1 MKKFRFLLTAILFAI
16 VLCAVSACGKDI
28 VKLSFETNGG
38 SSIETVEVKKGESYE
53 LPVPTR
59 TGFEFDGWFTDA
71 NFSGSAVTSVVA
83 ENDATYYAK
92 WTQLYTVTLDLDGG
106 SLSATSLYLKAGANL
121 YNAVKELA
129 PSKANHQFAG
139 WFKGEDALTESAV
152 MPSENVTLKAKYK
165 VAYTVELYLQD
176 KDDET
181 KYVKADSDVTAYDW
195 AGTQVSPEIDV
206 TGFERN
212 VGHEGEVAS
221 KTLSENA
228 SENVFKLYFDRKTLF
243 VFFDAGEEF
252 DDVSFEVKYGE
263 EITVPVNF
271 ESEGRLLVGWTA
283 DGGETIYKTNIIYSL
298 LRNSIQDGSVDTEP
312 ESFIPDDDM
321 AFEAVWSVGLVD
333 MFEGED
339 YIFLD
344 PDDAEVVYLYRGG
357 EYFIG
362 ELNAKNNEFRIRNSK
377 DDIVITGKVNE
388 NGTFVFQDNG
398 NSGMTYDLFVSGVGV
413 NSDVFLQ
420 IDRFDGISY
429 VEKDEK
435 GIITVERKGYYTV
448 DENGIY
454 TTHFDD
460 GGDNF
465 NFIVGTA
472 GTSKAFQIRNEDEYA
487 LGRDNG
493 GLVRFAINDGKLVYY
508 TEVYQMLLDGFGTA
522 VMNMGS
528 STSAYRYTYDTETQ
542 LITLRTSMGIVAGV
556 LQIRND
562 SSVPGYMLYD
572 ESTNKTFESET
583 SQATLMLDGLY
594 SATYFDGTTTLKGVY
609 QVVGTSVLGGSIIR
623 FYSEEGAVGSEPAT
637 FTFIIRSVTVETGDT
652 GENGKPITE
661 TKYYFEKKHNSYG
674 EYYYRDSDPEVLY
687 WYSPLLAVNDGAE
700 GKATLYGR
708 TKQSEY
714 VKISEGTIVF
724 DENTKTYMYTADKYF
739 DVEEELVTEPY
750 DLQTVVSFVF
760 NTAVLQTSKGN
771 VGVTYWYSVTT
782 KGIDGSDN
790 TTTELPTATYTSGD
804 ASIFLVGGFIVYNS
818 TDGSFTAVYTVSGN
832 ILTVSTFQGTM
843 YLELD
848 EENNTFIVL
857 QHAPYTA
864 KEIIQG
870 NKYTSNQTLAF
881 DGKGGAVYT
890 VKEGENETVY
900 EGTVEKSSEFT
911 SVNNSEIWVFTSN
924 DSTLTFKFIRLYA
937 SNNNLFSRY
946 NETFSGDYRAEDGSR
961 LKLDGF
967 SYMAEY
973 FNSDDGTTVKSS
985 YFVVDNE
992 ENVVCMIIDNAYRYF
1007 DIKDNK
1013 QFTARGAEYGTYI
1026 LMDNQNATGV
1036 YVKLDGYGKL
1046 SVFTISD
1053 EEEQYIDENGT
1064 YTSDGYEFTLT
1075 YKNGSENT
1083 TLVGK
1088 RGVIQISSSYYNVF
1102 VVSHKEVAR
1111 IYVNETDFSVLVLDE
1126 NGGAVRYN
1134 KMGEREVGEY
1144 IIITNNMLYYASTQV
1159 EDACIYIYDN
1169 EKGVATP
1176 FNFPERGYYT
1186 SDLGASLQFTKYGF
1200 AVFNGTTRYYY
1211 NVENDEV
1218 VIYRRANAGETG
1230 VVTNEYGFVEEQFGT
1245 FAETVEYNDV
1255 TYIRNNGFAVLFGR
1269 EEATKEKY
1277 PVPLEKEGEED
1288 YKKPLEDLTFTPN
1301 GLTSFNVSGKVKID
1315 GKEFDCTVTREE
1327 NGTMYVTVQ
1336 YFRFYI
1342 SVTFN
1347 GDRNTYK
1354 VTAMEHRRTLPSCTY
1369 LNMYYLYAMLF
1380 GQSLANSWGEIA
1392 IITDYDE
1399 TGVAAEN
1406 SYIKGTF
1413 GENALMY
1420 DLDGKILSFNTADYT
1435 YDEETKIYTVNFEGA
1450 DGYDYHLYFAIGS
1463 TYVGYGY
1470 NVYAMTREETVE
1482 SEDGYKVVFERVI
1495 ASDANL
1501 AQGAFYSIKLFK
1513 KDGDGGDYVE
1523 VESATNI
1530 YAPSLSKVYYVLRE
1544 KTEDGKI
1551 TSTTYYTIEITEKT
1565 DAGVGS
1571 DEEEKNPYILSLIDT
1586 VTVSCETVETIYS
1599 EDGKS
1604 FVDFSS
1610 TNGILLMSLTVKDE
1624 KTEKET
1630 TYLYLVTECK
1640 YDESNGVYTVVT
1652 SAQKTFKV
1660 KFSGEEGSKTAEIT
1674 EVVEEEQPEE
1684 SEQQPVEEQ
1693 ELAA

>member
-59 TGFEFDGWFTDA
+59 TGYEFDGWFTDE
-71 NFSGSAVTSVVA
+71 NFSGSAVTSTTP
-83 ENDATYYAK
+83 ESNLTFYAK

-106 SLSATSLYLKAGANL
+106 SLSTTSLSLKAGVNL

-129 PSKANHQFAG
+129 PSKANHQFGG
-139 WFKGEDALTESAV
+139 WFKGDDALSESAV

-176 KDDET
+176 IEDET
-181 KYVKADSDVTAYDW
+181 KYVKADNDVTGYDW
-195 AGTQVSPEIDV
+195 AGTQVSPDEKV
-206 TGFERN
+206 EGFDR
-212 VGHEGEVAS
+212 VIGHESEIAS
-221 KTLSENA
+221 KTLSANA
-228 SENVFKLYFDRKTLF
+228 SANVFKLYFDRKTLF
-243 VFFDAGEEF
+243 VFFDAGEDF
-252 DDVSFEVKYGE
+252 DDISFEVKYGE
-263 EITVPVNF
+263 EVTVPVNF
-271 ESEGRLLVGWTA
+271 ESEGKLLVGWTA
-283 DGGETIYKTNIIYSL
+283 DGGETIYKTNVIYSL
-298 LRNSIQDGSVDTEP
+298 LRNLAQVSDTEP
-312 ESFIPDDDM
+312 ESFIPQDDM
-321 AFEAVWSVGLVD
+321 VFEAVWSVGLVD

-362 ELNAKNNEFRIRNSK
+362 SLNTKNNEFRIRNL
-377 DDIVITGKVNE
+377 DEDIVITGKVNE

-398 NSGMTYDLFVSGVGV
+398 NSNMTYDLFVSGVGV
-413 NSDVFLQ
+413 NSDIFLQ

-435 GIITVERKGYYTV
+435 GIITVERQGYYTV
-448 DENGIY
+448 DESGIY
-454 TTHFDD
+454 TAHFSD
-460 GGDNF
+460 GGDDF

-472 GTSKAFQIRNEDEYA
+472 GGTDAFQIRNEEEYA

-493 GLVRFAINDGKLVYY
+493 GLVRFAINDGQLVYF
-508 TEVYQMLLDGFGTA
+508 TSVYQMLLDGFGTA
-522 VMNMGS
+522 VINMGT

-556 LQIRND
+556 FQIM
-562 SSVPGYMLYD
+562 SGTSVQGYVIYD
-572 ESTNKTFESET
+572 ESSDKTYESEN
-583 SQATLMLDGLY
+583 SQATFTMDGLY

-623 FYSEEGAVGSEPAT
+623 FYSEQGAVGSNPAT
-637 FTFIIRSVTVETGDT
+637 FTFIVKDVEVDT
-652 GENGKPITE
+652 GAVGDNDNPITE

-790 TTTELPTATYTSGD
+790 TTTKLPTATYTSGD
-804 ASIFLVGGFIVYNS
+804 ASIFLVGGFIMYNS

-832 ILTVSTFQGTM
+832 ILTVSTSQGTM

-890 VKEGENETVY
+890 VKDGETETVY

-911 SVNNSEIWVFTSN
+911 AVDGSDIWVFTSS
-924 DSTLTFKFIRLYA
+924 DEALTFKFIRLYA

-946 NETFSGDYRAEDGSR
+946 NETYNGDYRAENGSR

-985 YFVVDNE
+985 YFISE
-992 ENVVCMIIDNAYRYF
+992 SNVVCMIIDNAYRYF

-1036 YVKLDGYGKL
+1036 YVELDGYGKL
-1046 SVFTISD
+1046 SVFTIGNDS
-1053 EEEQYIDENGT
+1053 EKNYIDDNGT
-1064 YTSDGYEFTLT
+1064 YTSDGYEFTLV
-1075 YKNGSENT
+1075 YQDGSENT
-1083 TLVGK
+1083 TIVGK

-1144 IIITNNMLYYASTQV
+1144 IIITDNMLYYASTQV

-1200 AVFNGTTRYYY
+1200 AVFNGATRYYY
-1211 NVENDEV
+1211 NVVNDIV

-1269 EEATKEKY
+1269 DEATKDKY
-1277 PVPLEKEGEED
+1277 PVPISKQGEED
-1288 YKKPLEDLTFTPN
+1288 YKMPLEDLTFTPS
-1301 GLTSFNVSGKVKID
+1301 GKVSFNVSGKVKID
-1315 GKEFDCTVTREE
+1315 GSEFSCTVTRTDD
-1327 NGTMYVTVQ
+1327 GTMYVTVQ

-1342 SVTFN
+1342 NVTFN
-1347 GDRNTYK
+1347 GDRNTYE
-1354 VTAMEHRRTLPSCTY
+1354 VTAMEHRRTLPSCYY
-1369 LNMYYLYAMLF
+1369 LNMYYLYYMLF
-1380 GQSLANSWGEIA
+1380 GQTLVNNVGEIA

-1399 TGVAAEN
+1399 YGVAAEK
-1406 SYIKGTF
+1406 SYIQGTF
-1413 GENALMY
+1413 GEGSLMY
-1420 DLDGKILSFNTADYT
+1420 GVDGEILSFNTDDYV
-1435 YDEETKIYTVNFEGA
+1435 YDEETKIYTVNFKGV

-1463 TYVGYGY
+1463 TYVGSGY

-1482 SEDGYKVVFERVI
+1482 SADGYKVVFERVI
-1495 ASDANL
+1495 ATDTSL

-1513 KDGDGGDYVE
+1513 DDVE
-1523 VESATNI
+1523 IESAANI
-1530 YAPSLSKVYYVLRE
+1530 YATSLSKVYYVLRE
-1544 KTEDGKI
+1544 KTDDGKI

-1565 DAGVGS
+1565 DTGVGS

-1599 EDGKS
+1599 EDGLS
-1604 FVDFSS
+1604 FVDLSP
-1610 TNGILLMSLTVKDE
+1610 TKGILLISNTVKDE
-1624 KTEKET
+1624 ETENET
-1630 TYLYLVTECK
+1630 TYLYLITESV
-1640 YDESNGVYTVVT
+1640 YDDVAGVYTVKN
-1652 SAQKTFKV
+1652 SAGKTFTV
-1660 KFSGEEGSKTAEIT
+1660 KISGEEGSKTAEIT

>member
-59 TGFEFDGWFTDA
+59 TGYEFDGWFTDE
-71 NFSGSAVTSVVA
+71 NFSGSAVTSTTP
-83 ENDATYYAK
+83 ESNLTFYAK

-106 SLSATSLYLKAGANL
+106 SLSTTSLSLKAGVNL

-129 PSKANHQFAG
+129 PSKANHQFGG
-139 WFKGEDALTESAV
+139 WFKGDDALSESAV

-176 KDDET
+176 IEDET
-181 KYVKADSDVTAYDW
+181 KYVKADNDVTGYDW
-195 AGTQVSPEIDV
+195 AGTQVSPDEKV
-206 TGFERN
+206 EGFDR
-212 VGHEGEVAS
+212 VIGHESEIAS
-221 KTLSENA
+221 KTLSANA
-228 SENVFKLYFDRKTLF
+228 SANVFKLYFDRKTLF
-243 VFFDAGEEF
+243 VFFDAGEDF
-252 DDVSFEVKYGE
+252 DDISFEVKYGE
-263 EITVPVNF
+263 EVTVPVNF
-271 ESEGRLLVGWTA
+271 ESEGKLLVGWTA
-283 DGGETIYKTNIIYSL
+283 DGGETIYKTNVIYSL
-298 LRNSIQDGSVDTEP
+298 LRNLAQVSDTEP
-312 ESFIPDDDM
+312 ESFIPQDDM
-321 AFEAVWSVGLVD
+321 VFEAVWSVGLVD

-362 ELNAKNNEFRIRNSK
+362 SLNTKNNEFRIRNL
-377 DDIVITGKVNE
+377 DEDIVITGKVNE

-398 NSGMTYDLFVSGVGV
+398 NSNMTYDLFVSGVGV
-413 NSDVFLQ
+413 NSDIFLQ

-435 GIITVERKGYYTV
+435 GIITVERQGYYTV
-448 DENGIY
+448 DESGIY
-454 TTHFDD
+454 TAHFSD
-460 GGDNF
+460 GGDDF

-472 GTSKAFQIRNEDEYA
+472 GGTDAFQIRNEEEYA

-493 GLVRFAINDGKLVYY
+493 GLVRFAINDGQLVYF
-508 TEVYQMLLDGFGTA
+508 TSVYQMLLDGFGTA
-522 VMNMGS
+522 VINMGT

-556 LQIRND
+556 FQIM
-562 SSVPGYMLYD
+562 SGTSVQGYVIYD
-572 ESTNKTFESET
+572 ESSDKTYESEN
-583 SQATLMLDGLY
+583 SQATFTMDGLY

-623 FYSEEGAVGSEPAT
+623 FYSEQGAVGSNPAT
-637 FTFIIRSVTVETGDT
+637 FTFIVKDVEVDT
-652 GENGKPITE
+652 GAVGDNDNPITE

-771 VGVTYWYSVTT
+771 EGVTYWYSVTT

-790 TTTELPTATYTSGD
+790 TTTKLPTATYTSGD

-832 ILTVSTFQGTM
+832 ILTVSTSQGTM

-890 VKEGENETVY
+890 VKDGETETVY

-911 SVNNSEIWVFTSN
+911 AVDGSDIWVFTSS
-924 DSTLTFKFIRLYA
+924 DEALTFKFIRLYA

-946 NETFSGDYRAEDGSR
+946 NETYNGDYRAENGSR

-985 YFVVDNE
+985 YFISE
-992 ENVVCMIIDNAYRYF
+992 SNVVCMIIDNAYRYF

-1036 YVKLDGYGKL
+1036 YVELDGYGKL
-1046 SVFTISD
+1046 SVFTIGNDS
-1053 EEEQYIDENGT
+1053 EKNYIDDNGT
-1064 YTSDGYEFTLT
+1064 YTSDGYEFTLV
-1075 YKNGSENT
+1075 YQDGSENT
-1083 TLVGK
+1083 TIVGK

-1144 IIITNNMLYYASTQV
+1144 IIITDNMLYYASTQV

-1200 AVFNGTTRYYY
+1200 AVFNGATRYYY
-1211 NVENDEV
+1211 NVVNDIV

-1269 EEATKEKY
+1269 DEATKEKY
-1277 PVPLEKEGEED
+1277 PVPLEKEGEEN

-1392 IITDYDE
+1392 IITEYDE
-1399 TGVAAEN
+1399 YGVAAEN

-1413 GENALMY
+1413 GVSALMY
-1420 DLDGKILSFNTADYT
+1420 DLNGNILSFNTADYV
-1435 YDEETKIYTVNFEGA
+1435 YDEETKIYTVNFEGE

-1463 TYVGYGY
+1463 TYLGYGY

-1482 SEDGYKVVFERVI
+1482 SADGYKVVFERVI
-1495 ASDANL
+1495 ATDTSL

-1513 KDGDGGDYVE
+1513 DDVE
-1523 VESATNI
+1523 IESAANI
-1530 YAPSLSKVYYVLRE
+1530 YATSLSKVYYVLRE
-1544 KTEDGKI
+1544 KTDDGKI

-1565 DAGVGS
+1565 DTGVGS

-1599 EDGKS
+1599 EDGLS
-1604 FVDFSS
+1604 FVDLSP
-1610 TNGILLMSLTVKDE
+1610 TKGILLISITVKDE
-1624 KTEKET
+1624 ETENET
-1630 TYLYLVTECK
+1630 TYLYLITESV
-1640 YDESNGVYTVVT
+1640 YDDVAGVYKVKN
-1652 SAQKTFKV
+1652 SAGKTFTV
-1660 KFSGEEGSKTAEIT
+1660 KISGEEGSKTAEIT

>member
-106 SLSATSLYLKAGANL
+106 SLSATSLHLKAGANL

-176 KDDET
+176 IEDET
-181 KYVKADSDVTAYDW
+181 KYVKADNDVTGYDW
-195 AGTQVSPEIDV
+195 AGTQVSPDEKV
-206 TGFERN
+206 EGFDR
-212 VGHEGEVAS
+212 VIGHESEIAS
-221 KTLSENA
+221 KTLSANA
-228 SENVFKLYFDRKTLF
+228 SANVFKLYFDRKTLF
-243 VFFDAGEEF
+243 VFFDAGEDF
-252 DDVSFEVKYGE
+252 DDISFEVKYGE
-263 EITVPVNF
+263 EVTVPVNF
-271 ESEGRLLVGWTA
+271 ESEGKLLVGWTA
-283 DGGETIYKTNIIYSL
+283 DGGETIYKTNVIYSL
-298 LRNSIQDGSVDTEP
+298 LRNLAQVSDTEP
-312 ESFIPDDDM
+312 ESFIPQDDM
-321 AFEAVWSVGLVD
+321 VFEAVWSVGLVD

-362 ELNAKNNEFRIRNSK
+362 SLNTKNNEFRIRNL
-377 DDIVITGKVNE
+377 DEDIVITGKVNE

-398 NSGMTYDLFVSGVGV
+398 NSNMTYDLFVSGVGV
-413 NSDVFLQ
+413 NSDIFLQ

-435 GIITVERKGYYTV
+435 GIITVERQGYYTV
-448 DENGIY
+448 DESGIY
-454 TTHFDD
+454 TAHFSD
-460 GGDNF
+460 GGDDF

-472 GTSKAFQIRNEDEYA
+472 GGTDAFQIRNEEEYA

-493 GLVRFAINDGKLVYY
+493 GLVRFAINDGQLVYF
-508 TEVYQMLLDGFGTA
+508 TSVYQMLLDGFGTA
-522 VMNMGS
+522 VINMGT

-556 LQIRND
+556 FQIM
-562 SSVPGYMLYD
+562 SGTSVQGYVIYD
-572 ESTNKTFESET
+572 ESSDKTYESEN
-583 SQATLMLDGLY
+583 SQATFTMDGLY

-623 FYSEEGAVGSEPAT
+623 FYSEQGAVGSNPAT
-637 FTFIIRSVTVETGDT
+637 FTFIVKDVEVDT
-652 GENGKPITE
+652 GAVGDNDNPITE

-790 TTTELPTATYTSGD
+790 TTTKLPTATYTSGD

-832 ILTVSTFQGTM
+832 ILTVSTSQGTM

-890 VKEGENETVY
+890 VKDGETETVY

-911 SVNNSEIWVFTSN
+911 AVDGSDIWVFTSS
-924 DSTLTFKFIRLYA
+924 DEALTFKFIRLYA

-946 NETFSGDYRAEDGSR
+946 NETYNGDYRAENGSR

-985 YFVVDNE
+985 YFISE
-992 ENVVCMIIDNAYRYF
+992 SNVVCMIIDNAYRYF

-1036 YVKLDGYGKL
+1036 YVELDGYGKL
-1046 SVFTISD
+1046 SVFTIGNDS
-1053 EEEQYIDENGT
+1053 EKNYIDDNGT
-1064 YTSDGYEFTLT
+1064 YTSDGYEFTLV
-1075 YKNGSENT
+1075 YQDGSENT
-1083 TLVGK
+1083 TIVGK

-1144 IIITNNMLYYASTQV
+1144 IIITDNMLYYASTQV

-1200 AVFNGTTRYYY
+1200 AVFNGATRYYY
-1211 NVENDEV
+1211 NVVNDIV

-1288 YKKPLEDLTFTPN
+1288 YKKPLEDLTFTPS
-1301 GLTSFNVSGKVKID
+1301 GKVSFNVSGKVKID
-1315 GKEFDCTVTREE
+1315 GSEFSCTVTRTDD
-1327 NGTMYVTVQ
+1327 GTMYVTVQ

-1342 SVTFN
+1342 NVTFD

-1392 IITDYDE
+1392 IITEYDE
-1399 TGVAAEN
+1399 YGVAAEN

-1413 GENALMY
+1413 GVSALMY
-1420 DLDGKILSFNTADYT
+1420 DLNGNILSFNTADYV
-1435 YDEETKIYTVNFEGA
+1435 YDEETKIYTVNFEGE

-1463 TYVGYGY
+1463 TYLGYGY

-1482 SEDGYKVVFERVI
+1482 SADGYKVVFERVI
-1495 ASDANL
+1495 ATDTSL

-1513 KDGDGGDYVE
+1513 DDVE
-1523 VESATNI
+1523 IESAANI
-1530 YAPSLSKVYYVLRE
+1530 YATSLSKVYYVLRE
-1544 KTEDGKI
+1544 KTDDGKI

-1565 DAGVGS
+1565 DTGVGS

-1599 EDGKS
+1599 EDGLS
-1604 FVDFSS
+1604 FVDLSP
-1610 TNGILLMSLTVKDE
+1610 TKGILLISITVKDE
-1624 KTEKET
+1624 ETENET
-1630 TYLYLVTECK
+1630 TYLYLITESV
-1640 YDESNGVYTVVT
+1640 YDDVAGVYKVKN
-1652 SAQKTFKV
+1652 SAGKTFTV
-1660 KFSGEEGSKTAEIT
+1660 KISGEEGSKTAEIT

>member
-59 TGFEFDGWFTDA
+59 TGYEFDGWFTDE
-71 NFSGSAVTSVVA
+71 NFSGSAVTSTTP
-83 ENDATYYAK
+83 ESNLTFYAK

-106 SLSATSLYLKAGANL
+106 SLSTTSLSLKAGVNL

-129 PSKANHQFAG
+129 PSKANHQFGG
-139 WFKGEDALTESAV
+139 WFKGDDALSESAV

-176 KDDET
+176 IEDET
-181 KYVKADSDVTAYDW
+181 KYVKADNDVTGYDW
-195 AGTQVSPEIDV
+195 AGTQVSPDEKV
-206 TGFERN
+206 EGFDR
-212 VGHEGEVAS
+212 VIGHESEIAS
-221 KTLSENA
+221 KTLSANA
-228 SENVFKLYFDRKTLF
+228 SANVFKLYFDRKTLF
-243 VFFDAGEEF
+243 VFFDAGEDF
-252 DDVSFEVKYGE
+252 DDISFEVKYGE
-263 EITVPVNF
+263 EVTVPVNF
-271 ESEGRLLVGWTA
+271 ESEGKLLVGWTA
-283 DGGETIYKTNIIYSL
+283 DGGETIYKTNVIYSL
-298 LRNSIQDGSVDTEP
+298 LRNLAQVSDTEP
-312 ESFIPDDDM
+312 ESFIPQDDM
-321 AFEAVWSVGLVD
+321 VFEAVWSVGLVD

-362 ELNAKNNEFRIRNSK
+362 SLNTKNNEFRIRNL
-377 DDIVITGKVNE
+377 DEDIVITGKVNE

-398 NSGMTYDLFVSGVGV
+398 NSNMTYDLFVSGVGV
-413 NSDVFLQ
+413 NSDIFLQ

-435 GIITVERKGYYTV
+435 GIITVERQGYYTV
-448 DENGIY
+448 DESGIY
-454 TTHFDD
+454 TAHFSD
-460 GGDNF
+460 GGDDF

-472 GTSKAFQIRNEDEYA
+472 GGTDAFQIRNEEEYA

-493 GLVRFAINDGKLVYY
+493 GLVRFAINDGQLVYF
-508 TEVYQMLLDGFGTA
+508 TSVYQMLLDGFGTA
-522 VMNMGS
+522 VINMGT

-556 LQIRND
+556 FQIM
-562 SSVPGYMLYD
+562 SGTSVQGYVIYD
-572 ESTNKTFESET
+572 ESSDKTYESEN
-583 SQATLMLDGLY
+583 SQATFTMDGLY

-623 FYSEEGAVGSEPAT
+623 FYSEQGAVGSNPAT
-637 FTFIIRSVTVETGDT
+637 FTFIVKDVEVDT
-652 GENGKPITE
+652 GAVGDNDNPITE

-771 VGVTYWYSVTT
+771 VSVTYWYSVTT

-790 TTTELPTATYTSGD
+790 TTTKLPTATYTSGD

-832 ILTVSTFQGTM
+832 ILTVSTSQGTM

-890 VKEGENETVY
+890 VKDGETETVY

-911 SVNNSEIWVFTSN
+911 AVDGSDIWVFTSS
-924 DSTLTFKFIRLYA
+924 DEALTFKFIRLYA

-946 NETFSGDYRAEDGSR
+946 NETYNGDYRAENGSR

-985 YFVVDNE
+985 YFISE
-992 ENVVCMIIDNAYRYF
+992 SNVVCMIIDNAYRYF

-1036 YVKLDGYGKL
+1036 YVELDGYGKL
-1046 SVFTISD
+1046 SVFTIGNDS
-1053 EEEQYIDENGT
+1053 EKNYIDDNGT
-1064 YTSDGYEFTLT
+1064 YTSDGYEFTLV
-1075 YKNGSENT
+1075 YQDGSENT
-1083 TLVGK
+1083 TIVGK

-1144 IIITNNMLYYASTQV
+1144 IIITDNMLYYASTQV

-1200 AVFNGTTRYYY
+1200 AVFNGATRYYY
-1211 NVENDEV
+1211 NVVNDIV

-1269 EEATKEKY
+1269 DEATKDKY
-1277 PVPLEKEGEED
+1277 PVPISKQGEED
-1288 YKKPLEDLTFTPN
+1288 YKMPLEDLTFTPS
-1301 GLTSFNVSGKVKID
+1301 GKVSFNVSGKVKID
-1315 GKEFDCTVTREE
+1315 GSEFSCTVTRTDD
-1327 NGTMYVTVQ
+1327 GTMYVTVQ

-1342 SVTFN
+1342 NVTFN
-1347 GDRNTYK
+1347 GDRNTYE
-1354 VTAMEHRRTLPSCTY
+1354 VTAMEHRRTLPSCYY
-1369 LNMYYLYAMLF
+1369 LNMYYLYYMLF
-1380 GQSLANSWGEIA
+1380 GQTLVNNVGEIA

-1399 TGVAAEN
+1399 YGVAAEK
-1406 SYIKGTF
+1406 SYIQGTF
-1413 GENALMY
+1413 GEGSLMY
-1420 DLDGKILSFNTADYT
+1420 GVDGEILSFNTDDYV
-1435 YDEETKIYTVNFEGA
+1435 YDEETKIYTVNFKGV

-1463 TYVGYGY
+1463 TYVGSGY

-1482 SEDGYKVVFERVI
+1482 SADGYKVVFERVI
-1495 ASDANL
+1495 ATDTSL

-1513 KDGDGGDYVE
+1513 DDVE
-1523 VESATNI
+1523 IESAANI
-1530 YAPSLSKVYYVLRE
+1530 YATSLSKVYYVLRE
-1544 KTEDGKI
+1544 KTDDGKI

-1565 DAGVGS
+1565 DTGVGS

-1599 EDGKS
+1599 EDGLS
-1604 FVDFSS
+1604 FVDLSP
-1610 TNGILLMSLTVKDE
+1610 TKGILLISNTVKDE
-1624 KTEKET
+1624 ETENET
-1630 TYLYLVTECK
+1630 TYLYLITESV
-1640 YDESNGVYTVVT
+1640 YDDVAGVYTVKN
-1652 SAQKTFKV
+1652 SAGKTFTV
-1660 KFSGEEGSKTAEIT
+1660 KISGEEGSKTAEIT

>member
-106 SLSATSLYLKAGANL
+106 SLSATSLHLKAGANL

-176 KDDET
+176 IEDET
-181 KYVKADSDVTAYDW
+181 KYVKADNDVTGYDW
-195 AGTQVSPEIDV
+195 AGTQVSPDEKV
-206 TGFERN
+206 EGFDR
-212 VGHEGEVAS
+212 VIGHESEIAS
-221 KTLSENA
+221 KTLSANA
-228 SENVFKLYFDRKTLF
+228 SANVFKLYFDRKTLF
-243 VFFDAGEEF
+243 VFFDAGEDF
-252 DDVSFEVKYGE
+252 DDISFEVKYGE
-263 EITVPVNF
+263 EVTVPVNF
-271 ESEGRLLVGWTA
+271 ESEGKLLVGWTA
-283 DGGETIYKTNIIYSL
+283 DGGETIYKTNVIYSL
-298 LRNSIQDGSVDTEP
+298 LRNLAQVSDTEP
-312 ESFIPDDDM
+312 ESFIPQDDM
-321 AFEAVWSVGLVD
+321 VFEAVWSVGLVD

-362 ELNAKNNEFRIRNSK
+362 SLNTKNNEFRIRNL
-377 DDIVITGKVNE
+377 DEDIVITGKVNE

-398 NSGMTYDLFVSGVGV
+398 NSNMTYDLFVSGVGV
-413 NSDVFLQ
+413 NSDIFLQ

-435 GIITVERKGYYTV
+435 GIITVERQGYYTV
-448 DENGIY
+448 DESGIY
-454 TTHFDD
+454 TAHFSD
-460 GGDNF
+460 GGDDF

-472 GTSKAFQIRNEDEYA
+472 GGTDAFQIRNEEEYA

-493 GLVRFAINDGKLVYY
+493 GLVRFAINDGQLVYF
-508 TEVYQMLLDGFGTA
+508 TSVYQMLLDGFGTA
-522 VMNMGS
+522 VINMGT

-556 LQIRND
+556 FQIM
-562 SSVPGYMLYD
+562 SGTSVQGYVIYD
-572 ESTNKTFESET
+572 ESSDKTYESEN
-583 SQATLMLDGLY
+583 SQATFTMDGLY

-623 FYSEEGAVGSEPAT
+623 FYSEQGAVGSNPAT
-637 FTFIIRSVTVETGDT
+637 FTFIVKDVEVDT
-652 GENGKPITE
+652 GAVGDNDNPITE

-790 TTTELPTATYTSGD
+790 TTTKLPTATYTSGD

-832 ILTVSTFQGTM
+832 ILTVSTSQGTM

-890 VKEGENETVY
+890 VKDGETETVY

-911 SVNNSEIWVFTSN
+911 AVDGSDIWVFTSS
-924 DSTLTFKFIRLYA
+924 DEALTFKFIRLYA

-946 NETFSGDYRAEDGSR
+946 NETYNGDYRAENGSR

-985 YFVVDNE
+985 YFISE
-992 ENVVCMIIDNAYRYF
+992 SNVVCMIIDNAYRYF

-1036 YVKLDGYGKL
+1036 YVELDGYGKL
-1046 SVFTISD
+1046 SVFTIGNDS
-1053 EEEQYIDENGT
+1053 EKNYIDDNGT
-1064 YTSDGYEFTLT
+1064 YTSDGYEFTLV
-1075 YKNGSENT
+1075 YQDGSENT
-1083 TLVGK
+1083 TIVGK

-1144 IIITNNMLYYASTQV
+1144 IIITDNMLYYASTQV

-1200 AVFNGTTRYYY
+1200 AVFNGATRYYY
-1211 NVENDEV
+1211 NVVNDIV

-1269 EEATKEKY
+1269 DEATKDKY
-1277 PVPLEKEGEED
+1277 PVPISKQGEED
-1288 YKKPLEDLTFTPN
+1288 YKMPLEDLTFTPS
-1301 GLTSFNVSGKVKID
+1301 GKVSFNVSGKVKID
-1315 GKEFDCTVTREE
+1315 GSEFSCTVTRTDD
-1327 NGTMYVTVQ
+1327 GTMYVTVQ

-1342 SVTFN
+1342 NVTFN
-1347 GDRNTYK
+1347 GDRNTYE
-1354 VTAMEHRRTLPSCTY
+1354 VTAMEHRRTLPSCYY
-1369 LNMYYLYAMLF
+1369 LNMYYLYYMLF
-1380 GQSLANSWGEIA
+1380 GQTLVNNVGEIA

-1399 TGVAAEN
+1399 YGVAAEK
-1406 SYIKGTF
+1406 SYIQGTF
-1413 GENALMY
+1413 GEGSLMY
-1420 DLDGKILSFNTADYT
+1420 GVDGEILSFNTDDYV
-1435 YDEETKIYTVNFEGA
+1435 YDEETKIYTVNFKGV

-1463 TYVGYGY
+1463 TYVGSGY

-1482 SEDGYKVVFERVI
+1482 SADGYKVVFERVI
-1495 ASDANL
+1495 ATDTSL

-1513 KDGDGGDYVE
+1513 DDVE
-1523 VESATNI
+1523 IESAANI
-1530 YAPSLSKVYYVLRE
+1530 YATSLSKVYYVLRE
-1544 KTEDGKI
+1544 KTDDGKI

-1565 DAGVGS
+1565 DTGVGS

-1599 EDGKS
+1599 EDGLS
-1604 FVDFSS
+1604 FVDLSP
-1610 TNGILLMSLTVKDE
+1610 TKGILLISNTVKDE
-1624 KTEKET
+1624 ETENET
-1630 TYLYLVTECK
+1630 TYLYLITESV
-1640 YDESNGVYTVVT
+1640 YDDVAGVYTVKN
-1652 SAQKTFKV
+1652 SAGKTFTV
-1660 KFSGEEGSKTAEIT
+1660 KISGEEGSKTAEIT

>member
-59 TGFEFDGWFTDA
+59 TGYEFDGWFTDE
-71 NFSGSAVTSVVA
+71 NFSGSAVTSTTP
-83 ENDATYYAK
+83 ESNLTFYAK

-106 SLSATSLYLKAGANL
+106 SLSTTSLSLKAGVNL

-129 PSKANHQFAG
+129 PSKANHQFGG
-139 WFKGEDALTESAV
+139 WFKGDDALSESAV

-176 KDDET
+176 IEDET
-181 KYVKADSDVTAYDW
+181 KYVKADNDVTGYDW
-195 AGTQVSPEIDV
+195 AGTQVSPDEKV
-206 TGFERN
+206 EGFDR
-212 VGHEGEVAS
+212 VIGHESEIAS
-221 KTLSENA
+221 KTLSANA
-228 SENVFKLYFDRKTLF
+228 SANVFKLYFDRKTLF
-243 VFFDAGEEF
+243 VFFDAGEDF
-252 DDVSFEVKYGE
+252 DDISFEVKYGE
-263 EITVPVNF
+263 EVTVPVNF
-271 ESEGRLLVGWTA
+271 ESEGKLLVGWTA
-283 DGGETIYKTNIIYSL
+283 DGGETIYKTNVIYSL
-298 LRNSIQDGSVDTEP
+298 LRNLAQVSDTEP
-312 ESFIPDDDM
+312 ESFIPQDDM
-321 AFEAVWSVGLVD
+321 VFEAVWSVGLVD

-362 ELNAKNNEFRIRNSK
+362 SLNTKNNEFRIRNL
-377 DDIVITGKVNE
+377 DEDIVITGKVNE

-398 NSGMTYDLFVSGVGV
+398 NSNMTYDLFVSGVGV
-413 NSDVFLQ
+413 NSDIFLQ

-435 GIITVERKGYYTV
+435 GIITVERQGYYTV
-448 DENGIY
+448 DESGIY
-454 TTHFDD
+454 TAHFSD
-460 GGDNF
+460 GGDDF

-472 GTSKAFQIRNEDEYA
+472 GGTDAFQIRNEEEYA

-493 GLVRFAINDGKLVYY
+493 GLVRFAINDGQLVYF
-508 TEVYQMLLDGFGTA
+508 TSVYQMLLDGFGTA
-522 VMNMGS
+522 VINMGT

-556 LQIRND
+556 FQIM
-562 SSVPGYMLYD
+562 SGTSVQGYVIYD
-572 ESTNKTFESET
+572 ESSDKTYESEN
-583 SQATLMLDGLY
+583 SQATFTMDGLY

-623 FYSEEGAVGSEPAT
+623 FYSEQGAVGSNPAT
-637 FTFIIRSVTVETGDT
+637 FTFIVKDVEVDT
-652 GENGKPITE
+652 GAVGDNDNPITE

-790 TTTELPTATYTSGD
+790 TTTKLPTATYTSGD

-832 ILTVSTFQGTM
+832 ILTVSTSQGTM

-890 VKEGENETVY
+890 VKDGETETVY

-911 SVNNSEIWVFTSN
+911 AVDGSDIWVFTSS
-924 DSTLTFKFIRLYA
+924 DEALTFKFIRLYA

-946 NETFSGDYRAEDGSR
+946 NETYNGDYRAENGSR

-985 YFVVDNE
+985 YFISE
-992 ENVVCMIIDNAYRYF
+992 SNVVCMIIDNAYRYF

-1013 QFTARGAEYGTYI
+1013 QFTARGVEYGTYI

-1053 EEEQYIDENGT
+1053 EEEQYIDQNGT

-1144 IIITNNMLYYASTQV
+1144 IIITDNMLYYASTQV

-1269 EEATKEKY
+1269 DEATKDKY
-1277 PVPLEKEGEED
+1277 PVPISKQGEED
-1288 YKKPLEDLTFTPN
+1288 YKMPLEDLTFTPS
-1301 GLTSFNVSGKVKID
+1301 GKVSFNVSGKVKID
-1315 GKEFDCTVTREE
+1315 GSEFSCTVTRTDD
-1327 NGTMYVTVQ
+1327 GTMYVTVQ

-1342 SVTFN
+1342 NVTFN
-1347 GDRNTYK
+1347 GDRNTYE
-1354 VTAMEHRRTLPSCTY
+1354 VTAMEHRRTLPSCYY
-1369 LNMYYLYAMLF
+1369 LNMYYLYYMLF
-1380 GQSLANSWGEIA
+1380 GQTLVNNVGEIA

-1399 TGVAAEN
+1399 YGVAAEK
-1406 SYIKGTF
+1406 SYIQGTF
-1413 GENALMY
+1413 GEGSLMY
-1420 DLDGKILSFNTADYT
+1420 GVDGEILSFNTDDYV
-1435 YDEETKIYTVNFEGA
+1435 YDEETKIYTVNFKGV

-1463 TYVGYGY
+1463 TYVGSGY

-1482 SEDGYKVVFERVI
+1482 SADGYKVVFERVI
-1495 ASDANL
+1495 ATDTSL

-1513 KDGDGGDYVE
+1513 DDVE
-1523 VESATNI
+1523 IESAANI
-1530 YAPSLSKVYYVLRE
+1530 YATSLSKVYYVLRE
-1544 KTEDGKI
+1544 KTDDGKI

-1565 DAGVGS
+1565 DTGVGS

-1599 EDGKS
+1599 EDGLS
-1604 FVDFSS
+1604 FVDLSP
-1610 TNGILLMSLTVKDE
+1610 TKGILLISNTVKDE
-1624 KTEKET
+1624 ETENET
-1630 TYLYLVTECK
+1630 TYLYLITESV
-1640 YDESNGVYTVVT
+1640 YDDVAGVYTVKN
-1652 SAQKTFKV
+1652 SAGKTFTV
-1660 KFSGEEGSKTAEIT
+1660 KISGEEGSKTAEIT

>member
-59 TGFEFDGWFTDA
+59 TGYEFDGWFTDE
-71 NFSGSAVTSVVA
+71 NFSGSAVTSTTP
-83 ENDATYYAK
+83 ESNLTFYAK

-106 SLSATSLYLKAGANL
+106 SLSTTSLSLKAGVNL

-129 PSKANHQFAG
+129 PSKANHQFGG
-139 WFKGEDALTESAV
+139 WFKGDDALSESAV

-176 KDDET
+176 IEDET
-181 KYVKADSDVTAYDW
+181 KYVKADNDVTGYDW
-195 AGTQVSPEIDV
+195 AGTQVSPDEKV
-206 TGFERN
+206 EGFDR
-212 VGHEGEVAS
+212 VIGHESEIAS
-221 KTLSENA
+221 KTLSANA
-228 SENVFKLYFDRKTLF
+228 SANVFKLYFDRKTLF
-243 VFFDAGEEF
+243 VFFDAGEDF
-252 DDVSFEVKYGE
+252 DDISFEVKYGE
-263 EITVPVNF
+263 EVTVPVNF
-271 ESEGRLLVGWTA
+271 ESEGKLLVGWTA
-283 DGGETIYKTNIIYSL
+283 DGGETIYKTNVIYSL
-298 LRNSIQDGSVDTEP
+298 LRNLAQVSDTEP
-312 ESFIPDDDM
+312 ESFIPQDDM
-321 AFEAVWSVGLVD
+321 VFEAVWSVGLVD

-362 ELNAKNNEFRIRNSK
+362 SLNTKNNEFRIRNL
-377 DDIVITGKVNE
+377 DEDIVITGKVNE

-398 NSGMTYDLFVSGVGV
+398 NSNMTYDLFVSGVGV
-413 NSDVFLQ
+413 NSDIFLQ

-435 GIITVERKGYYTV
+435 GIITVERQGYYTV
-448 DENGIY
+448 DESGIY
-454 TTHFDD
+454 TAHFSD
-460 GGDNF
+460 GGDDF

-472 GTSKAFQIRNEDEYA
+472 GGTDAFQIRNEEEYA

-493 GLVRFAINDGKLVYY
+493 GLVRFAINDGQLVYF
-508 TEVYQMLLDGFGTA
+508 TSVYQMLLDGFGTA
-522 VMNMGS
+522 VINMGT

-556 LQIRND
+556 FQIM
-562 SSVPGYMLYD
+562 SGTSVQGYVIYD
-572 ESTNKTFESET
+572 ESSDKTYESEN
-583 SQATLMLDGLY
+583 SQATFTMDGLY

-623 FYSEEGAVGSEPAT
+623 FYSEQGAVGSNPAT
-637 FTFIIRSVTVETGDT
+637 FTFIVKDVEVDT
-652 GENGKPITE
+652 GAVGDNDNPITE

-790 TTTELPTATYTSGD
+790 TTTKLPTATYTSGD

-818 TDGSFTAVYTVSGN
+818 TDGSFTVVYTVSGN
-832 ILTVSTFQGTM
+832 ILTVSTSQGTM

-890 VKEGENETVY
+890 VKDGETETVY

-911 SVNNSEIWVFTSN
+911 AVDGSDIWVFTSS
-924 DSTLTFKFIRLYA
+924 DEALTFKFIRLYA

-946 NETFSGDYRAEDGSR
+946 NETYNGDYRAENGSR

-985 YFVVDNE
+985 YFISE
-992 ENVVCMIIDNAYRYF
+992 SNVVCMIIDNAYRYF

-1036 YVKLDGYGKL
+1036 YVELDGYGKL
-1046 SVFTISD
+1046 SVFTIGNDS
-1053 EEEQYIDENGT
+1053 EKNYIDDNGT
-1064 YTSDGYEFTLT
+1064 YTSDGYEFTLV
-1075 YKNGSENT
+1075 YQDGSENT
-1083 TLVGK
+1083 TIVGK

-1144 IIITNNMLYYASTQV
+1144 IIITDNMLYYASTQV

-1200 AVFNGTTRYYY
+1200 AVFNGATRYYY
-1211 NVENDEV
+1211 NVVNDIV

-1269 EEATKEKY
+1269 DEATKEKY
-1277 PVPLEKEGEED
+1277 PVPLEKEGEEN

-1392 IITDYDE
+1392 IITEYDE
-1399 TGVAAEN
+1399 YGVAAEN

-1413 GENALMY
+1413 GVSALMY
-1420 DLDGKILSFNTADYT
+1420 DLNGNILSFNTADYV
-1435 YDEETKIYTVNFEGA
+1435 YDEETKIYTVNFEGE

-1463 TYVGYGY
+1463 TYLGYGY

-1482 SEDGYKVVFERVI
+1482 SADGYKVVFERVI
-1495 ASDANL
+1495 ATDTSL

-1513 KDGDGGDYVE
+1513 DDVE
-1523 VESATNI
+1523 IESAANI
-1530 YAPSLSKVYYVLRE
+1530 YATSLSKVYYVLRE
-1544 KTEDGKI
+1544 KTDDGKI

-1565 DAGVGS
+1565 DTGVGS

-1599 EDGKS
+1599 EDGLS
-1604 FVDFSS
+1604 FVDLSP
-1610 TNGILLMSLTVKDE
+1610 TKGILLISITVKDE
-1624 KTEKET
+1624 ETENET
-1630 TYLYLVTECK
+1630 TYLYLITESV
-1640 YDESNGVYTVVT
+1640 YDDVAGVYKVKN
-1652 SAQKTFKV
+1652 SAGKTFTV
-1660 KFSGEEGSKTAEIT
+1660 KISGEEGSKTAEIT

>member
-59 TGFEFDGWFTDA
+59 TGYEFDGWFTDE
-71 NFSGSAVTSVVA
+71 NFSGSAVTSTTP
-83 ENDATYYAK
+83 ESNLTFYAK

-106 SLSATSLYLKAGANL
+106 SLSTTSLSLKAGVNL

-129 PSKANHQFAG
+129 PSKANHQFGG
-139 WFKGEDALTESAV
+139 WFKGDDALSESAV

-176 KDDET
+176 IEDET
-181 KYVKADSDVTAYDW
+181 KYVKADNDVTGYDW
-195 AGTQVSPEIDV
+195 AGTQVSPDEKV
-206 TGFERN
+206 EGFDR
-212 VGHEGEVAS
+212 VIGHESEIAS
-221 KTLSENA
+221 KTLSANA
-228 SENVFKLYFDRKTLF
+228 SANVFKLYFDRKTLF
-243 VFFDAGEEF
+243 VFFDAGEDF
-252 DDVSFEVKYGE
+252 DDISFEVKYGE
-263 EITVPVNF
+263 EVTVPVNF
-271 ESEGRLLVGWTA
+271 ESEGKLLVGWTA
-283 DGGETIYKTNIIYSL
+283 DGGETIYKTNVIYSL
-298 LRNSIQDGSVDTEP
+298 LRNLAQVSDTEP
-312 ESFIPDDDM
+312 ESFIPQDDM
-321 AFEAVWSVGLVD
+321 VFEAVWSVGLVD

-362 ELNAKNNEFRIRNSK
+362 SLNTKNNEFRIRNL
-377 DDIVITGKVNE
+377 DEDIVITGKVNE

-398 NSGMTYDLFVSGVGV
+398 NSNMTYDLFVSGVGV
-413 NSDVFLQ
+413 NSDIFLQ

-435 GIITVERKGYYTV
+435 GIITVERQGYYTV
-448 DENGIY
+448 DESGIY
-454 TTHFDD
+454 TAHFSD
-460 GGDNF
+460 GGDDF

-472 GTSKAFQIRNEDEYA
+472 GGTDAFQIRNEEEYA

-493 GLVRFAINDGKLVYY
+493 GLVRFAINDGQLVYF
-508 TEVYQMLLDGFGTA
+508 TSVYQMLLDGFGTA
-522 VMNMGS
+522 VINMGT

-556 LQIRND
+556 FQIM
-562 SSVPGYMLYD
+562 SGTSVQGYVIYD
-572 ESTNKTFESET
+572 ESSDKTYESEN
-583 SQATLMLDGLY
+583 SQATFTMDGLY

-623 FYSEEGAVGSEPAT
+623 FYSEQGAVGSNPAT
-637 FTFIIRSVTVETGDT
+637 FTFIVKDVEVDT
-652 GENGKPITE
+652 GAVGDNDNPITE

-832 ILTVSTFQGTM
+832 ILTVSTSQGTM

-890 VKEGENETVY
+890 VKDGETETVY

-911 SVNNSEIWVFTSN
+911 AVDGSDIWVFTSS
-924 DSTLTFKFIRLYA
+924 DEALTFKFIRLYA

-946 NETFSGDYRAEDGSR
+946 NETYNGDYRAENGSR

-985 YFVVDNE
+985 YFISE
-992 ENVVCMIIDNAYRYF
+992 SNVVCMIIDNAYRYF

-1036 YVKLDGYGKL
+1036 YVELDGYGKL
-1046 SVFTISD
+1046 SVFTIGNDS
-1053 EEEQYIDENGT
+1053 EKNYIDDNGT
-1064 YTSDGYEFTLT
+1064 YTSDGYEFTLV
-1075 YKNGSENT
+1075 YQDGSENT
-1083 TLVGK
+1083 TIVGK

-1144 IIITNNMLYYASTQV
+1144 IIITDNMLYYASTQV

-1200 AVFNGTTRYYY
+1200 AVFNGATRYYY
-1211 NVENDEV
+1211 NVVNDIV

-1269 EEATKEKY
+1269 DEATKDKY
-1277 PVPLEKEGEED
+1277 PVPISKQGEED
-1288 YKKPLEDLTFTPN
+1288 YKMPLEDLTFTPS
-1301 GLTSFNVSGKVKID
+1301 GKVSFNVSGKVKID
-1315 GKEFDCTVTREE
+1315 GSEFSCTVTRTDD
-1327 NGTMYVTVQ
+1327 GTMYVTVQ

-1342 SVTFN
+1342 NVTFN
-1347 GDRNTYK
+1347 GDRNTYE
-1354 VTAMEHRRTLPSCTY
+1354 VTAMEHRRTLPSCYY
-1369 LNMYYLYAMLF
+1369 LNMYYLYYMLF
-1380 GQSLANSWGEIA
+1380 GQTLVNNVGEIA

-1399 TGVAAEN
+1399 YGVAAEK
-1406 SYIKGTF
+1406 SYIQGTF
-1413 GENALMY
+1413 GEGSLMY
-1420 DLDGKILSFNTADYT
+1420 GVDGEILSFNTDDYV
-1435 YDEETKIYTVNFEGA
+1435 YDEETKIYTVNFKGV

-1463 TYVGYGY
+1463 TYVGSGY

-1482 SEDGYKVVFERVI
+1482 SADGYKVVFERVI
-1495 ASDANL
+1495 ATDTSL

-1513 KDGDGGDYVE
+1513 DDVE
-1523 VESATNI
+1523 IESAANI
-1530 YAPSLSKVYYVLRE
+1530 YATSLSKVYYVLRE
-1544 KTEDGKI
+1544 KTDDGKI

-1565 DAGVGS
+1565 DTGVGS

-1599 EDGKS
+1599 EDGLS
-1604 FVDFSS
+1604 FVDLSP
-1610 TNGILLMSLTVKDE
+1610 TKGILLISNTVKDE
-1624 KTEKET
+1624 ETENET
-1630 TYLYLVTECK
+1630 TYLYLITESV
-1640 YDESNGVYTVVT
+1640 YDDVAGVYTVKN
-1652 SAQKTFKV
+1652 SAGKTFTV
-1660 KFSGEEGSKTAEIT
+1660 KISGEEGSKTAEIT

>member
-59 TGFEFDGWFTDA
+59 TGYEFDGWFTDE
-71 NFSGSAVTSVVA
+71 NFSGSAVTSTTP
-83 ENDATYYAK
+83 ESNLTFYAK

-106 SLSATSLYLKAGANL
+106 SLSTTSLSLKAGVNL

-129 PSKANHQFAG
+129 PSKANHQFGG
-139 WFKGEDALTESAV
+139 WFKGDDALSESAV

-176 KDDET
+176 IEDET
-181 KYVKADSDVTAYDW
+181 KYVKADNDVTGYDW
-195 AGTQVSPEIDV
+195 AGTQVSPDEKV
-206 TGFERN
+206 EGFDR
-212 VGHEGEVAS
+212 VIGHESEIAS
-221 KTLSENA
+221 KTLSANA
-228 SENVFKLYFDRKTLF
+228 SANVFKLYFDRKTLF
-243 VFFDAGEEF
+243 VFFDAGEDF
-252 DDVSFEVKYGE
+252 DDISFEVKYGE
-263 EITVPVNF
+263 EVTVPVNF
-271 ESEGRLLVGWTA
+271 ESEGKLLVGWTA
-283 DGGETIYKTNIIYSL
+283 DGGETIYKTNVIYSL
-298 LRNSIQDGSVDTEP
+298 LRNLAQVSDTEP
-312 ESFIPDDDM
+312 ESFIPQDDM
-321 AFEAVWSVGLVD
+321 VFEAVWSVGLVD

-362 ELNAKNNEFRIRNSK
+362 SLNTKNNEFRIRNL
-377 DDIVITGKVNE
+377 DEDIVITGKVNE

-398 NSGMTYDLFVSGVGV
+398 NSNMTYDLFVSGVGV
-413 NSDVFLQ
+413 NSDIFLQ

-435 GIITVERKGYYTV
+435 GIITVERQGYYTV
-448 DENGIY
+448 DESGIY
-454 TTHFDD
+454 TAHFSD
-460 GGDNF
+460 GGDDF

-472 GTSKAFQIRNEDEYA
+472 GGTDAFQIRNEEEYA

-493 GLVRFAINDGKLVYY
+493 GLVRFAINDGQLVYF
-508 TEVYQMLLDGFGTA
+508 TSVYQMLLDGFGTA
-522 VMNMGS
+522 VINMGT

-556 LQIRND
+556 FQIM
-562 SSVPGYMLYD
+562 SGTSVQGYVIYD
-572 ESTNKTFESET
+572 ESSDKTYESEN
-583 SQATLMLDGLY
+583 SQATFTMDGLY

-623 FYSEEGAVGSEPAT
+623 FYSEQGAVGSNPAT
-637 FTFIIRSVTVETGDT
+637 FTFIVKDVEVDT
-652 GENGKPITE
+652 GAVGDNDNPITE

-714 VKISEGTIVF
+714 VKISEGSVVF
-724 DENTKTYMYTADKYF
+724 NQETNTYMYTAERYF

-832 ILTVSTFQGTM
+832 ILTVSTSQGTM

-890 VKEGENETVY
+890 VKDGENETVY

-924 DSTLTFKFIRLYA
+924 DGTLTFKFIRLYA
-937 SNNNLFSRY
+937 SNNNLFSRF
-946 NETFSGDYRAEDGSR
+946 NETYNGDYRAEDGSR

-1013 QFTARGAEYGTYI
+1013 QFTARGVEYGTYI

-1053 EEEQYIDENGT
+1053 EEEQYIDQNGT

-1144 IIITNNMLYYASTQV
+1144 IIITDNMLYYASTQV

-1269 EEATKEKY
+1269 DEATKDKY
-1277 PVPLEKEGEED
+1277 PVPISKQGEED
-1288 YKKPLEDLTFTPN
+1288 YKMPLEDLTFTPS
-1301 GLTSFNVSGKVKID
+1301 GKVSFNVSGKVKID
-1315 GKEFDCTVTREE
+1315 GSEFSCTVTRTDD
-1327 NGTMYVTVQ
+1327 GTMYVTVQ

-1342 SVTFN
+1342 NVTFN
-1347 GDRNTYK
+1347 GDRNTYE
-1354 VTAMEHRRTLPSCTY
+1354 VTAMEHRRTLPSCYY
-1369 LNMYYLYAMLF
+1369 LNMYYLYYMLF
-1380 GQSLANSWGEIA
+1380 GQTLVNNVGEIA

-1399 TGVAAEN
+1399 YGVAAEK
-1406 SYIKGTF
+1406 SYIQGTF
-1413 GENALMY
+1413 GEGSLMY
-1420 DLDGKILSFNTADYT
+1420 GVDGEILSFNTDDYV
-1435 YDEETKIYTVNFEGA
+1435 YDEETKIYTVNFKGV

-1463 TYVGYGY
+1463 TYVGSGY

-1482 SEDGYKVVFERVI
+1482 SADGYKVVFERVI
-1495 ASDANL
+1495 ATDTSL

-1513 KDGDGGDYVE
+1513 DDVE
-1523 VESATNI
+1523 IESAANI
-1530 YAPSLSKVYYVLRE
+1530 YATSLSKVYYVLRE
-1544 KTEDGKI
+1544 KTDDGKI

-1565 DAGVGS
+1565 DTGVGS

-1599 EDGKS
+1599 EDGLS
-1604 FVDFSS
+1604 FVDLSP
-1610 TNGILLMSLTVKDE
+1610 TKGILLISNTVKDE
-1624 KTEKET
+1624 ETENET
-1630 TYLYLVTECK
+1630 TYLYLITESV
-1640 YDESNGVYTVVT
+1640 YDDVAGVYTVKN
-1652 SAQKTFKV
+1652 SAGKTFTV
-1660 KFSGEEGSKTAEIT
+1660 KISGEEGSKTAEIT

>member
-106 SLSATSLYLKAGANL
+106 SLSTTSLSLKAGVNL

-129 PSKANHQFAG
+129 PSKANHQFGG
-139 WFKGEDALTESAV
+139 WFKGDDALSESAV

-176 KDDET
+176 IEDET
-181 KYVKADSDVTAYDW
+181 KYVKADNDVTGYDW
-195 AGTQVSPEIDV
+195 AGTQVSPDEKV
-206 TGFERN
+206 EGFDR
-212 VGHEGEVAS
+212 VIGHESEIAS
-221 KTLSENA
+221 KTLSANA
-228 SENVFKLYFDRKTLF
+228 SANVFKLYFDRKTLF
-243 VFFDAGEEF
+243 VFFDAGEDF
-252 DDVSFEVKYGE
+252 DDISFEVKYGE
-263 EITVPVNF
+263 EVTVPVKF
-271 ESEGRLLVGWTA
+271 ESEGKLLVGWTA
-283 DGGETIYKTNIIYSL
+283 DGGETIYKTNVIYSL
-298 LRNSIQDGSVDTEP
+298 LRNLAQVSDTEP
-312 ESFIPDDDM
+312 ESFIPQDDM
-321 AFEAVWSVGLVD
+321 VFEAVWSVGLVD

-362 ELNAKNNEFRIRNSK
+362 SLNTKNNEFRIRNL
-377 DDIVITGKVNE
+377 DEDIVITGKVNE

-398 NSGMTYDLFVSGVGV
+398 NSNMTYDLFVSGVGV
-413 NSDVFLQ
+413 NSDIFLQ

-435 GIITVERKGYYTV
+435 GIITVERQGYYTV
-448 DENGIY
+448 DESGIY
-454 TTHFDD
+454 TAHFSD
-460 GGDNF
+460 GGDDF

-472 GTSKAFQIRNEDEYA
+472 GGTDAFQIRNEEEYA

-493 GLVRFAINDGKLVYY
+493 GLVRFAINDGQLVYF
-508 TEVYQMLLDGFGTA
+508 TSVYQMLLDGFGTA
-522 VMNMGS
+522 VINMGT

-556 LQIRND
+556 FQIM
-562 SSVPGYMLYD
+562 SGTSVQGYVIYD
-572 ESTNKTFESET
+572 ESSDKTYESEN
-583 SQATLMLDGLY
+583 SQATFTMDGLY

-623 FYSEEGAVGSEPAT
+623 FYSEQGAVGSNPAT
-637 FTFIIRSVTVETGDT
+637 FTFIVKDVEVDT
-652 GENGKPITE
+652 GAVGDNDNPITE

-790 TTTELPTATYTSGD
+790 TTTKLPTATYTSGD

-832 ILTVSTFQGTM
+832 ILTVSTSQGTM

-890 VKEGENETVY
+890 VKDGETETVY

-911 SVNNSEIWVFTSN
+911 AVDGSDIWVFTSS
-924 DSTLTFKFIRLYA
+924 DEALTFKFIRLYA

-946 NETFSGDYRAEDGSR
+946 NETYNGDYRAENGSR

-985 YFVVDNE
+985 YFISE
-992 ENVVCMIIDNAYRYF
+992 SNVVCMIIDNAYRYF

-1036 YVKLDGYGKL
+1036 YVELDGYGKL
-1046 SVFTISD
+1046 SVFTIGNDS
-1053 EEEQYIDENGT
+1053 EKNYIDDNGT
-1064 YTSDGYEFTLT
+1064 YTSDGYEFTLV
-1075 YKNGSENT
+1075 YQDGSENT
-1083 TLVGK
+1083 TIVGK

-1144 IIITNNMLYYASTQV
+1144 IIITDNMLYYASTQV

-1200 AVFNGTTRYYY
+1200 AVFNGATRYYY
-1211 NVENDEV
+1211 NVVNDIV

-1269 EEATKEKY
+1269 DEATKEKY
-1277 PVPLEKEGEED
+1277 PVPLEKEGEEN

-1392 IITDYDE
+1392 IITEYDE
-1399 TGVAAEN
+1399 YGVAAEN

-1413 GENALMY
+1413 GVSALMY
-1420 DLDGKILSFNTADYT
+1420 DLNGNILSFNTADYV
-1435 YDEETKIYTVNFEGA
+1435 YDEETKIYTVNFEGE

-1463 TYVGYGY
+1463 TYLGYGY

-1482 SEDGYKVVFERVI
+1482 SADGYKVVFERVI
-1495 ASDANL
+1495 ATDTSL

-1513 KDGDGGDYVE
+1513 DDVE
-1523 VESATNI
+1523 IESAANI
-1530 YAPSLSKVYYVLRE
+1530 YATSLSKVYYVLRE
-1544 KTEDGKI
+1544 KTDDGKI

-1565 DAGVGS
+1565 DTGVGS

-1599 EDGKS
+1599 EDGLS
-1604 FVDFSS
+1604 FVDLSP
-1610 TNGILLMSLTVKDE
+1610 TKGILLISITVKDE
-1624 KTEKET
+1624 ETENET
-1630 TYLYLVTECK
+1630 TYLYLITESV
-1640 YDESNGVYTVVT
+1640 YDDVADVYTVKN
-1652 SAQKTFKV
+1652 SAGKTFTV
-1660 KFSGEEGSKTAEIT
+1660 KISGEEGSKTAEIT

>member
-59 TGFEFDGWFTDA
+59 TGYEFDGWFTDE
-71 NFSGSAVTSVVA
+71 NFSGSAVTSTTP
-83 ENDATYYAK
+83 ESNLTFYAK

-106 SLSATSLYLKAGANL
+106 SLSTTSLSLKAGVNL

-129 PSKANHQFAG
+129 PSKANHQFGG
-139 WFKGEDALTESAV
+139 WFKGDDALSESAV

-176 KDDET
+176 IEDET
-181 KYVKADSDVTAYDW
+181 KYVKADNDVTGYDW
-195 AGTQVSPEIDV
+195 AGTQVSPDEKV
-206 TGFERN
+206 EGFDR
-212 VGHEGEVAS
+212 VIGHESEIAS
-221 KTLSENA
+221 KTLSANA
-228 SENVFKLYFDRKTLF
+228 SANVFKLYFDRKTLF
-243 VFFDAGEEF
+243 VFFDAGEDF
-252 DDVSFEVKYGE
+252 DDISFEVKYGE
-263 EITVPVNF
+263 EVTVPVNF
-271 ESEGRLLVGWTA
+271 ESEGKLLVGWTA
-283 DGGETIYKTNIIYSL
+283 DGGETIYKTNVIYSL
-298 LRNSIQDGSVDTEP
+298 LRNLAQVSDTEP
-312 ESFIPDDDM
+312 ESFIPQDDM
-321 AFEAVWSVGLVD
+321 VFEAVWSVGLVD

-362 ELNAKNNEFRIRNSK
+362 SLNTKNNEFRIRNL
-377 DDIVITGKVNE
+377 DEDIVITGKVNE

-398 NSGMTYDLFVSGVGV
+398 NSNMTYDLFVSGVGV
-413 NSDVFLQ
+413 NSDIFLQ

-435 GIITVERKGYYTV
+435 GIITVERQGYYTV
-448 DENGIY
+448 DESGIY
-454 TTHFDD
+454 TAHFSD
-460 GGDNF
+460 GGDDF

-472 GTSKAFQIRNEDEYA
+472 GGTDAFQIRNEEEYA

-493 GLVRFAINDGKLVYY
+493 GLVRFAINDGQLVYF
-508 TEVYQMLLDGFGTA
+508 TSVYQMLLDGFGTA
-522 VMNMGS
+522 VINMGT

-556 LQIRND
+556 FQIM
-562 SSVPGYMLYD
+562 SGTSVQGYVIYD
-572 ESTNKTFESET
+572 ESSDKTYESEN
-583 SQATLMLDGLY
+583 SQATFTMDGLY

-623 FYSEEGAVGSEPAT
+623 FYSEQGAVGSNPAT
-637 FTFIIRSVTVETGDT
+637 FAFIVKDVEVDT
-652 GENGKPITE
+652 GAVGDNDNPITE

-832 ILTVSTFQGTM
+832 ILTVSTSQGTM

-890 VKEGENETVY
+890 VKDGENETVY

-924 DSTLTFKFIRLYA
+924 DGTLTFKFIRLYA
-937 SNNNLFSRY
+937 SNNNLFSRF
-946 NETFSGDYRAEDGSR
+946 NETYNGDYRAEDGSR

-1013 QFTARGAEYGTYI
+1013 QFTARGVEYGTYI

-1053 EEEQYIDENGT
+1053 EEEQYIDQNGT

-1144 IIITNNMLYYASTQV
+1144 IIITDNMLYYASTQV

-1269 EEATKEKY
+1269 DEATKDKY
-1277 PVPLEKEGEED
+1277 PVPISKQGEED
-1288 YKKPLEDLTFTPN
+1288 YKMPLEDLTFTPS
-1301 GLTSFNVSGKVKID
+1301 GKVSFNVSGKVKID
-1315 GKEFDCTVTREE
+1315 GSEFSCTVTRTDD
-1327 NGTMYVTVQ
+1327 GTMYVTVQ

-1342 SVTFN
+1342 NVTFN
-1347 GDRNTYK
+1347 GDRNTYE
-1354 VTAMEHRRTLPSCTY
+1354 VTAMEHRRTLPSCYY
-1369 LNMYYLYAMLF
+1369 LNMYYLYYMLF
-1380 GQSLANSWGEIA
+1380 GQTLVNNVGEIA

-1399 TGVAAEN
+1399 YGVAAEK
-1406 SYIKGTF
+1406 SYIQGTF
-1413 GENALMY
+1413 GEGSLMY
-1420 DLDGKILSFNTADYT
+1420 GVDGEILSFNTDDYV
-1435 YDEETKIYTVNFEGA
+1435 YDEETKIYTVNFKGV

-1463 TYVGYGY
+1463 TYVGSGY

-1482 SEDGYKVVFERVI
+1482 SADGYKVVFERVI
-1495 ASDANL
+1495 ATDTSL

-1513 KDGDGGDYVE
+1513 DDVE
-1523 VESATNI
+1523 IESAANI
-1530 YAPSLSKVYYVLRE
+1530 YATSLSKVYYVLRE
-1544 KTEDGKI
+1544 KTDDGKI

-1565 DAGVGS
+1565 DTGVGS

-1599 EDGKS
+1599 EDGLS
-1604 FVDFSS
+1604 FVDLSP
-1610 TNGILLMSLTVKDE
+1610 TKGILLISNTVKDE
-1624 KTEKET
+1624 ETENET
-1630 TYLYLVTECK
+1630 TYLYLITESV
-1640 YDESNGVYTVVT
+1640 YDDVAGVYTVKN
-1652 SAQKTFKV
+1652 SAGKTFTV
-1660 KFSGEEGSKTAEIT
+1660 KISGEEGSKTAEIT

>member
-59 TGFEFDGWFTDA
+59 TGYEFDGWFTDE
-71 NFSGSAVTSVVA
+71 NFSGSAVTSTTP
-83 ENDATYYAK
+83 ESNLTFYAK

-106 SLSATSLYLKAGANL
+106 SLSTTSLSLKAGVNL

-129 PSKANHQFAG
+129 PSKANHQFGG
-139 WFKGEDALTESAV
+139 WFKGDDALSESAV

-176 KDDET
+176 IEDET
-181 KYVKADSDVTAYDW
+181 KYVKADNDVTGYDW
-195 AGTQVSPEIDV
+195 AGTQVSPDEKV
-206 TGFERN
+206 EGFDR
-212 VGHEGEVAS
+212 VIGHESEIAS
-221 KTLSENA
+221 KTLSANA
-228 SENVFKLYFDRKTLF
+228 SANVFKLYFDRKTLF
-243 VFFDAGEEF
+243 VFFDAGEDF
-252 DDVSFEVKYGE
+252 DDISFEVKYGE
-263 EITVPVNF
+263 EVTVPVNF
-271 ESEGRLLVGWTA
+271 ESEGKLLVGWTA
-283 DGGETIYKTNIIYSL
+283 DGGETIYKTNVIYSL
-298 LRNSIQDGSVDTEP
+298 LRNLAQVSDTEP
-312 ESFIPDDDM
+312 ESFIPQDDM
-321 AFEAVWSVGLVD
+321 VFEAVWSVGLVD

-362 ELNAKNNEFRIRNSK
+362 SLNTKNNEFRIRNL
-377 DDIVITGKVNE
+377 DEDIVITGKVNE

-398 NSGMTYDLFVSGVGV
+398 NSNMTYDLFVSGVGV
-413 NSDVFLQ
+413 NSDIFLQ

-435 GIITVERKGYYTV
+435 GIITVERQGYYTV
-448 DENGIY
+448 DESGIY
-454 TTHFDD
+454 TAHFSD
-460 GGDNF
+460 GGDDF

-472 GTSKAFQIRNEDEYA
+472 GGTDAFQIRNEEEYA

-493 GLVRFAINDGKLVYY
+493 GLVRFAINDGQLVYF
-508 TEVYQMLLDGFGTA
+508 TSVYQMLLDGFGTA
-522 VMNMGS
+522 VINMGT

-556 LQIRND
+556 FQIM
-562 SSVPGYMLYD
+562 SGTSVQGYVIYD
-572 ESTNKTFESET
+572 ESSDKTYESEN
-583 SQATLMLDGLY
+583 SQATFTMDGLY

-623 FYSEEGAVGSEPAT
+623 FYSEQGAVGSNPAT
-637 FTFIIRSVTVETGDT
+637 FTFIVKDVEVDT
-652 GENGKPITE
+652 GAVGDNDNPITE

-790 TTTELPTATYTSGD
+790 TTTKLPTATYTSGD

-832 ILTVSTFQGTM
+832 ILTVSTSQGTM

-890 VKEGENETVY
+890 VKDGETETVY

-911 SVNNSEIWVFTSN
+911 AVDGSDIWVFTSS
-924 DSTLTFKFIRLYA
+924 DEALTFKFIRLYA

-946 NETFSGDYRAEDGSR
+946 NETYNGDYRAENGSR

-985 YFVVDNE
+985 YFISE
-992 ENVVCMIIDNAYRYF
+992 SNVVCMIIDNAYRYF

-1036 YVKLDGYGKL
+1036 YVELDGYGKL
-1046 SVFTISD
+1046 SVFTIGNDS
-1053 EEEQYIDENGT
+1053 EKNYIDDNGT
-1064 YTSDGYEFTLT
+1064 YTSDGYEFTLV
-1075 YKNGSENT
+1075 YQDGSENT
-1083 TLVGK
+1083 TIVGK

-1144 IIITNNMLYYASTQV
+1144 IIITDNMLYYASTQV

-1200 AVFNGTTRYYY
+1200 AVFNGATRYYY
-1211 NVENDEV
+1211 NVVNDIV

-1269 EEATKEKY
+1269 DEATKEKY
-1277 PVPLEKEGEED
+1277 PVPLEKEGEEN

-1392 IITDYDE
+1392 IITEYDE
-1399 TGVAAEN
+1399 YGVAAEN

-1413 GENALMY
+1413 GVSALMY
-1420 DLDGKILSFNTADYT
+1420 DLNGNILSFNTADYV
-1435 YDEETKIYTVNFEGA
+1435 YDEETKIYTVNFEGEDA
-1450 DGYDYHLYFAIGS
+1450 YDYHLYFAIGS
-1463 TYVGYGY
+1463 TYLGYGY

-1482 SEDGYKVVFERVI
+1482 SADGYKVVFERVI
-1495 ASDANL
+1495 ATDTSL

-1513 KDGDGGDYVE
+1513 DDVE
-1523 VESATNI
+1523 IESAANI
-1530 YAPSLSKVYYVLRE
+1530 YATSLSKVYYVLRE
-1544 KTEDGKI
+1544 KTDDGKI

-1565 DAGVGS
+1565 DTGVGS

-1599 EDGKS
+1599 EDGLS
-1604 FVDFSS
+1604 FVDLSP
-1610 TNGILLMSLTVKDE
+1610 TKGILLISITVKDE
-1624 KTEKET
+1624 ETENET
-1630 TYLYLVTECK
+1630 TYLYLITESV
-1640 YDESNGVYTVVT
+1640 YDDVAGVYKVKN
-1652 SAQKTFKV
+1652 SAGKTFTV
-1660 KFSGEEGSKTAEIT
+1660 KISGEEGSKTAEIT

>member
-106 SLSATSLYLKAGANL
+106 SLSATSLHLKAGANL

-165 VAYTVELYLQD
+165 VAYTVELHLQD

-181 KYVKADSDVTAYDW
+181 KYVKTDNDVTGYDW

-228 SENVFKLYFDRKTLF
+228 SKNVFKLYFDRKTLF
-243 VFFDAGEEF
+243 VFFDAGEDF
-252 DDVSFEVKYGE
+252 DDISFEVKYGE
-263 EITVPVNF
+263 EVTVPVNF
-271 ESEGRLLVGWTA
+271 ESEGKLLVGWTA
-283 DGGETIYKTNIIYSL
+283 DGGETIYKTNVIYSL
-298 LRNSIQDGSVDTEP
+298 LRNLAQVSDTEP
-312 ESFIPDDDM
+312 ESFIPQDDM
-321 AFEAVWSVGLVD
+321 VFEAVWSVGLVD

-362 ELNAKNNEFRIRNSK
+362 SLNTKNNEFRIRNL
-377 DDIVITGKVNE
+377 DEDIVITGKVNE

-398 NSGMTYDLFVSGVGV
+398 NSNMTYDLFVSGVGV
-413 NSDVFLQ
+413 NSDIFLQ

-435 GIITVERKGYYTV
+435 GIITVERQGYYTV
-448 DENGIY
+448 DESGIY
-454 TTHFDD
+454 TAHFSD
-460 GGDNF
+460 GGDDF

-472 GTSKAFQIRNEDEYA
+472 GGTDAFQIRNEEEYA

-493 GLVRFAINDGKLVYY
+493 GLVRFAINDGQLVYF
-508 TEVYQMLLDGFGTA
+508 TSVYQMLLDGFGTA
-522 VMNMGS
+522 VINMGT

-556 LQIRND
+556 FQIM
-562 SSVPGYMLYD
+562 SGTSVQGYVIYD
-572 ESTNKTFESET
+572 ESSDKTYESEN
-583 SQATLMLDGLY
+583 SQATFTMDGLY

-623 FYSEEGAVGSEPAT
+623 FYSEQGAVGSNPAT
-637 FTFIIRSVTVETGDT
+637 FTFIVKDVEVDT
-652 GENGKPITE
+652 GAVGDNDNPITE

-790 TTTELPTATYTSGD
+790 TTTKLPTATYTSGD

-832 ILTVSTFQGTM
+832 ILTVSTSQGTM

-890 VKEGENETVY
+890 VKDGETETVY

-911 SVNNSEIWVFTSN
+911 AVDGSDIWVFTSS
-924 DSTLTFKFIRLYA
+924 DEALTFKFIRLYA

-946 NETFSGDYRAEDGSR
+946 NETYNGDYRAENGSR

-985 YFVVDNE
+985 YFISE
-992 ENVVCMIIDNAYRYF
+992 SNVVCMIIDNAYRYF

-1036 YVKLDGYGKL
+1036 YVELDGYGKL
-1046 SVFTISD
+1046 SVFTIGNDS
-1053 EEEQYIDENGT
+1053 EKNYIDDNGT
-1064 YTSDGYEFTLT
+1064 YTSDGYEFTLV
-1075 YKNGSENT
+1075 YQDGSENT
-1083 TLVGK
+1083 TIVGK

-1144 IIITNNMLYYASTQV
+1144 IIITDNMLYYASTQV

-1200 AVFNGTTRYYY
+1200 AVFNGATRYYY
-1211 NVENDEV
+1211 NVVNDIV

-1269 EEATKEKY
+1269 DEATKDKY
-1277 PVPLEKEGEED
+1277 PVPISKQGEED
-1288 YKKPLEDLTFTPN
+1288 YKMPLEDLTFTPS
-1301 GLTSFNVSGKVKID
+1301 GKVSFNVSGKVKID
-1315 GKEFDCTVTREE
+1315 GSEFSCTVTRTDD
-1327 NGTMYVTVQ
+1327 GTMYVTVQ

-1342 SVTFN
+1342 NVTFN
-1347 GDRNTYK
+1347 GDRNTYE
-1354 VTAMEHRRTLPSCTY
+1354 VTAMEHRRTLPSCYY
-1369 LNMYYLYAMLF
+1369 LNMYYLYYMLF
-1380 GQSLANSWGEIA
+1380 GQTLVNNVGEIA

-1399 TGVAAEN
+1399 YGVAAEK
-1406 SYIKGTF
+1406 SYIQGTF
-1413 GENALMY
+1413 GEGSLMY
-1420 DLDGKILSFNTADYT
+1420 GVDGEILSFNTDDYV
-1435 YDEETKIYTVNFEGA
+1435 YDEETKIYTVNFKGV

-1463 TYVGYGY
+1463 TYVGSGY

-1482 SEDGYKVVFERVI
+1482 SADGYKVVFERVI
-1495 ASDANL
+1495 ATDTSL

-1513 KDGDGGDYVE
+1513 DDVE
-1523 VESATNI
+1523 IESAANI
-1530 YAPSLSKVYYVLRE
+1530 YATSLSKVYYVLRE
-1544 KTEDGKI
+1544 KTDDGKI

-1565 DAGVGS
+1565 DTGVGS

-1599 EDGKS
+1599 EDGLS
-1604 FVDFSS
+1604 FVDLSP
-1610 TNGILLMSLTVKDE
+1610 TKGILLISNTVKDE
-1624 KTEKET
+1624 ETENET
-1630 TYLYLVTECK
+1630 TYLYLITESV
-1640 YDESNGVYTVVT
+1640 YDDVAGVYTVKN
-1652 SAQKTFKV
+1652 SAGKTFTV
-1660 KFSGEEGSKTAEIT
+1660 KISGEEGSKTAEIT

>member
-59 TGFEFDGWFTDA
+59 TGYEFDGWFTDE
-71 NFSGSAVTSVVA
+71 NFSGSAVTSTTP
-83 ENDATYYAK
+83 ESNLTFYAK

-106 SLSATSLYLKAGANL
+106 SLSTTSLSLKAGVNL

-129 PSKANHQFAG
+129 PSKANHQFGG
-139 WFKGEDALTESAV
+139 WFKGDDALSESAV

-176 KDDET
+176 IEDET
-181 KYVKADSDVTAYDW
+181 KYVKADNDVTGYDW
-195 AGTQVSPEIDV
+195 AGTQVSPDEKV
-206 TGFERN
+206 EGFDR
-212 VGHEGEVAS
+212 VIGHESEIAS
-221 KTLSENA
+221 KTLSANA
-228 SENVFKLYFDRKTLF
+228 SANVFKLYFDRKTLF
-243 VFFDAGEEF
+243 VFFDAGEDF
-252 DDVSFEVKYGE
+252 DDISFEVKYGE
-263 EITVPVNF
+263 EVTVPVNF
-271 ESEGRLLVGWTA
+271 ESEGKLLVGWTA
-283 DGGETIYKTNIIYSL
+283 DGGETIYKTNVIYSL
-298 LRNSIQDGSVDTEP
+298 LRNLAQVSDTEP
-312 ESFIPDDDM
+312 ESFIPQDDM
-321 AFEAVWSVGLVD
+321 VFEAVWSVGLVD

-362 ELNAKNNEFRIRNSK
+362 SLNTKNNEFRIRNL
-377 DDIVITGKVNE
+377 DEDIVITGKVNE

-398 NSGMTYDLFVSGVGV
+398 NSNMTYDLFVSGVGV
-413 NSDVFLQ
+413 NSDIFLQ

-435 GIITVERKGYYTV
+435 GIITVERQGYYTV
-448 DENGIY
+448 DESGIY
-454 TTHFDD
+454 TAHFSD
-460 GGDNF
+460 GGDDF

-472 GTSKAFQIRNEDEYA
+472 GGTDAFQIRNEEEYA

-493 GLVRFAINDGKLVYY
+493 GLVRFAINDGQLVYF
-508 TEVYQMLLDGFGTA
+508 TSVYQMLLDGFGTA
-522 VMNMGS
+522 VINMGT

-556 LQIRND
+556 FQIM
-562 SSVPGYMLYD
+562 SGTSVQGYVIYD
-572 ESTNKTFESET
+572 ESSDKTYESEN
-583 SQATLMLDGLY
+583 SQATFTMDGLY

-623 FYSEEGAVGSEPAT
+623 FYSEQGAVGSNPAT
-637 FTFIIRSVTVETGDT
+637 FTFIVKDVEVDT
-652 GENGKPITE
+652 GAVGDNDNPITE

-790 TTTELPTATYTSGD
+790 TTTKLPTATYTSGD

-832 ILTVSTFQGTM
+832 ILTVSTSQGTM

-890 VKEGENETVY
+890 VKDGETETVY

-911 SVNNSEIWVFTSN
+911 AVDGSDIWVFTSS
-924 DSTLTFKFIRLYA
+924 DEALTFKFIRLYA

-946 NETFSGDYRAEDGSR
+946 NETYNGDYRAENGSR

-985 YFVVDNE
+985 YFISE
-992 ENVVCMIIDNAYRYF
+992 SNVVCMIIDNAYRYF

-1036 YVKLDGYGKL
+1036 YVELDGYGKL
-1046 SVFTISD
+1046 SVFTIGNDS
-1053 EEEQYIDENGT
+1053 EKNYIDDNGT
-1064 YTSDGYEFTLT
+1064 YTSDGYEFTLV
-1075 YKNGSENT
+1075 YQDGSENT
-1083 TLVGK
+1083 TIVGK

-1144 IIITNNMLYYASTQV
+1144 IIITDNMLYYASTQV

-1200 AVFNGTTRYYY
+1200 AVFNGATRYYY
-1211 NVENDEV
+1211 NVVNDIV

-1269 EEATKEKY
+1269 DEATKEKY
-1277 PVPLEKEGEED
+1277 PVPLEKEGEEN

-1380 GQSLANSWGEIA
+1380 GQRLANSWGEIA
-1392 IITDYDE
+1392 IITEYDE
-1399 TGVAAEN
+1399 YGVAAEN

-1413 GENALMY
+1413 GVSALMY
-1420 DLDGKILSFNTADYT
+1420 DLNGNILSFNTADYV
-1435 YDEETKIYTVNFEGA
+1435 YDEETKIYTVNFEGE

-1463 TYVGYGY
+1463 TYLGYGY

-1482 SEDGYKVVFERVI
+1482 SADGYKVVFERVI
-1495 ASDANL
+1495 ATDTSL

-1513 KDGDGGDYVE
+1513 DDVE
-1523 VESATNI
+1523 IESAANI
-1530 YAPSLSKVYYVLRE
+1530 YATSLSKVYYVLRE
-1544 KTEDGKI
+1544 KTDDGKI

-1565 DAGVGS
+1565 DTGVGS

-1599 EDGKS
+1599 EDGLS
-1604 FVDFSS
+1604 FVDLSP
-1610 TNGILLMSLTVKDE
+1610 TKGILLISITVKDE
-1624 KTEKET
+1624 ETENET
-1630 TYLYLVTECK
+1630 TYLYLITESV
-1640 YDESNGVYTVVT
+1640 YDDVAGVYKVKN
-1652 SAQKTFKV
+1652 SAGKTFTV
-1660 KFSGEEGSKTAEIT
+1660 KISGEEGSKTAEIT

>member
-59 TGFEFDGWFTDA
+59 TGYEFDGWFTDE
-71 NFSGSAVTSVVA
+71 NFSGSAVTSTTP
-83 ENDATYYAK
+83 ESNLTFYAK

-106 SLSATSLYLKAGANL
+106 SLSTTSLSLKAGVNL

-165 VAYTVELYLQD
+165 VAYTVELHLQD

-181 KYVKADSDVTAYDW
+181 KYVKTDNDVTGYDW
-195 AGTQVSPEIDV
+195 AGTQVSPDEKV
-206 TGFERN
+206 EGFDR
-212 VGHEGEVAS
+212 VIGHESEIAS
-221 KTLSENA
+221 KTLSANA
-228 SENVFKLYFDRKTLF
+228 SANVFKLYFDRKTLF
-243 VFFDAGEEF
+243 VFFDAGEDF
-252 DDVSFEVKYGE
+252 DDISFEVKYGE
-263 EITVPVNF
+263 EVTVPVNF
-271 ESEGRLLVGWTA
+271 ESEGKLLVGWTA
-283 DGGETIYKTNIIYSL
+283 DGGETIYKTNVIYSL
-298 LRNSIQDGSVDTEP
+298 LRNLAQVSDTEP
-312 ESFIPDDDM
+312 ESFIPQDDM
-321 AFEAVWSVGLVD
+321 VFEAVWSVGLVD

-362 ELNAKNNEFRIRNSK
+362 SLNTKNNEFRIRNL
-377 DDIVITGKVNE
+377 DEDIVITGKVNE

-398 NSGMTYDLFVSGVGV
+398 NSNMTYDLFVSGVGV
-413 NSDVFLQ
+413 NSDIFLQ

-435 GIITVERKGYYTV
+435 GIITVERQGYYTV
-448 DENGIY
+448 DESGIY
-454 TTHFDD
+454 AAHFSD
-460 GGDNF
+460 GGDDF

-472 GTSKAFQIRNEDEYA
+472 GGTDAFQIRNEEEYA

-493 GLVRFAINDGKLVYY
+493 GLVRFAINDGQLVYF
-508 TEVYQMLLDGFGTA
+508 TSVYQMLLDGFGTA
-522 VMNMGS
+522 VINMGT

-556 LQIRND
+556 FQIM
-562 SSVPGYMLYD
+562 SGTSVQGYVIYD
-572 ESTNKTFESET
+572 ESSDKTYESEN
-583 SQATLMLDGLY
+583 SQATFTMDGLY

-623 FYSEEGAVGSEPAT
+623 FYSEQGAVGSNPAT
-637 FTFIIRSVTVETGDT
+637 FTFIVKDVEVDT
-652 GENGKPITE
+652 GAVGDNDNPITE

-790 TTTELPTATYTSGD
+790 TTTKLPTATYTSGD

-832 ILTVSTFQGTM
+832 ILTVSTSQGTM

-890 VKEGENETVY
+890 VKDGETETVY

-911 SVNNSEIWVFTSN
+911 AVDGSDIWVFTSS
-924 DSTLTFKFIRLYA
+924 DEALTFKFIRLYA

-946 NETFSGDYRAEDGSR
+946 NETYNGDYRAENGSR

-985 YFVVDNE
+985 YFISE
-992 ENVVCMIIDNAYRYF
+992 SNVVCMIIDNAYRYF

-1036 YVKLDGYGKL
+1036 YVELDGYGKL
-1046 SVFTISD
+1046 SVFTIGNDS
-1053 EEEQYIDENGT
+1053 EKNYIDDNGT
-1064 YTSDGYEFTLT
+1064 YTSDGYEFTLV
-1075 YKNGSENT
+1075 YQDGSENT
-1083 TLVGK
+1083 TIVGK

-1144 IIITNNMLYYASTQV
+1144 IIITDNMLYYASTQV

-1200 AVFNGTTRYYY
+1200 AVFNGATRYYY
-1211 NVENDEV
+1211 NVVNDIV

-1269 EEATKEKY
+1269 DEATKEKY
-1277 PVPLEKEGEED
+1277 PVPLEKEGEEN

-1392 IITDYDE
+1392 IITEYDE
-1399 TGVAAEN
+1399 YGVAAEN

-1413 GENALMY
+1413 GVSALMY
-1420 DLDGKILSFNTADYT
+1420 DLNGNILSFNTADYV
-1435 YDEETKIYTVNFEGA
+1435 YDEETKIYTVNFEGE

-1463 TYVGYGY
+1463 TYLGYGY

-1482 SEDGYKVVFERVI
+1482 SADGYKVVFERVI
-1495 ASDANL
+1495 ATDTSL

-1513 KDGDGGDYVE
+1513 DDVE
-1523 VESATNI
+1523 IESAANI
-1530 YAPSLSKVYYVLRE
+1530 YATSLSKVYYVLRE
-1544 KTEDGKI
+1544 KTDDGKI

-1565 DAGVGS
+1565 DTGVGS

-1599 EDGKS
+1599 EDGLS
-1604 FVDFSS
+1604 FVDLSP
-1610 TNGILLMSLTVKDE
+1610 TKGILLISITVKDE
-1624 KTEKET
+1624 ETENET
-1630 TYLYLVTECK
+1630 TYLYLITESV
-1640 YDESNGVYTVVT
+1640 YDDVAGVYKVKN
-1652 SAQKTFKV
+1652 SAGKTFTV
-1660 KFSGEEGSKTAEIT
+1660 KISGEEGSKTAEIT

>member
-59 TGFEFDGWFTDA
+59 TGYEFDGWFTDE
-71 NFSGSAVTSVVA
+71 NFSGSAVTSTTP
-83 ENDATYYAK
+83 ESNLTFYAK

-106 SLSATSLYLKAGANL
+106 SLSTTSLSLKAGVNL

-129 PSKANHQFAG
+129 PSKANHQFGG
-139 WFKGEDALTESAV
+139 WFKGDDALSESAV

-176 KDDET
+176 IEDET
-181 KYVKADSDVTAYDW
+181 KYVKADNDVTGYDW
-195 AGTQVSPEIDV
+195 AGTQVSPDEKV
-206 TGFERN
+206 EGFDR
-212 VGHEGEVAS
+212 VIGHESEIAS
-221 KTLSENA
+221 KTLSANA
-228 SENVFKLYFDRKTLF
+228 SANVFKLYFDRKTLF
-243 VFFDAGEEF
+243 VFFDAGEDF
-252 DDVSFEVKYGE
+252 DDISFEVKYGE
-263 EITVPVNF
+263 EVTVPVNF
-271 ESEGRLLVGWTA
+271 ESEGKLLVGWTA
-283 DGGETIYKTNIIYSL
+283 DGGETIYKTNVIYSL
-298 LRNSIQDGSVDTEP
+298 LRNLAQVSDTEP
-312 ESFIPDDDM
+312 ESFIPQDDM
-321 AFEAVWSVGLVD
+321 VFEAVWSVGLVD

-362 ELNAKNNEFRIRNSK
+362 SLNTKNNEFRIRNL
-377 DDIVITGKVNE
+377 DEDIVITGKVNE

-398 NSGMTYDLFVSGVGV
+398 NSNMTYDLFVSGVGV
-413 NSDVFLQ
+413 NSDIFLQ

-460 GGDNF
+460 GGDDF

-472 GTSKAFQIRNEDEYA
+472 GGTDAFQIRNEEEYA

-493 GLVRFAINDGKLVYY
+493 GLVRFAINDGQLVYF
-508 TEVYQMLLDGFGTA
+508 TSVYQMLLDGFGTA
-522 VMNMGS
+522 VINMGT

-556 LQIRND
+556 FQIM
-562 SSVPGYMLYD
+562 SGTSVQGYVIYD
-572 ESTNKTFESET
+572 ESSDKTYESEN
-583 SQATLMLDGLY
+583 SQATFTMDGLY

-623 FYSEEGAVGSEPAT
+623 FYSEQGAVGSNPAT
-637 FTFIIRSVTVETGDT
+637 FTFIVKDVEVDT
-652 GENGKPITE
+652 GAVGDNDNPITE

-790 TTTELPTATYTSGD
+790 TTTKLPTATYTSGD

-818 TDGSFTAVYTVSGN
+818 TDGSSTAVYTVSGN
-832 ILTVSTFQGTM
+832 ILTVSTSQGTM

-890 VKEGENETVY
+890 VKDGETETVY

-911 SVNNSEIWVFTSN
+911 AVDGSDIWVFTSS
-924 DSTLTFKFIRLYA
+924 DEALTFKFIRLYA

-946 NETFSGDYRAEDGSR
+946 NETYNGDYRAENGSR

-985 YFVVDNE
+985 YFISE
-992 ENVVCMIIDNAYRYF
+992 SNVVCMIIDNAYRYF

-1036 YVKLDGYGKL
+1036 YVELDGYGKL
-1046 SVFTISD
+1046 SVFTIGNDS
-1053 EEEQYIDENGT
+1053 EKNYIDDNGT
-1064 YTSDGYEFTLT
+1064 YTSDGYEFTLV
-1075 YKNGSENT
+1075 YQDGSENT
-1083 TLVGK
+1083 TIVGK

-1144 IIITNNMLYYASTQV
+1144 IIITDNMLYYASTQV

-1200 AVFNGTTRYYY
+1200 AVFNGATRYYY
-1211 NVENDEV
+1211 NVVNDIV

-1277 PVPLEKEGEED
+1277 PVPLEKEGEEN

-1392 IITDYDE
+1392 IITEYDE
-1399 TGVAAEN
+1399 YGVAAEN

-1413 GENALMY
+1413 GVSALMY
-1420 DLDGKILSFNTADYT
+1420 DLNGNILSFNTADYV
-1435 YDEETKIYTVNFEGA
+1435 YDEETKIYTVNFEGE

-1463 TYVGYGY
+1463 TYLGYGY

-1482 SEDGYKVVFERVI
+1482 SADGYKVVFERVI
-1495 ASDANL
+1495 ATDTSL

-1513 KDGDGGDYVE
+1513 DDVE
-1523 VESATNI
+1523 IESAANI
-1530 YAPSLSKVYYVLRE
+1530 YATSLSKVYYVLRE
-1544 KTEDGKI
+1544 KTDDGKI

-1565 DAGVGS
+1565 DTGVGS

-1599 EDGKS
+1599 EDGLS
-1604 FVDFSS
+1604 FVDLSP
-1610 TNGILLMSLTVKDE
+1610 TKGILLISITVKDE
-1624 KTEKET
+1624 ETENET
-1630 TYLYLVTECK
+1630 TYLYLITESV
-1640 YDESNGVYTVVT
+1640 YDDVAGVYKVKN
-1652 SAQKTFKV
+1652 SAGKTFTV
-1660 KFSGEEGSKTAEIT
+1660 KISGEEGSKTAEIT

>member
-59 TGFEFDGWFTDA
+59 TGYEFDGWFTDE
-71 NFSGSAVTSVVA
+71 NFSGSAVTSTTP
-83 ENDATYYAK
+83 ESNLTFYAK

-106 SLSATSLYLKAGANL
+106 SLSTTSLSLKAGVNL

-129 PSKANHQFAG
+129 PSKANHQFGG
-139 WFKGEDALTESAV
+139 WFKGDDALSESAV

-176 KDDET
+176 IEDET
-181 KYVKADSDVTAYDW
+181 KYVKADNDVTGYDW
-195 AGTQVSPEIDV
+195 AGTQVSPDEKV
-206 TGFERN
+206 EGFDR
-212 VGHEGEVAS
+212 VIGHESEIAS
-221 KTLSENA
+221 KTLSANA
-228 SENVFKLYFDRKTLF
+228 SANVFKLYFDRKTLF
-243 VFFDAGEEF
+243 VFFDAGEDF
-252 DDVSFEVKYGE
+252 DDISFEVKYGE
-263 EITVPVNF
+263 EVTVPVNF
-271 ESEGRLLVGWTA
+271 ESEGKLLVGWTA
-283 DGGETIYKTNIIYSL
+283 DGGETIYKTNVIYSL
-298 LRNSIQDGSVDTEP
+298 LRNLAQVSDTEP
-312 ESFIPDDDM
+312 ESFIPQDDM
-321 AFEAVWSVGLVD
+321 VFEAVWSVGLVD

-362 ELNAKNNEFRIRNSK
+362 SLNTKNNEFRIRNL
-377 DDIVITGKVNE
+377 DEDIVITGKVNE

-398 NSGMTYDLFVSGVGV
+398 NSNMTYDLFVSGVGV
-413 NSDVFLQ
+413 NSDIFLQ

-435 GIITVERKGYYTV
+435 GIITVERQGYYTV
-448 DENGIY
+448 DESGIY
-454 TTHFDD
+454 TAHFSD
-460 GGDNF
+460 GGDDF

-472 GTSKAFQIRNEDEYA
+472 GGTDAFQIRNEEEYA

-493 GLVRFAINDGKLVYY
+493 GLVRFAINDGQLVYF
-508 TEVYQMLLDGFGTA
+508 TSVYQMLLDGFGTA
-522 VMNMGS
+522 VINMGT

-556 LQIRND
+556 FQIM
-562 SSVPGYMLYD
+562 SGTSVQGYVIYD
-572 ESTNKTFESET
+572 ESSDKTYESEN

-714 VKISEGTIVF
+714 VKISEGSVVF
-724 DENTKTYMYTADKYF
+724 NQETNTYMYTAERYF

-832 ILTVSTFQGTM
+832 ILTVSTSQGTM

-890 VKEGENETVY
+890 VKDGENETVY

-924 DSTLTFKFIRLYA
+924 DGTLTFKFIRLYA
-937 SNNNLFSRY
+937 SNNNLFSRF
-946 NETFSGDYRAEDGSR
+946 NETYNGDYRAEDGSR

-1013 QFTARGAEYGTYI
+1013 QFTARGVEYGTYI

-1036 YVKLDGYGKL
+1036 YVELDGYGKL
-1046 SVFTISD
+1046 SVFTIGNDS
-1053 EEEQYIDENGT
+1053 EKNYIDDNGT

-1144 IIITNNMLYYASTQV
+1144 IIITDNMLYYASTQV

-1269 EEATKEKY
+1269 DEATKDKY
-1277 PVPLEKEGEED
+1277 PVPISKQGEED
-1288 YKKPLEDLTFTPN
+1288 YKMPLEDLTFTPS
-1301 GLTSFNVSGKVKID
+1301 GKVSFNVSGKVKID
-1315 GKEFDCTVTREE
+1315 GSEFSCTVTRTDD
-1327 NGTMYVTVQ
+1327 GTMYVTVQ

-1342 SVTFN
+1342 NVTFN
-1347 GDRNTYK
+1347 GDRNTYE
-1354 VTAMEHRRTLPSCTY
+1354 VTAMEHRRTLPSCYY
-1369 LNMYYLYAMLF
+1369 LNMYYLYYMLF
-1380 GQSLANSWGEIA
+1380 GQTLVNNVGEIA

-1399 TGVAAEN
+1399 YGVAAEK
-1406 SYIKGTF
+1406 SYIQGTF
-1413 GENALMY
+1413 GEGSLMY
-1420 DLDGKILSFNTADYT
+1420 GVDGEILSFNTDDYV
-1435 YDEETKIYTVNFEGA
+1435 YDEETKIYTVNFKGV

-1463 TYVGYGY
+1463 TYVGSGY

-1482 SEDGYKVVFERVI
+1482 SADGYKVVFERVI
-1495 ASDANL
+1495 ATDTSL

-1513 KDGDGGDYVE
+1513 DDVE
-1523 VESATNI
+1523 IESAANI
-1530 YAPSLSKVYYVLRE
+1530 YATSLSKVYYVLRE
-1544 KTEDGKI
+1544 KTDDGKI

-1565 DAGVGS
+1565 DTGVGS

-1599 EDGKS
+1599 EDGLS
-1604 FVDFSS
+1604 FVDLSP
-1610 TNGILLMSLTVKDE
+1610 TKGILLISNTVKDE
-1624 KTEKET
+1624 ETENET
-1630 TYLYLVTECK
+1630 TYLYLITESV
-1640 YDESNGVYTVVT
+1640 YDDVADVYTVKN
-1652 SAQKTFKV
+1652 SAGKTFTV
-1660 KFSGEEGSKTAEIT
+1660 KISGEEGSKTAEIT

>member
-59 TGFEFDGWFTDA
+59 TGFEFDGWFTDE
-71 NFSGSAVTSVVA
+71 NFSGSAVTSTTP
-83 ENDATYYAK
+83 ESNLTFYAK

-106 SLSATSLYLKAGANL
+106 SLSTTSLSLKAGVNL

-129 PSKANHQFAG
+129 PSKANHQFGG
-139 WFKGEDALTESAV
+139 WFKGDDALSESAV

-176 KDDET
+176 IEDET
-181 KYVKADSDVTAYDW
+181 KYVKADNDVTGYDW
-195 AGTQVSPEIDV
+195 AGTQVSPDEKV
-206 TGFERN
+206 EGFDR
-212 VGHEGEVAS
+212 VIGHESEIAS
-221 KTLSENA
+221 KTLSANA
-228 SENVFKLYFDRKTLF
+228 SANVFKLYFDRKTLF
-243 VFFDAGEEF
+243 VFFDAGEDF
-252 DDVSFEVKYGE
+252 DDISFEVKYGE
-263 EITVPVNF
+263 EVTVPVNF
-271 ESEGRLLVGWTA
+271 ESEGKLLVGWTA
-283 DGGETIYKTNIIYSL
+283 DGGETIYKTNVIYSL
-298 LRNSIQDGSVDTEP
+298 LRNLAQVSDTEP
-312 ESFIPDDDM
+312 ESFIPQDDM
-321 AFEAVWSVGLVD
+321 VFEAVWSVGLVD

-362 ELNAKNNEFRIRNSK
+362 SLNTKNNEFRIRNL
-377 DDIVITGKVNE
+377 DEDIVITGKVNE

-398 NSGMTYDLFVSGVGV
+398 NSNMTYDLFVSGVGV
-413 NSDVFLQ
+413 NSDIFLQ

-435 GIITVERKGYYTV
+435 GIITVERQGYYTV
-448 DENGIY
+448 DESGIY
-454 TTHFDD
+454 TAHFSD
-460 GGDNF
+460 GGDDF

-472 GTSKAFQIRNEDEYA
+472 GGTDAFQIRNEEEYA

-493 GLVRFAINDGKLVYY
+493 GLVRFAINDGQLVYF
-508 TEVYQMLLDGFGTA
+508 TSVYQMLLDGFGTA
-522 VMNMGS
+522 VINMGT

-556 LQIRND
+556 FQIM
-562 SSVPGYMLYD
+562 SGTSVQGYVIYD
-572 ESTNKTFESET
+572 ESSDKTYESEN
-583 SQATLMLDGLY
+583 SQATFTMDGLY

-623 FYSEEGAVGSEPAT
+623 FYSEQGAVGSNPAT
-637 FTFIIRSVTVETGDT
+637 FTFIVKDVEVDT
-652 GENGKPITE
+652 GAVGDNDNPITE

-790 TTTELPTATYTSGD
+790 TTTKLPTATYTSGD

-832 ILTVSTFQGTM
+832 ILTVSTSQGTM

-890 VKEGENETVY
+890 VKDGETETVY

-911 SVNNSEIWVFTSN
+911 AVDGSDIWVFTSS
-924 DSTLTFKFIRLYA
+924 DEALTFKFIRLYA

-946 NETFSGDYRAEDGSR
+946 NETYNGDYRAENGSR

-985 YFVVDNE
+985 YFISE
-992 ENVVCMIIDNAYRYF
+992 SNVVCMIIDNAYRYF

-1036 YVKLDGYGKL
+1036 YVELDGYGKL
-1046 SVFTISD
+1046 SVFTIGNDS
-1053 EEEQYIDENGT
+1053 EKNYIDDNGT
-1064 YTSDGYEFTLT
+1064 YTSDGYEFTLV
-1075 YKNGSENT
+1075 YQDGSENT
-1083 TLVGK
+1083 TIVGK

-1144 IIITNNMLYYASTQV
+1144 IIITDNMLYYASTQV

-1200 AVFNGTTRYYY
+1200 AVFNGATRYYY
-1211 NVENDEV
+1211 NVVNDIV

-1327 NGTMYVTVQ
+1327 NGDMYVTVQ

-1342 SVTFN
+1342 NVTFD

-1392 IITDYDE
+1392 IITEYDE
-1399 TGVAAEN
+1399 YGVAAEN

-1413 GENALMY
+1413 GVSALMY
-1420 DLDGKILSFNTADYT
+1420 DLNGNILSFNTADYV
-1435 YDEETKIYTVNFEGA
+1435 YDEETKIYTVNFEGE

-1463 TYVGYGY
+1463 TYLGYGY

-1482 SEDGYKVVFERVI
+1482 SADGYKVVFERVI
-1495 ASDANL
+1495 ATDTSL

-1513 KDGDGGDYVE
+1513 DDVE
-1523 VESATNI
+1523 IESAANI
-1530 YAPSLSKVYYVLRE
+1530 YATSLSKVYYVLRE
-1544 KTEDGKI
+1544 KTDDGKI

-1565 DAGVGS
+1565 DTGVGS

-1599 EDGKS
+1599 EDGLS
-1604 FVDFSS
+1604 FVDLSP
-1610 TNGILLMSLTVKDE
+1610 TKGILLISITVKDE
-1624 KTEKET
+1624 ETENET
-1630 TYLYLVTECK
+1630 TYLYLITESV
-1640 YDESNGVYTVVT
+1640 YDDVAGVYKVKN
-1652 SAQKTFKV
+1652 SAGKTFTV
-1660 KFSGEEGSKTAEIT
+1660 KISGEEGSKTAEIT

>member
-59 TGFEFDGWFTDA
+59 TGYEFDGWFTDE
-71 NFSGSAVTSVVA
+71 NFSGSAVTSTTP
-83 ENDATYYAK
+83 ESNLTFYAK

-106 SLSATSLYLKAGANL
+106 SLSTTSLSLKAGVNL

-129 PSKANHQFAG
+129 PSKANHQFGG
-139 WFKGEDALTESAV
+139 WFKGDDALSESAV

-176 KDDET
+176 IEDET
-181 KYVKADSDVTAYDW
+181 KYVKADNDVTGYDW
-195 AGTQVSPEIDV
+195 AGTQVSPDEKV
-206 TGFERN
+206 EGFDR
-212 VGHEGEVAS
+212 VIGHESEIAS
-221 KTLSENA
+221 KTLSANA
-228 SENVFKLYFDRKTLF
+228 SANVFKLYFDRKTLF
-243 VFFDAGEEF
+243 VFFDAGEDF
-252 DDVSFEVKYGE
+252 DDISFEVKYGE
-263 EITVPVNF
+263 EVTVPVNF
-271 ESEGRLLVGWTA
+271 ESEGKLLVGWTA
-283 DGGETIYKTNIIYSL
+283 DGGETIYKTNVIYSL
-298 LRNSIQDGSVDTEP
+298 LRNLAQVSDTEP
-312 ESFIPDDDM
+312 ESFIPQDDM
-321 AFEAVWSVGLVD
+321 VFEAVWSVGLVD

-362 ELNAKNNEFRIRNSK
+362 SLNTKNNEFRIRNL
-377 DDIVITGKVNE
+377 DEDIVITGKVNE

-398 NSGMTYDLFVSGVGV
+398 NSNMTYDLFVSGVGV
-413 NSDVFLQ
+413 NSDIFLQ

-435 GIITVERKGYYTV
+435 GIITVERQGYYTV
-448 DENGIY
+448 DESGIY
-454 TTHFDD
+454 TAHFSD
-460 GGDNF
+460 GGDDF

-472 GTSKAFQIRNEDEYA
+472 GGTDAFQIRNEEEYA

-493 GLVRFAINDGKLVYY
+493 GLVRFAINDGQLVYF
-508 TEVYQMLLDGFGTA
+508 TSVYQMLLDGFGTA
-522 VMNMGS
+522 VINMGT

-556 LQIRND
+556 FQIM
-562 SSVPGYMLYD
+562 SGTSVQGYVIYD
-572 ESTNKTFESET
+572 ESSDKTYESEN
-583 SQATLMLDGLY
+583 SQATFTMDGLY

-623 FYSEEGAVGSEPAT
+623 FYSEQGAVGSNPAT
-637 FTFIIRSVTVETGDT
+637 FTFIVKDVEVDT
-652 GENGKPITE
+652 GAVGDNDNPITE

-832 ILTVSTFQGTM
+832 ILTVSTPQGTM

-890 VKEGENETVY
+890 VKDGENETVY

-924 DSTLTFKFIRLYA
+924 DGTLTFKFIRLYA
-937 SNNNLFSRY
+937 SNNNLFSRF
-946 NETFSGDYRAEDGSR
+946 NETYNGDYRAEDGSR

-1053 EEEQYIDENGT
+1053 EEEQYIDQNGT

-1144 IIITNNMLYYASTQV
+1144 IIITDNMLYYASTQV

-1269 EEATKEKY
+1269 DEATKDKY
-1277 PVPLEKEGEED
+1277 PVPISKQGEED
-1288 YKKPLEDLTFTPN
+1288 YKMPLEDLTFTPS
-1301 GLTSFNVSGKVKID
+1301 GKVSFNVSGKVKID
-1315 GKEFDCTVTREE
+1315 GSEFSCTVTRTDD
-1327 NGTMYVTVQ
+1327 GTMYVTVQ

-1342 SVTFN
+1342 NVTFN
-1347 GDRNTYK
+1347 GDRNTYE
-1354 VTAMEHRRTLPSCTY
+1354 VTAMEHRRTLPSCYY
-1369 LNMYYLYAMLF
+1369 LNMYYLYYMLF
-1380 GQSLANSWGEIA
+1380 GQTLVNNVGEIA

-1399 TGVAAEN
+1399 YGVAAEK
-1406 SYIKGTF
+1406 SYIQGTF
-1413 GENALMY
+1413 GEGSLMY
-1420 DLDGKILSFNTADYT
+1420 GVDGEILSFNTDDYV
-1435 YDEETKIYTVNFEGA
+1435 YDEETKIYTVNFKGV

-1463 TYVGYGY
+1463 TYVGSGY

-1482 SEDGYKVVFERVI
+1482 SADGYKVVFERVI
-1495 ASDANL
+1495 ATDTSL

-1513 KDGDGGDYVE
+1513 DDVE
-1523 VESATNI
+1523 IESAANI
-1530 YAPSLSKVYYVLRE
+1530 YATSLSKVYYVLRE
-1544 KTEDGKI
+1544 KTDDGKI

-1565 DAGVGS
+1565 DTGVGS

-1599 EDGKS
+1599 EDGLS
-1604 FVDFSS
+1604 FVDLSP
-1610 TNGILLMSLTVKDE
+1610 TKGILLISNTVKDE
-1624 KTEKET
+1624 ETENET
-1630 TYLYLVTECK
+1630 TYLYLITESV
-1640 YDESNGVYTVVT
+1640 YDDVAGVYTVKN
-1652 SAQKTFKV
+1652 SAGKTFTV
-1660 KFSGEEGSKTAEIT
+1660 KISGEEGSKTAEIT

>member
-59 TGFEFDGWFTDA
+59 TGYEFDGWFTDE
-71 NFSGSAVTSVVA
+71 NFSGSAVTSTTP
-83 ENDATYYAK
+83 ESNLTFYAK

-106 SLSATSLYLKAGANL
+106 SLSTTSLSLKAGVNL

-129 PSKANHQFAG
+129 PSKANHQFGG
-139 WFKGEDALTESAV
+139 WFKGDDALSESAV

-176 KDDET
+176 IEDET
-181 KYVKADSDVTAYDW
+181 KYVKADNDVTGYDW
-195 AGTQVSPEIDV
+195 AGTQVSPDEKV
-206 TGFERN
+206 EGFDR
-212 VGHEGEVAS
+212 VIGHESEIAS
-221 KTLSENA
+221 KTLSANA
-228 SENVFKLYFDRKTLF
+228 SANVFKLYFDRKTLF
-243 VFFDAGEEF
+243 VFFDAGEDF
-252 DDVSFEVKYGE
+252 DDISFEVKYGE
-263 EITVPVNF
+263 EVTVPVNF
-271 ESEGRLLVGWTA
+271 ESEGKLLVGWTA
-283 DGGETIYKTNIIYSL
+283 DGGETIYKTNVIYSL
-298 LRNSIQDGSVDTEP
+298 LRNLAQVSDTEP
-312 ESFIPDDDM
+312 ESFIPQDDM
-321 AFEAVWSVGLVD
+321 VFEAVWSVGLVD

-362 ELNAKNNEFRIRNSK
+362 SLNTKNNEFRIRNL
-377 DDIVITGKVNE
+377 DEDIVITGKVNE

-398 NSGMTYDLFVSGVGV
+398 NSNMTYDLFVSGVGV
-413 NSDVFLQ
+413 NSDIFLQ

-435 GIITVERKGYYTV
+435 GIITVERQGYYTV
-448 DENGIY
+448 DESGIY
-454 TTHFDD
+454 TAHFSD
-460 GGDNF
+460 GGDDF

-472 GTSKAFQIRNEDEYA
+472 GGTDAFQIRNEEEYA

-493 GLVRFAINDGKLVYY
+493 GLVRFAINDGQLVYF
-508 TEVYQMLLDGFGTA
+508 TSVYQMLLDGFGTA
-522 VMNMGS
+522 VINMGT

-556 LQIRND
+556 FQIM
-562 SSVPGYMLYD
+562 SGTSVQGYVIYD
-572 ESTNKTFESET
+572 ESSDKTYESEN
-583 SQATLMLDGLY
+583 SQATFTMDGLY

-623 FYSEEGAVGSEPAT
+623 FYSEQGAVGSNPAT
-637 FTFIIRSVTVETGDT
+637 FTFIVKDVEVDT
-652 GENGKPITE
+652 GAVGDNDNPITE

-790 TTTELPTATYTSGD
+790 TTTKLPTATYTSGD

-832 ILTVSTFQGTM
+832 ILTVSTPQGTM

-890 VKEGENETVY
+890 VKDGETETVY

-911 SVNNSEIWVFTSN
+911 AVDGSDIWVFTSS
-924 DSTLTFKFIRLYA
+924 DEALTFKFIRLYA

-946 NETFSGDYRAEDGSR
+946 NETYNGDYRAENGSR

-985 YFVVDNE
+985 YFISE
-992 ENVVCMIIDNAYRYF
+992 SNVVCMIIDNAYRYF

-1036 YVKLDGYGKL
+1036 YVELDGYGKL
-1046 SVFTISD
+1046 SVFTIGNDS
-1053 EEEQYIDENGT
+1053 EKNYIDDNGT
-1064 YTSDGYEFTLT
+1064 YTSDGYEFTLV
-1075 YKNGSENT
+1075 YQDGSENT
-1083 TLVGK
+1083 TIVGK

-1144 IIITNNMLYYASTQV
+1144 IIITDNMLYYASTQV

-1200 AVFNGTTRYYY
+1200 AVFNGATRYYY
-1211 NVENDEV
+1211 NVVNDIV

-1269 EEATKEKY
+1269 DEATKDKY
-1277 PVPLEKEGEED
+1277 PVPISKQGEED
-1288 YKKPLEDLTFTPN
+1288 YKMPLEDLTFTPS
-1301 GLTSFNVSGKVKID
+1301 GKVSFNVSGKVKID
-1315 GKEFDCTVTREE
+1315 GSEFSCTVTRTDD
-1327 NGTMYVTVQ
+1327 GTMYVTVQ

-1342 SVTFN
+1342 NVTFN
-1347 GDRNTYK
+1347 GDRNTYE
-1354 VTAMEHRRTLPSCTY
+1354 VTAMEHRRTLPSCYY
-1369 LNMYYLYAMLF
+1369 LNMYYLYYMLF
-1380 GQSLANSWGEIA
+1380 GQTLVNNVGEIA

-1399 TGVAAEN
+1399 YGVAAEK
-1406 SYIKGTF
+1406 SYIQGTF
-1413 GENALMY
+1413 GEGSLMY
-1420 DLDGKILSFNTADYT
+1420 GVDGEILSFNTDDYV
-1435 YDEETKIYTVNFEGA
+1435 YDEETKIYTVNFKGV

-1463 TYVGYGY
+1463 TYVGSGY

-1482 SEDGYKVVFERVI
+1482 SADGYKVVFERVI
-1495 ASDANL
+1495 ATDTSL

-1513 KDGDGGDYVE
+1513 DDVE
-1523 VESATNI
+1523 IESAANI
-1530 YAPSLSKVYYVLRE
+1530 YATSLSKVYYVLRE
-1544 KTEDGKI
+1544 KTDDGKI

-1565 DAGVGS
+1565 DTGVGS

-1599 EDGKS
+1599 EDGLS
-1604 FVDFSS
+1604 FVDLSP
-1610 TNGILLMSLTVKDE
+1610 TKGILLISNTVKDE
-1624 KTEKET
+1624 ETENET
-1630 TYLYLVTECK
+1630 TYLYLITESV
-1640 YDESNGVYTVVT
+1640 YDDVAGVYTVKN
-1652 SAQKTFKV
+1652 SAGKTFTV
-1660 KFSGEEGSKTAEIT
+1660 KISGEEGSKTAEIT

>member
-59 TGFEFDGWFTDA
+59 TGYEFDGWFTDE
-71 NFSGSAVTSVVA
+71 NFSGSAVTSTTP
-83 ENDATYYAK
+83 ESNLTFYAK

-106 SLSATSLYLKAGANL
+106 SLSTTSLSLKAGVNL

-129 PSKANHQFAG
+129 PSKANHQFGG
-139 WFKGEDALTESAV
+139 WFKGDDALSESAV

-176 KDDET
+176 IEDET
-181 KYVKADSDVTAYDW
+181 KYVKADNDVTGYDW
-195 AGTQVSPEIDV
+195 AGTQVSPDEKV
-206 TGFERN
+206 EGFDR
-212 VGHEGEVAS
+212 VIGHESEIAS
-221 KTLSENA
+221 KTLSANA
-228 SENVFKLYFDRKTLF
+228 SANVFKLYFDRKTLF
-243 VFFDAGEEF
+243 VFFDAGEDF
-252 DDVSFEVKYGE
+252 DDISFEVKYGE
-263 EITVPVNF
+263 EVTVPVNF
-271 ESEGRLLVGWTA
+271 ESEGKLLVGWTA
-283 DGGETIYKTNIIYSL
+283 DGGETIYKTNVIYSL
-298 LRNSIQDGSVDTEP
+298 LRNLAQVSDTEP
-312 ESFIPDDDM
+312 ESFIPQDDM
-321 AFEAVWSVGLVD
+321 VFEAVWSVGLVD

-362 ELNAKNNEFRIRNSK
+362 SLNTKNNEFRIRNL
-377 DDIVITGKVNE
+377 DEDIVITGKVNE

-398 NSGMTYDLFVSGVGV
+398 NSNMTYDLFVSGVGV
-413 NSDVFLQ
+413 NSDIFLQ

-435 GIITVERKGYYTV
+435 GIITVERQGYYTV
-448 DENGIY
+448 DESGIY
-454 TTHFDD
+454 TAHFSD
-460 GGDNF
+460 GGDDF

-472 GTSKAFQIRNEDEYA
+472 GGTDAFQIRNEEEYA

-493 GLVRFAINDGKLVYY
+493 GLVRFAINDGQLVYF
-508 TEVYQMLLDGFGTA
+508 TSVYQMLLDGFGTA
-522 VMNMGS
+522 VINMGT

-556 LQIRND
+556 FQIM
-562 SSVPGYMLYD
+562 SGTSVQGYVIYD
-572 ESTNKTFESET
+572 ESSDKTYESEN
-583 SQATLMLDGLY
+583 SQATFTMDGLY

-623 FYSEEGAVGSEPAT
+623 FYSEQGAVGSEPAT

-714 VKISEGTIVF
+714 VKISEGSVVF
-724 DENTKTYMYTADKYF
+724 NQETNTYMYTAERYF

-832 ILTVSTFQGTM
+832 ILTVSTSQGTM

-890 VKEGENETVY
+890 VKDGENETVY

-924 DSTLTFKFIRLYA
+924 DGTLTFKFIRLYA

-946 NETFSGDYRAEDGSR
+946 NETYNGDYRAENGSR

-1013 QFTARGAEYGTYI
+1013 QFTARGVEYGTYI

-1053 EEEQYIDENGT
+1053 EEEQYIDQNGT

-1144 IIITNNMLYYASTQV
+1144 IIITDNMLYYASTQV

-1269 EEATKEKY
+1269 DEATKDKY
-1277 PVPLEKEGEED
+1277 PVPISKQGEED
-1288 YKKPLEDLTFTPN
+1288 YKMPLEDLTFTPS
-1301 GLTSFNVSGKVKID
+1301 GKVSFNVSGKVKID
-1315 GKEFDCTVTREE
+1315 GSEFSCTVTRTDD
-1327 NGTMYVTVQ
+1327 GTMYVTVQ

-1342 SVTFN
+1342 NVTFN
-1347 GDRNTYK
+1347 GDRNTYE
-1354 VTAMEHRRTLPSCTY
+1354 VTAMEHRRTLPSCYY
-1369 LNMYYLYAMLF
+1369 LNMYYLYYMLF
-1380 GQSLANSWGEIA
+1380 GQTLVNNVGEIA

-1399 TGVAAEN
+1399 YGVAAEK
-1406 SYIKGTF
+1406 SYIQGTF
-1413 GENALMY
+1413 GEGSLMY
-1420 DLDGKILSFNTADYT
+1420 GVDGEILSFNTDDYV
-1435 YDEETKIYTVNFEGA
+1435 YDEETKIYTVNFKGV

-1463 TYVGYGY
+1463 TYVGSGY

-1482 SEDGYKVVFERVI
+1482 SADGYKVVFERVI
-1495 ASDANL
+1495 ATDTSL

-1513 KDGDGGDYVE
+1513 DDVE
-1523 VESATNI
+1523 IESAANI
-1530 YAPSLSKVYYVLRE
+1530 YATSLSKVYYVLRE
-1544 KTEDGKI
+1544 KTDDGKI

-1565 DAGVGS
+1565 DTGVGS

-1599 EDGKS
+1599 EDGLS
-1604 FVDFSS
+1604 FVDLSP
-1610 TNGILLMSLTVKDE
+1610 TKGILLISNTVKDE
-1624 KTEKET
+1624 ETENET
-1630 TYLYLVTECK
+1630 TYLYLITESV
-1640 YDESNGVYTVVT
+1640 YDDVADVYTVKN
-1652 SAQKTFKV
+1652 SAGKTFTV
-1660 KFSGEEGSKTAEIT
+1660 KISGEEGSKTAEIT

>member
-59 TGFEFDGWFTDA
+59 TGYEFDGWFTDE
-71 NFSGSAVTSVVA
+71 NFSGSAVTSTTP
-83 ENDATYYAK
+83 ESNLTFYAK

-106 SLSATSLYLKAGANL
+106 SLSTTSLSLKAGVNL

-129 PSKANHQFAG
+129 PSKANHQFGG
-139 WFKGEDALTESAV
+139 WFKGDDALSESAV

-176 KDDET
+176 IEDET
-181 KYVKADSDVTAYDW
+181 KYVKADNDVTGYDW
-195 AGTQVSPEIDV
+195 AGTQVSPDEKV
-206 TGFERN
+206 EGFDR
-212 VGHEGEVAS
+212 VIGHESEIAS
-221 KTLSENA
+221 KTLSANA
-228 SENVFKLYFDRKTLF
+228 SANVFKLYFDRKTLF
-243 VFFDAGEEF
+243 VFFDAGEDF
-252 DDVSFEVKYGE
+252 DDISFEVKYGE
-263 EITVPVNF
+263 EVTVPVNF
-271 ESEGRLLVGWTA
+271 ESEGKLLVGWTA
-283 DGGETIYKTNIIYSL
+283 DGGETIYKTNVIYSL
-298 LRNSIQDGSVDTEP
+298 LRNLAQVSDTEP
-312 ESFIPDDDM
+312 ESFIPQDDM
-321 AFEAVWSVGLVD
+321 VFEAVWSVGLVD

-362 ELNAKNNEFRIRNSK
+362 SLNTKNNEFRIRNL
-377 DDIVITGKVNE
+377 DEDIVITGKVNE

-398 NSGMTYDLFVSGVGV
+398 NSNMTYDLFVSGVGV
-413 NSDVFLQ
+413 NSDIFLQ

-454 TTHFDD
+454 TTHFSD
-460 GGDNF
+460 GGDDF

-472 GTSKAFQIRNEDEYA
+472 GGTDAFQIRNEEEYA

-493 GLVRFAINDGKLVYY
+493 GLVRFAINDGQLVYF
-508 TEVYQMLLDGFGTA
+508 TSVYQMLLDGFGTA
-522 VMNMGS
+522 VINMGT

-556 LQIRND
+556 FQIM
-562 SSVPGYMLYD
+562 SGTSVQGYVIYD
-572 ESTNKTFESET
+572 ESSDKTYESEN
-583 SQATLMLDGLY
+583 SQATFTMDGLY

-623 FYSEEGAVGSEPAT
+623 FYSEQGAVGSNPAT
-637 FTFIIRSVTVETGDT
+637 FTFIVKDVEVDT
-652 GENGKPITE
+652 GAVGDNDNPITE

-790 TTTELPTATYTSGD
+790 TTTKLPTATYTSGD

-832 ILTVSTFQGTM
+832 ILTVSTSQGTM

-890 VKEGENETVY
+890 VKDGETETVY

-911 SVNNSEIWVFTSN
+911 AVDGSDIWVFTSS
-924 DSTLTFKFIRLYA
+924 DEALTFKFIRLYA

-946 NETFSGDYRAEDGSR
+946 NETFSGDYRAENGSR

-985 YFVVDNE
+985 YFISE
-992 ENVVCMIIDNAYRYF
+992 SNVVCMIIDNAYRYF

-1036 YVKLDGYGKL
+1036 YVELDGYGKL
-1046 SVFTISD
+1046 SVFTIGNDS
-1053 EEEQYIDENGT
+1053 EKNYIDDNGT
-1064 YTSDGYEFTLT
+1064 YTSDGYEFTLV
-1075 YKNGSENT
+1075 YQDGSENT
-1083 TLVGK
+1083 TIVGK

-1144 IIITNNMLYYASTQV
+1144 IIITDNMLYYASTQV

-1269 EEATKEKY
+1269 DEATKDKY
-1277 PVPLEKEGEED
+1277 PVPISKQGEED
-1288 YKKPLEDLTFTPN
+1288 YKMPLEDLTFTPS
-1301 GLTSFNVSGKVKID
+1301 GKVSFNVSGKVKID
-1315 GKEFDCTVTREE
+1315 GSEFSCTVTRTDD
-1327 NGTMYVTVQ
+1327 GTMYVTVQ

-1342 SVTFN
+1342 NVTFN
-1347 GDRNTYK
+1347 GDRNTYE
-1354 VTAMEHRRTLPSCTY
+1354 VTAMEHRRTLPSCYY
-1369 LNMYYLYAMLF
+1369 LNMYYLYYMLF
-1380 GQSLANSWGEIA
+1380 GQTLVNNVGEIA

-1399 TGVAAEN
+1399 YGVAAEK
-1406 SYIKGTF
+1406 SYIQGTF
-1413 GENALMY
+1413 GEGSLMY
-1420 DLDGKILSFNTADYT
+1420 GVDGEILSFNTDDYV
-1435 YDEETKIYTVNFEGA
+1435 YDEETKIYTVNFKGV

-1463 TYVGYGY
+1463 TYVGSGY

-1482 SEDGYKVVFERVI
+1482 SADGYKVVFERVI
-1495 ASDANL
+1495 ATDTSL

-1513 KDGDGGDYVE
+1513 DDVE
-1523 VESATNI
+1523 IESAANI
-1530 YAPSLSKVYYVLRE
+1530 YATSLSKVYYVLRE
-1544 KTEDGKI
+1544 KTDDGKI

-1565 DAGVGS
+1565 DTGVGS

-1599 EDGKS
+1599 EDGLS
-1604 FVDFSS
+1604 FVDLSP
-1610 TNGILLMSLTVKDE
+1610 TKGILLISNTVKDE
-1624 KTEKET
+1624 ETENET
-1630 TYLYLVTECK
+1630 TYLYLITESV
-1640 YDESNGVYTVVT
+1640 YDDVAGVYTVKN
-1652 SAQKTFKV
+1652 SAGKTFTV
-1660 KFSGEEGSKTAEIT
+1660 KISGEEGSKTAEIT

>member
-59 TGFEFDGWFTDA
+59 TGFEFDGWFTDE
-71 NFSGSAVTSVVA
+71 NFSGSAVTSTTP
-83 ENDATYYAK
+83 ESNLTFYAK

-106 SLSATSLYLKAGANL
+106 SLSTTSLSLKAGVNL

-129 PSKANHQFAG
+129 PSKANHQFGG
-139 WFKGEDALTESAV
+139 WFKGDDALSESAV

-176 KDDET
+176 IEDET
-181 KYVKADSDVTAYDW
+181 KYVKADNDVTGYDW
-195 AGTQVSPEIDV
+195 AGTQVSPDEKV
-206 TGFERN
+206 EGFDR
-212 VGHEGEVAS
+212 VIGHESEIAS
-221 KTLSENA
+221 KTLSANA
-228 SENVFKLYFDRKTLF
+228 SANVFKLYFDRKTLF
-243 VFFDAGEEF
+243 VFFDAGEDF
-252 DDVSFEVKYGE
+252 DDISFEVKYGE
-263 EITVPVNF
+263 EVTVPVNF
-271 ESEGRLLVGWTA
+271 ESEGKLLVGWTA
-283 DGGETIYKTNIIYSL
+283 DGGETIYKTNVIYSL
-298 LRNSIQDGSVDTEP
+298 LRNLAQVSDTEP
-312 ESFIPDDDM
+312 ESFIPQDDM
-321 AFEAVWSVGLVD
+321 VFEAVWSVGLVD

-362 ELNAKNNEFRIRNSK
+362 SLNTKNNEFRIRNL
-377 DDIVITGKVNE
+377 DEDIVITGKVNE

-398 NSGMTYDLFVSGVGV
+398 NSNMTYDLFVSGVGV
-413 NSDVFLQ
+413 NSDIFLQ

-435 GIITVERKGYYTV
+435 GIITVERQGYYTV
-448 DENGIY
+448 DESGIY
-454 TTHFDD
+454 TAHFSD
-460 GGDNF
+460 GGDDF

-472 GTSKAFQIRNEDEYA
+472 GGTDAFQIRNEEEYA

-493 GLVRFAINDGKLVYY
+493 GLVRFAINDGQLVYF
-508 TEVYQMLLDGFGTA
+508 TSVYQMLLDGFGTA
-522 VMNMGS
+522 VINMGT

-556 LQIRND
+556 FQIM
-562 SSVPGYMLYD
+562 SGTSVQGYVIYD
-572 ESTNKTFESET
+572 ESSDKTYESEN
-583 SQATLMLDGLY
+583 SQATFTMDGLY

-623 FYSEEGAVGSEPAT
+623 FYSEQGAVGSNPAT
-637 FTFIIRSVTVETGDT
+637 FTFIVKDVEVDT
-652 GENGKPITE
+652 GAVGDNDNPITE

-790 TTTELPTATYTSGD
+790 TTTKLPTATYTSGD

-832 ILTVSTFQGTM
+832 ILTVSTSQGTM

-890 VKEGENETVY
+890 VKDGETETVY

-911 SVNNSEIWVFTSN
+911 AVDGSDIWVFTSS
-924 DSTLTFKFIRLYA
+924 DEALTFKFIRLYA

-946 NETFSGDYRAEDGSR
+946 NETYNGDYRAENGSR

-985 YFVVDNE
+985 YFISE
-992 ENVVCMIIDNAYRYF
+992 SNVVCMIIDNAYRYF

-1036 YVKLDGYGKL
+1036 YVELDGYGKL
-1046 SVFTISD
+1046 SVFTIGNDS
-1053 EEEQYIDENGT
+1053 EKNYIDDNGT
-1064 YTSDGYEFTLT
+1064 YTSDGYEFTLV
-1075 YKNGSENT
+1075 YQDGSENT
-1083 TLVGK
+1083 TIVGK

-1144 IIITNNMLYYASTQV
+1144 IIITDNMLYYASTQV

-1200 AVFNGTTRYYY
+1200 AVFNGATRYYY
-1211 NVENDEV
+1211 NVVNDIV

-1269 EEATKEKY
+1269 DEATKDKY
-1277 PVPLEKEGEED
+1277 PVPISKQGEED
-1288 YKKPLEDLTFTPN
+1288 YKMPLEDLTFTPS
-1301 GLTSFNVSGKVKID
+1301 GKVSFNVSGKVKID
-1315 GKEFDCTVTREE
+1315 GSEFSCTVTRTDD
-1327 NGTMYVTVQ
+1327 GTMYVTVQ

-1342 SVTFN
+1342 NVTFN
-1347 GDRNTYK
+1347 GDRNTYE
-1354 VTAMEHRRTLPSCTY
+1354 VTAMEHRRTLPSCYY
-1369 LNMYYLYAMLF
+1369 LNMYYLYYMLF
-1380 GQSLANSWGEIA
+1380 GQTLVNNVGEIA

-1399 TGVAAEN
+1399 YGVAAEK
-1406 SYIKGTF
+1406 SYIQGTF
-1413 GENALMY
+1413 GEGSLMY
-1420 DLDGKILSFNTADYT
+1420 GVDGEILSFNTDDYV
-1435 YDEETKIYTVNFEGA
+1435 YDEETKIYTVNFKGV

-1463 TYVGYGY
+1463 TYVGSGY

-1482 SEDGYKVVFERVI
+1482 SADGYKVVFERVI
-1495 ASDANL
+1495 ATDTSL

-1513 KDGDGGDYVE
+1513 DDVE
-1523 VESATNI
+1523 IESAANI
-1530 YAPSLSKVYYVLRE
+1530 YATSLSKVYYVLRE
-1544 KTEDGKI
+1544 KTDDGKI

-1565 DAGVGS
+1565 DTGVGS

-1599 EDGKS
+1599 EDGLS
-1604 FVDFSS
+1604 FVDLSP
-1610 TNGILLMSLTVKDE
+1610 TKGILLISNTVKDE
-1624 KTEKET
+1624 ETENET
-1630 TYLYLVTECK
+1630 TYLYLITESV
-1640 YDESNGVYTVVT
+1640 YDDVAGVYTVKN
-1652 SAQKTFKV
+1652 SAGKTFTV
-1660 KFSGEEGSKTAEIT
+1660 KISGEEGSKTAEIT

>member
-1 MKKFRFLLTAILFAI
+1 
-16 VLCAVSACGKDI
+16 
-28 VKLSFETNGG
+28 
-38 SSIETVEVKKGESYE
+38 
-53 LPVPTR
+53 
-59 TGFEFDGWFTDA
+59 
-71 NFSGSAVTSVVA
+71 
-83 ENDATYYAK
+83 
-92 WTQLYTVTLDLDGG
+92 
-106 SLSATSLYLKAGANL
+106 
-121 YNAVKELA
+121 
-129 PSKANHQFAG
+129 
-139 WFKGEDALTESAV
+139 
-152 MPSENVTLKAKYK
+152 
-165 VAYTVELYLQD
+165 
-176 KDDET
+176 
-181 KYVKADSDVTAYDW
+181 
-195 AGTQVSPEIDV
+195 
-206 TGFERN
+206 
-212 VGHEGEVAS
+212 
-221 KTLSENA
+221 
-228 SENVFKLYFDRKTLF
+228 
-243 VFFDAGEEF
+243 
-252 DDVSFEVKYGE
+252 
-263 EITVPVNF
+263 
-271 ESEGRLLVGWTA
+271 
-283 DGGETIYKTNIIYSL
+283 
-298 LRNSIQDGSVDTEP
+298 
-312 ESFIPDDDM
+312 
-321 AFEAVWSVGLVD
+321 
-333 MFEGED
+333 
-339 YIFLD
+339 
-344 PDDAEVVYLYRGG
+344 
-357 EYFIG
+357 
-362 ELNAKNNEFRIRNSK
+362 
-377 DDIVITGKVNE
+377 
-388 NGTFVFQDNG
+388 
-398 NSGMTYDLFVSGVGV
+398 
-413 NSDVFLQ
+413 
-420 IDRFDGISY
+420 
-429 VEKDEK
+429 
-435 GIITVERKGYYTV
+435 
-448 DENGIY
+448 
-454 TTHFDD
+454 
-460 GGDNF
+460 
-465 NFIVGTA
+465 
-472 GTSKAFQIRNEDEYA
+472 
-487 LGRDNG
+487 
-493 GLVRFAINDGKLVYY
+493 
-508 TEVYQMLLDGFGTA
+508 
-522 VMNMGS
+522 
-528 STSAYRYTYDTETQ
+528 
-542 LITLRTSMGIVAGV
+542 MGIVAGV

-714 VKISEGTIVF
+714 VKISEGSVVF
-724 DENTKTYMYTADKYF
+724 NQETNTYMYTAERYF

-832 ILTVSTFQGTM
+832 ILTVSTSQGTM

-890 VKEGENETVY
+890 VKDGENETVY

-924 DSTLTFKFIRLYA
+924 DGTLTFKFIRLYA
-937 SNNNLFSRY
+937 SNNNLFSRF
-946 NETFSGDYRAEDGSR
+946 NETYNGDYRAEDGSR

-1013 QFTARGAEYGTYI
+1013 QFTARGVEYGTYI

-1053 EEEQYIDENGT
+1053 EEEQYIDQNGT

-1144 IIITNNMLYYASTQV
+1144 IIITDNMLYYASTQV

-1269 EEATKEKY
+1269 DEATKDKY
-1277 PVPLEKEGEED
+1277 PVPISKQGEED
-1288 YKKPLEDLTFTPN
+1288 YKMPLEDLTFTPS
-1301 GLTSFNVSGKVKID
+1301 GKVSFNVSGKVKID
-1315 GKEFDCTVTREE
+1315 GSEFSCTVTRTDD
-1327 NGTMYVTVQ
+1327 GTMYVTVQ

-1342 SVTFN
+1342 NVTFN
-1347 GDRNTYK
+1347 GDRNTYE
-1354 VTAMEHRRTLPSCTY
+1354 VTAMEHRRTLPSCYY
-1369 LNMYYLYAMLF
+1369 LNMYYLYYMLF
-1380 GQSLANSWGEIA
+1380 GQTLVNNVGEIA

-1399 TGVAAEN
+1399 YGVAAEK
-1406 SYIKGTF
+1406 SYIQGTF
-1413 GENALMY
+1413 GEGSLMY
-1420 DLDGKILSFNTADYT
+1420 GVDGEILSFNTDDYV
-1435 YDEETKIYTVNFEGA
+1435 YDEETKIYTVNFKGV

-1463 TYVGYGY
+1463 TYVGSGY

-1482 SEDGYKVVFERVI
+1482 SADGYKVVFERVI
-1495 ASDANL
+1495 ATDTSL

-1513 KDGDGGDYVE
+1513 DDVE
-1523 VESATNI
+1523 IESAANI
-1530 YAPSLSKVYYVLRE
+1530 YATSLSKVYYVLRE
-1544 KTEDGKI
+1544 KTDDGKI

-1565 DAGVGS
+1565 DTGVGS

-1599 EDGKS
+1599 EDGLS
-1604 FVDFSS
+1604 FVDLSP
-1610 TNGILLMSLTVKDE
+1610 TKGILLISNTVKDE
-1624 KTEKET
+1624 ETENET
-1630 TYLYLVTECK
+1630 TYLYLITESV
-1640 YDESNGVYTVVT
+1640 YDDVAGVYTVKN
-1652 SAQKTFKV
+1652 SAGKTFTV
-1660 KFSGEEGSKTAEIT
+1660 KISGEEGSKTAEIT

>member
-59 TGFEFDGWFTDA
+59 TGYEFDGWFTDE
-71 NFSGSAVTSVVA
+71 NFSGSAVTSTTP
-83 ENDATYYAK
+83 ESNLTFYAK

-106 SLSATSLYLKAGANL
+106 SLSTTSLSLKAGVNL

-129 PSKANHQFAG
+129 PSKANHQFGG
-139 WFKGEDALTESAV
+139 WFKGDDALSESAV

-176 KDDET
+176 IEDET
-181 KYVKADSDVTAYDW
+181 KYVKADNDVTGYDW
-195 AGTQVSPEIDV
+195 AGTQVSPDEKV
-206 TGFERN
+206 EGFDR
-212 VGHEGEVAS
+212 VIGHESEIAS
-221 KTLSENA
+221 KTLSANA
-228 SENVFKLYFDRKTLF
+228 SANVFKLYFDRKTLF
-243 VFFDAGEEF
+243 VFFDAGEDF
-252 DDVSFEVKYGE
+252 DDISFEVKYGE
-263 EITVPVNF
+263 EVTVPVNF
-271 ESEGRLLVGWTA
+271 ESEGKLLVGWTA
-283 DGGETIYKTNIIYSL
+283 DGGETIYKTNVIYSL
-298 LRNSIQDGSVDTEP
+298 LRNLAQVSDTEP
-312 ESFIPDDDM
+312 ESFIPQDDM
-321 AFEAVWSVGLVD
+321 VFEAVWSVGLVD

-362 ELNAKNNEFRIRNSK
+362 SLNTKNNEFRIRNL
-377 DDIVITGKVNE
+377 DEDIVITGKVNE

-398 NSGMTYDLFVSGVGV
+398 NSNMTYDLFVSGVGV
-413 NSDVFLQ
+413 NSDIFLQ

-435 GIITVERKGYYTV
+435 GIITVERQGYYTV
-448 DENGIY
+448 DESGIY
-454 TTHFDD
+454 TAHFSD
-460 GGDNF
+460 GGDDF

-472 GTSKAFQIRNEDEYA
+472 GGTDAFQIRNEEEYA

-493 GLVRFAINDGKLVYY
+493 GLVRFAINDGQLVYF
-508 TEVYQMLLDGFGTA
+508 TSVYQMLLDGFGTA
-522 VMNMGS
+522 VINMGT

-556 LQIRND
+556 FQIM
-562 SSVPGYMLYD
+562 SGTSVQGYVIYD
-572 ESTNKTFESET
+572 ESSDKTYESEN
-583 SQATLMLDGLY
+583 SQATFTMDGLY

-623 FYSEEGAVGSEPAT
+623 FYSEQGAVGSNPAT
-637 FTFIIRSVTVETGDT
+637 FTFIVKDVEVDT
-652 GENGKPITE
+652 GAVGDNDNPITE

-790 TTTELPTATYTSGD
+790 TTTKLPTATYTSGD

-832 ILTVSTFQGTM
+832 ILTVSTSQGTM

-890 VKEGENETVY
+890 VKDGETETVY

-911 SVNNSEIWVFTSN
+911 AVDGSDIWVFTSS
-924 DSTLTFKFIRLYA
+924 DEALTFKFIRLYA

-946 NETFSGDYRAEDGSR
+946 NETYNGDYRAENGSR

-985 YFVVDNE
+985 YFISE
-992 ENVVCMIIDNAYRYF
+992 SNVVCMIIDNAYRYF

-1036 YVKLDGYGKL
+1036 YVELDGYGKL
-1046 SVFTISD
+1046 SVFTIGNDS
-1053 EEEQYIDENGT
+1053 EKNYIDDNRT
-1064 YTSDGYEFTLT
+1064 YTSDGYEFTLV
-1075 YKNGSENT
+1075 YQDGSENT
-1083 TLVGK
+1083 TIVGK

-1144 IIITNNMLYYASTQV
+1144 IIITDNMLYYASTQV

-1200 AVFNGTTRYYY
+1200 AVFNGATRYYY
-1211 NVENDEV
+1211 NVVNDIV

-1269 EEATKEKY
+1269 DEATKDKY
-1277 PVPLEKEGEED
+1277 PVPISKQGEED
-1288 YKKPLEDLTFTPN
+1288 YKMPLEDLTFTPS
-1301 GLTSFNVSGKVKID
+1301 GKVSFNVSGKVKID
-1315 GKEFDCTVTREE
+1315 GSEFSCTVTRTDD
-1327 NGTMYVTVQ
+1327 GTMYVTVQ

-1342 SVTFN
+1342 NVTFN
-1347 GDRNTYK
+1347 GDRNTYE
-1354 VTAMEHRRTLPSCTY
+1354 VTAMEHRRTLPSCYY
-1369 LNMYYLYAMLF
+1369 LNMYYLYYMLF
-1380 GQSLANSWGEIA
+1380 GQTLVNNVGEIA

-1399 TGVAAEN
+1399 YGVAAEK
-1406 SYIKGTF
+1406 SYIQGTF
-1413 GENALMY
+1413 GEGSLMY
-1420 DLDGKILSFNTADYT
+1420 GVDGEILSFNTDDYV
-1435 YDEETKIYTVNFEGA
+1435 YDEETKIYTVNFKGV

-1463 TYVGYGY
+1463 TYVGSGY

-1482 SEDGYKVVFERVI
+1482 SADGYKVVFERVI
-1495 ASDANL
+1495 ATDTSL

-1513 KDGDGGDYVE
+1513 DDVE
-1523 VESATNI
+1523 IESAANI
-1530 YAPSLSKVYYVLRE
+1530 YATSLSKVYYVLRE
-1544 KTEDGKI
+1544 KTDDGKI

-1565 DAGVGS
+1565 DTGVGS

-1599 EDGKS
+1599 EDGLS
-1604 FVDFSS
+1604 FVDLSP
-1610 TNGILLMSLTVKDE
+1610 TKGILLISNTVKDE
-1624 KTEKET
+1624 ETENET
-1630 TYLYLVTECK
+1630 TYLYLITESV
-1640 YDESNGVYTVVT
+1640 YDDVAGVYTVKN
-1652 SAQKTFKV
+1652 SAGKTFTV
-1660 KFSGEEGSKTAEIT
+1660 KISGEEGSKTAEIT

>member
-59 TGFEFDGWFTDA
+59 TGYEFDGWFTDE
-71 NFSGSAVTSVVA
+71 NFSGSAVTSTTP
-83 ENDATYYAK
+83 ESNLTFYAK

-106 SLSATSLYLKAGANL
+106 SLSTTSLSLKAGVNL

-129 PSKANHQFAG
+129 PSKANHQFGG
-139 WFKGEDALTESAV
+139 WFKGDDALSESAV

-176 KDDET
+176 IEDET
-181 KYVKADSDVTAYDW
+181 KYVKADNDVTGYDW
-195 AGTQVSPEIDV
+195 AGTQVSPDEKV
-206 TGFERN
+206 EGFDR
-212 VGHEGEVAS
+212 VIGHESEIAS
-221 KTLSENA
+221 KTLSANA
-228 SENVFKLYFDRKTLF
+228 SANVFKLYFDRKTLF
-243 VFFDAGEEF
+243 VFFDAGEDF
-252 DDVSFEVKYGE
+252 DDISFEVKYGE
-263 EITVPVNF
+263 EVTVPVNF
-271 ESEGRLLVGWTA
+271 ESEGKLLVGWTA
-283 DGGETIYKTNIIYSL
+283 DGGETIYKTNVIYSL
-298 LRNSIQDGSVDTEP
+298 LRNLAQVSDTEP
-312 ESFIPDDDM
+312 ESFIPQDDM
-321 AFEAVWSVGLVD
+321 VFEAVWSVGLVD

-362 ELNAKNNEFRIRNSK
+362 SLNTKNNEFRIRNL
-377 DDIVITGKVNE
+377 DEDIVITGKVNE

-398 NSGMTYDLFVSGVGV
+398 NSNMTYDLFVSGVGV
-413 NSDVFLQ
+413 NSDIFLQ

-435 GIITVERKGYYTV
+435 GIITVERQGYYTV
-448 DENGIY
+448 DESGIY
-454 TTHFDD
+454 TAHFSD
-460 GGDNF
+460 GGDDF

-472 GTSKAFQIRNEDEYA
+472 GGTDAFQIRNEEEYA

-493 GLVRFAINDGKLVYY
+493 GLVRFAINDGQLVYF
-508 TEVYQMLLDGFGTA
+508 TSVYQMLLDGFGTA
-522 VMNMGS
+522 VINMGT

-556 LQIRND
+556 FQIM
-562 SSVPGYMLYD
+562 SGTSVQGYVIYD
-572 ESTNKTFESET
+572 ESSDKTYESEN
-583 SQATLMLDGLY
+583 SQATFTMDGLY

-623 FYSEEGAVGSEPAT
+623 FYSEQGAVGSNPAT
-637 FTFIIRSVTVETGDT
+637 FTFIVKDVEVDT
-652 GENGKPITE
+652 GAVGDNDNPITE

-714 VKISEGTIVF
+714 VKISESTIVF

-790 TTTELPTATYTSGD
+790 TTTKLPTATYTSGD

-832 ILTVSTFQGTM
+832 ILTVSTSQGTM

-890 VKEGENETVY
+890 VKDGETETVY

-911 SVNNSEIWVFTSN
+911 AVDGSDIWVFTSS
-924 DSTLTFKFIRLYA
+924 DEALTFKFIRLYA

-946 NETFSGDYRAEDGSR
+946 NETYNGDYRAENGSR

-985 YFVVDNE
+985 YFISE
-992 ENVVCMIIDNAYRYF
+992 SNVVCMIIDNAYRYF

-1036 YVKLDGYGKL
+1036 YVELDGYGKL
-1046 SVFTISD
+1046 SVFTIGNDS
-1053 EEEQYIDENGT
+1053 EKNYIDDNGT
-1064 YTSDGYEFTLT
+1064 YTSDGYEFTLV
-1075 YKNGSENT
+1075 YQDGSENT
-1083 TLVGK
+1083 TIVGK

-1144 IIITNNMLYYASTQV
+1144 IIITDNMLYYASTQV

-1200 AVFNGTTRYYY
+1200 AVFNGATRYYY
-1211 NVENDEV
+1211 NVVNDIV

-1269 EEATKEKY
+1269 DEATKEKY
-1277 PVPLEKEGEED
+1277 PVPLEKEGEEN

-1392 IITDYDE
+1392 IITEYDE
-1399 TGVAAEN
+1399 YGVAAEN

-1413 GENALMY
+1413 GVSALMY
-1420 DLDGKILSFNTADYT
+1420 DLNGNILSFNTADYV
-1435 YDEETKIYTVNFEGA
+1435 YDEETKIYTVNFEGE

-1463 TYVGYGY
+1463 TYLGYGY

-1482 SEDGYKVVFERVI
+1482 SADGYKVVFERVI
-1495 ASDANL
+1495 ATDTSL

-1513 KDGDGGDYVE
+1513 DDVE
-1523 VESATNI
+1523 IESAANI
-1530 YAPSLSKVYYVLRE
+1530 YATSLSKVYYVLRE
-1544 KTEDGKI
+1544 KTDDGKI

-1565 DAGVGS
+1565 DTGVGS

-1599 EDGKS
+1599 EDGLS
-1604 FVDFSS
+1604 FVDLSP
-1610 TNGILLMSLTVKDE
+1610 TKGILLISITVKDE
-1624 KTEKET
+1624 ETENET
-1630 TYLYLVTECK
+1630 TYLYLITESV
-1640 YDESNGVYTVVT
+1640 YDDVAGVYKVKN
-1652 SAQKTFKV
+1652 SAGKTFTV
-1660 KFSGEEGSKTAEIT
+1660 KISGEEGSKTAEIT

>member
-59 TGFEFDGWFTDA
+59 TGYEFDGWFTDE
-71 NFSGSAVTSVVA
+71 NFSGSAVTSTTP
-83 ENDATYYAK
+83 ESNLTFYAK

-106 SLSATSLYLKAGANL
+106 SLSTTSLSLKAGVNL

-129 PSKANHQFAG
+129 PSKANHQFGG
-139 WFKGEDALTESAV
+139 WFKGDDALSESAV

-176 KDDET
+176 IEDET
-181 KYVKADSDVTAYDW
+181 KYVKADNDVTGYDW
-195 AGTQVSPEIDV
+195 AGTQVSPDEKV
-206 TGFERN
+206 EGFDR
-212 VGHEGEVAS
+212 VIGHESEIAS
-221 KTLSENA
+221 KTLSANA
-228 SENVFKLYFDRKTLF
+228 SANVFKLYFDRKTLF
-243 VFFDAGEEF
+243 VFFDAGEDF
-252 DDVSFEVKYGE
+252 DDISFEVKYGE
-263 EITVPVNF
+263 EVTVPVNF
-271 ESEGRLLVGWTA
+271 ESEGKLLVGWTA
-283 DGGETIYKTNIIYSL
+283 DGGETIYKTNVIYSL
-298 LRNSIQDGSVDTEP
+298 LRNLAQVSDTEP
-312 ESFIPDDDM
+312 ESFIPQDDM
-321 AFEAVWSVGLVD
+321 VFEAVWSVGLVD

-362 ELNAKNNEFRIRNSK
+362 SLNTKNNEFRIRNL
-377 DDIVITGKVNE
+377 DEDIVITGKVNE

-398 NSGMTYDLFVSGVGV
+398 NSNMTYDLFVSGVGV
-413 NSDVFLQ
+413 NSDIFLQ

-435 GIITVERKGYYTV
+435 GIITVERQGYYTV
-448 DENGIY
+448 DESGIY
-454 TTHFDD
+454 TAHFSD
-460 GGDNF
+460 GGDDF

-472 GTSKAFQIRNEDEYA
+472 GGTDAFQIRNEEEYA

-493 GLVRFAINDGKLVYY
+493 GLVRFAINDGQLVYF
-508 TEVYQMLLDGFGTA
+508 TSVYQMLLDGFGTA
-522 VMNMGS
+522 VINMGT

-556 LQIRND
+556 FQIM
-562 SSVPGYMLYD
+562 SGTSVQGYVIYD
-572 ESTNKTFESET
+572 ESSDKTYESEN
-583 SQATLMLDGLY
+583 SQATFTMDGLY

-623 FYSEEGAVGSEPAT
+623 FYSEQGAVGSNPAT
-637 FTFIIRSVTVETGDT
+637 FTFIVKDVEVDT
-652 GENGKPITE
+652 GAVGDNDNPITE

-790 TTTELPTATYTSGD
+790 TTTKLPTATYTSGD

-832 ILTVSTFQGTM
+832 ILTVSTSQGTM

-890 VKEGENETVY
+890 VKDGETETVY

-911 SVNNSEIWVFTSN
+911 AVDGSDIWVFTSS
-924 DSTLTFKFIRLYA
+924 DEALTFKFIRLYA

-946 NETFSGDYRAEDGSR
+946 NETYNGDYRAENGSR

-985 YFVVDNE
+985 YFISE
-992 ENVVCMIIDNAYRYF
+992 SNVVCMIIDNAYRYF

-1036 YVKLDGYGKL
+1036 YVELDGYGKL
-1046 SVFTISD
+1046 SVFTIGNDS
-1053 EEEQYIDENGT
+1053 EKNYIDDNGT
-1064 YTSDGYEFTLT
+1064 YTSDGYEFTLV
-1075 YKNGSENT
+1075 YQDGSENT
-1083 TLVGK
+1083 TIVGK

-1144 IIITNNMLYYASTQV
+1144 IIITDNMLYYASTQV

-1186 SDLGASLQFTKYGF
+1186 SDLCASLQFTKYGF
-1200 AVFNGTTRYYY
+1200 AVFNGATRYYY
-1211 NVENDEV
+1211 NVVNDIV

-1269 EEATKEKY
+1269 DEATKEKY
-1277 PVPLEKEGEED
+1277 PVPLEKEGEEN

-1392 IITDYDE
+1392 IITEYDE
-1399 TGVAAEN
+1399 YGVAAEN

-1413 GENALMY
+1413 GVSALMY
-1420 DLDGKILSFNTADYT
+1420 DLNGNILSFNTADYV
-1435 YDEETKIYTVNFEGA
+1435 YDEETKIYTVNFEGE

-1463 TYVGYGY
+1463 TYLGYGY

-1482 SEDGYKVVFERVI
+1482 SADGYKVVFERVI
-1495 ASDANL
+1495 ATDTSL

-1513 KDGDGGDYVE
+1513 DDVE
-1523 VESATNI
+1523 IESAANI
-1530 YAPSLSKVYYVLRE
+1530 YATSLSKVYYVLRE
-1544 KTEDGKI
+1544 KTDDGKI

-1565 DAGVGS
+1565 DTGVGS

-1599 EDGKS
+1599 EDGLS
-1604 FVDFSS
+1604 FVDLSP
-1610 TNGILLMSLTVKDE
+1610 TKGILLISITVKDE
-1624 KTEKET
+1624 ETENET
-1630 TYLYLVTECK
+1630 TYLYLITESV
-1640 YDESNGVYTVVT
+1640 YDDVAGVYKVKN
-1652 SAQKTFKV
+1652 SAGKTFTV
-1660 KFSGEEGSKTAEIT
+1660 KISGEEGSKTAEIT

>member
-106 SLSATSLYLKAGANL
+106 SLSATSLHLKAGANL

-129 PSKANHQFAG
+129 PSKANHQFGG
-139 WFKGEDALTESAV
+139 WFKGDDALSESAV

-176 KDDET
+176 IEDET
-181 KYVKADSDVTAYDW
+181 KYVKADNDVTGYDW
-195 AGTQVSPEIDV
+195 AGTQVSPDEKV
-206 TGFERN
+206 EGFDR
-212 VGHEGEVAS
+212 VIGHESEIAS
-221 KTLSENA
+221 KTLSANA
-228 SENVFKLYFDRKTLF
+228 SANVFKLYFDRKTLF
-243 VFFDAGEEF
+243 VFFDAGEDF
-252 DDVSFEVKYGE
+252 DDISFEVKYGE
-263 EITVPVNF
+263 EVTVPVNF
-271 ESEGRLLVGWTA
+271 ESEGKLLVGWTA
-283 DGGETIYKTNIIYSL
+283 DGGETIYKTNVIYSL
-298 LRNSIQDGSVDTEP
+298 LRNLAQVSDTEP
-312 ESFIPDDDM
+312 ESFIPQDDM
-321 AFEAVWSVGLVD
+321 VFEAVWSVGLVD

-362 ELNAKNNEFRIRNSK
+362 SLNTKNNEFRIRNL
-377 DDIVITGKVNE
+377 DEDIVITGKVNE

-398 NSGMTYDLFVSGVGV
+398 NSNMTYDLFVSGVGV
-413 NSDVFLQ
+413 NSDIFLQ

-435 GIITVERKGYYTV
+435 GIITVERQGYYTV
-448 DENGIY
+448 DESGIY
-454 TTHFDD
+454 TAHFSD
-460 GGDNF
+460 GGDDF

-472 GTSKAFQIRNEDEYA
+472 GGTDAFQIRNEEEYA

-493 GLVRFAINDGKLVYY
+493 GLVRFAINDGQLVYF
-508 TEVYQMLLDGFGTA
+508 TSVYQMLLDGFGTA
-522 VMNMGS
+522 VINMGT

-556 LQIRND
+556 FQIM
-562 SSVPGYMLYD
+562 SGTSVQGYVIYD
-572 ESTNKTFESET
+572 ESSDKTYESEN
-583 SQATLMLDGLY
+583 SQATFTMDGLY

-623 FYSEEGAVGSEPAT
+623 FYSEQGAVGSNPAT
-637 FTFIIRSVTVETGDT
+637 FTFIVKDVEVDT
-652 GENGKPITE
+652 GAVGDNDNPITE

-790 TTTELPTATYTSGD
+790 TTTKLPTATYTSGD

-832 ILTVSTFQGTM
+832 ILTVSTSQGTM

-890 VKEGENETVY
+890 VKDGETETVY

-911 SVNNSEIWVFTSN
+911 AVDGSDIWVFTSS
-924 DSTLTFKFIRLYA
+924 DEALTFKFIRLYA

-946 NETFSGDYRAEDGSR
+946 NETYNGDYRAENGSR

-985 YFVVDNE
+985 YFISE
-992 ENVVCMIIDNAYRYF
+992 SNVVCMIIDNAYRYF

-1036 YVKLDGYGKL
+1036 YVELDGYGKL
-1046 SVFTISD
+1046 SVFTIGNDS
-1053 EEEQYIDENGT
+1053 EKNYIDDNGT
-1064 YTSDGYEFTLT
+1064 YTSDGYEFTLV
-1075 YKNGSENT
+1075 YQDGSENT
-1083 TLVGK
+1083 TIVGK

-1144 IIITNNMLYYASTQV
+1144 IIITDNMLYYASTQV

-1269 EEATKEKY
+1269 DEATKDKY
-1277 PVPLEKEGEED
+1277 PVPISKQGEED
-1288 YKKPLEDLTFTPN
+1288 YKMPLEDLTFTPS
-1301 GLTSFNVSGKVKID
+1301 GKVSFNVSGKVKID
-1315 GKEFDCTVTREE
+1315 GSEFSCTVTRTDD
-1327 NGTMYVTVQ
+1327 GTMYVTVQ

-1342 SVTFN
+1342 NVTFN
-1347 GDRNTYK
+1347 GDRNTYE
-1354 VTAMEHRRTLPSCTY
+1354 VTAMEHRRTLPSCYY
-1369 LNMYYLYAMLF
+1369 LNMYYLYYMLF
-1380 GQSLANSWGEIA
+1380 GQTLVNNVGEIA

-1399 TGVAAEN
+1399 YGVAAEK
-1406 SYIKGTF
+1406 SYIQGTF
-1413 GENALMY
+1413 GEGSLMY
-1420 DLDGKILSFNTADYT
+1420 GVDGEILSFNTDDYV
-1435 YDEETKIYTVNFEGA
+1435 YDEETKIYTVNFKGV

-1463 TYVGYGY
+1463 TYVGSGY

-1482 SEDGYKVVFERVI
+1482 SADGYKVVFERVI
-1495 ASDANL
+1495 ATDTSL

-1513 KDGDGGDYVE
+1513 DDVE
-1523 VESATNI
+1523 IESAANI
-1530 YAPSLSKVYYVLRE
+1530 YATSLSKVYYVLRE
-1544 KTEDGKI
+1544 KTDDGKI

-1565 DAGVGS
+1565 DTGVGS

-1599 EDGKS
+1599 EDGLS
-1604 FVDFSS
+1604 FVDLSP
-1610 TNGILLMSLTVKDE
+1610 TKGILLISNTVKDE
-1624 KTEKET
+1624 ETENET
-1630 TYLYLVTECK
+1630 TYLYLITESV
-1640 YDESNGVYTVVT
+1640 YDDVADVYTVKN
-1652 SAQKTFKV
+1652 SAGKTFTV
-1660 KFSGEEGSKTAEIT
+1660 KISGEEGSKTAEIT

>member
-59 TGFEFDGWFTDA
+59 TGYEFDGWFTDE
-71 NFSGSAVTSVVA
+71 NFSGSAVTSTTP
-83 ENDATYYAK
+83 ESNLTFYAK

-106 SLSATSLYLKAGANL
+106 SLSTTSLSLKAGVNL

-129 PSKANHQFAG
+129 PSKANHQFGG
-139 WFKGEDALTESAV
+139 WFKGDDALSESAV

-176 KDDET
+176 IEDET
-181 KYVKADSDVTAYDW
+181 KYVKADNDVTGYDW
-195 AGTQVSPEIDV
+195 AGTQVSPDEKV
-206 TGFERN
+206 EGFDR
-212 VGHEGEVAS
+212 VIGHESEIAS
-221 KTLSENA
+221 KTLSANA
-228 SENVFKLYFDRKTLF
+228 SANVFKLYFDRKTLF
-243 VFFDAGEEF
+243 VFFDAGEDF
-252 DDVSFEVKYGE
+252 DDISFEVKYGE
-263 EITVPVNF
+263 EVTVPVNF
-271 ESEGRLLVGWTA
+271 ESEGKLLVGWTA
-283 DGGETIYKTNIIYSL
+283 DGGETIYKTNVIYSL
-298 LRNSIQDGSVDTEP
+298 LRNLAQVSDTEP
-312 ESFIPDDDM
+312 ESFIPQDDM
-321 AFEAVWSVGLVD
+321 VFEAVWSVGLVD

-362 ELNAKNNEFRIRNSK
+362 SLNTKNNEFRIRNL
-377 DDIVITGKVNE
+377 DEDIVITGKVNE

-398 NSGMTYDLFVSGVGV
+398 NSNMTYDLFVSGVGV
-413 NSDVFLQ
+413 NSDIFLQ

-435 GIITVERKGYYTV
+435 GIITVERQGYYTV
-448 DENGIY
+448 DESGIY
-454 TTHFDD
+454 TAHFSD
-460 GGDNF
+460 GGDDF

-472 GTSKAFQIRNEDEYA
+472 GGTDAFQIRNEEEYA

-493 GLVRFAINDGKLVYY
+493 GLVRFAINDGQLGYF
-508 TEVYQMLLDGFGTA
+508 TSVYQMLLDGFGTA
-522 VMNMGS
+522 VINMGT

-556 LQIRND
+556 FQIM
-562 SSVPGYMLYD
+562 SGTSVQGYVIYD
-572 ESTNKTFESET
+572 ESSDKTYESEN
-583 SQATLMLDGLY
+583 SQATFTMDGLY

-623 FYSEEGAVGSEPAT
+623 FYSEQGAVGSNPAT
-637 FTFIIRSVTVETGDT
+637 FTFIVKDVEVDT
-652 GENGKPITE
+652 GAVGDNDNPITE

-790 TTTELPTATYTSGD
+790 TTTKLPTATYTSGD

-832 ILTVSTFQGTM
+832 ILTVSTSQGTM

-890 VKEGENETVY
+890 VKDGETETVY

-911 SVNNSEIWVFTSN
+911 AVDGSDIWVFTSS
-924 DSTLTFKFIRLYA
+924 DEALTFKFIRLYA

-946 NETFSGDYRAEDGSR
+946 NETYNGDYRAENGSR

-985 YFVVDNE
+985 YFISE
-992 ENVVCMIIDNAYRYF
+992 SNVVCMIIDNAYRYF

-1036 YVKLDGYGKL
+1036 YVELDGYGKL
-1046 SVFTISD
+1046 SVFTIGNDS
-1053 EEEQYIDENGT
+1053 EKNYIDDNGT
-1064 YTSDGYEFTLT
+1064 YTSDGYEFTLV
-1075 YKNGSENT
+1075 YQDGSENT
-1083 TLVGK
+1083 TIVGK

-1144 IIITNNMLYYASTQV
+1144 IIITDNMLYYASTQV

-1200 AVFNGTTRYYY
+1200 AVFNGATRYYY
-1211 NVENDEV
+1211 NVVNDIV

-1269 EEATKEKY
+1269 DEATKEKY
-1277 PVPLEKEGEED
+1277 PVPLEKEGEEN

-1392 IITDYDE
+1392 IITEYDE
-1399 TGVAAEN
+1399 YGVAAEN

-1413 GENALMY
+1413 GVSALMY
-1420 DLDGKILSFNTADYT
+1420 DLNGNILSFNTADYV
-1435 YDEETKIYTVNFEGA
+1435 YDEETKIYTVNFEGE

-1463 TYVGYGY
+1463 TYLGYGY

-1482 SEDGYKVVFERVI
+1482 SADGYKVVFERVI
-1495 ASDANL
+1495 ATDTSL

-1513 KDGDGGDYVE
+1513 DDVE
-1523 VESATNI
+1523 IESAANI
-1530 YAPSLSKVYYVLRE
+1530 YATSLSKVYYVLRE
-1544 KTEDGKI
+1544 KTDDGKI

-1565 DAGVGS
+1565 DTGVGS

-1599 EDGKS
+1599 EDGLS
-1604 FVDFSS
+1604 FVDLSP
-1610 TNGILLMSLTVKDE
+1610 TKGILLISITVKDE
-1624 KTEKET
+1624 ETENET
-1630 TYLYLVTECK
+1630 TYLYLITESV
-1640 YDESNGVYTVVT
+1640 YDDVAGVYKVKN
-1652 SAQKTFKV
+1652 SAGKTFTV
-1660 KFSGEEGSKTAEIT
+1660 KISGEEGSKTAEIT

>member
-59 TGFEFDGWFTDA
+59 TGYEFDGWFTDE
-71 NFSGSAVTSVVA
+71 NFSGSAVTSTTP
-83 ENDATYYAK
+83 ESNLTFYAK

-106 SLSATSLYLKAGANL
+106 SLSTTSLSLKAGVNL

-129 PSKANHQFAG
+129 PSKANHQFGG
-139 WFKGEDALTESAV
+139 WFKGDDALSESAV

-176 KDDET
+176 IEDET
-181 KYVKADSDVTAYDW
+181 KYVKADNDVTGYDW
-195 AGTQVSPEIDV
+195 AGTQVSPDEKV
-206 TGFERN
+206 EGFDR
-212 VGHEGEVAS
+212 VIGHESEIAS
-221 KTLSENA
+221 KTLSANA
-228 SENVFKLYFDRKTLF
+228 SANVFKLYFDRKTLF
-243 VFFDAGEEF
+243 VFFDAGEDF
-252 DDVSFEVKYGE
+252 DDISFEVKYGE
-263 EITVPVNF
+263 EVTVPVNF
-271 ESEGRLLVGWTA
+271 ESEGKLLVGWTA
-283 DGGETIYKTNIIYSL
+283 DGGETIYKTNVIYSL
-298 LRNSIQDGSVDTEP
+298 LRNLAQVSDTEP
-312 ESFIPDDDM
+312 ESFIPQDDM
-321 AFEAVWSVGLVD
+321 VFEAVWSVGLVD

-362 ELNAKNNEFRIRNSK
+362 SLNTKNNEFRIRNL
-377 DDIVITGKVNE
+377 DEDIVITGKVNE

-398 NSGMTYDLFVSGVGV
+398 NSNMTYDLFVSGVGV
-413 NSDVFLQ
+413 NSDIFLQ

-435 GIITVERKGYYTV
+435 GIITVERQGYYTV
-448 DENGIY
+448 DESGIY
-454 TTHFDD
+454 TAHFSD
-460 GGDNF
+460 GGDDF

-472 GTSKAFQIRNEDEYA
+472 GGTDAFQIRNEEEYA

-493 GLVRFAINDGKLVYY
+493 GLVRFAINDGQLVYF
-508 TEVYQMLLDGFGTA
+508 TSVYQMLLDGFGTA
-522 VMNMGS
+522 VINMGT

-556 LQIRND
+556 FQIM
-562 SSVPGYMLYD
+562 SGTSVQGYVIYD
-572 ESTNKTFESET
+572 ESSDKTYESEN
-583 SQATLMLDGLY
+583 SQATFTMDGLY

-623 FYSEEGAVGSEPAT
+623 FYSEQGAVGSNPAT
-637 FTFIIRSVTVETGDT
+637 FTFIVKDVEVDT
-652 GENGKPITE
+652 GAVGDNDNPITE

-790 TTTELPTATYTSGD
+790 TTTKLPTATYTSGD

-832 ILTVSTFQGTM
+832 ILTVSTSQGTM

-890 VKEGENETVY
+890 VKDGETETVY

-911 SVNNSEIWVFTSN
+911 AVDGSDIWVFTSS
-924 DSTLTFKFIRLYA
+924 DEALTFKFIRLYA

-946 NETFSGDYRAEDGSR
+946 NETYNGDYRAENGSR

-985 YFVVDNE
+985 YFISE
-992 ENVVCMIIDNAYRYF
+992 SNVVCMIIDNAYRYF

-1036 YVKLDGYGKL
+1036 YVELDGYGKL
-1046 SVFTISD
+1046 SVFTIGNDS
-1053 EEEQYIDENGT
+1053 EKNYIDDNGT
-1064 YTSDGYEFTLT
+1064 YTSDGYEFTLV
-1075 YKNGSENT
+1075 YQDGSENT
-1083 TLVGK
+1083 TIVGK

-1144 IIITNNMLYYASTQV
+1144 IIITDNMLYYASTQV

-1200 AVFNGTTRYYY
+1200 AVFNGATRYYY
-1211 NVENDEV
+1211 NVVNDIV

-1269 EEATKEKY
+1269 DEATKDKY
-1277 PVPLEKEGEED
+1277 PVPISKQGEED
-1288 YKKPLEDLTFTPN
+1288 YKMPLEDLTFTPS
-1301 GLTSFNVSGKVKID
+1301 GKVSFNVSGKVKID
-1315 GKEFDCTVTREE
+1315 GSEFSCTVTRTDD
-1327 NGTMYVTVQ
+1327 GTMYVTVQ

-1342 SVTFN
+1342 NVTFN
-1347 GDRNTYK
+1347 GDRNTYE
-1354 VTAMEHRRTLPSCTY
+1354 VTAMEHRRTLPSCYY
-1369 LNMYYLYAMLF
+1369 LNMYYLYYMLF
-1380 GQSLANSWGEIA
+1380 GQTLVNNVGEIA

-1399 TGVAAEN
+1399 YGVAAEK
-1406 SYIKGTF
+1406 SYIQGTF
-1413 GENALMY
+1413 GEGSLMY
-1420 DLDGKILSFNTADYT
+1420 GVDGEILSFNTDDYV
-1435 YDEETKIYTVNFEGA
+1435 YDEETKIYTVNFKGV

-1463 TYVGYGY
+1463 TYVGSGY

-1482 SEDGYKVVFERVI
+1482 SADGYKVVFERVI
-1495 ASDANL
+1495 ATDTSL

-1513 KDGDGGDYVE
+1513 DDVE
-1523 VESATNI
+1523 IESAANI
-1530 YAPSLSKVYYVLRE
+1530 YATSLSKVYYVLRE
-1544 KTEDGKI
+1544 KTDDGKI

-1565 DAGVGS
+1565 DTGVGS

-1599 EDGKS
+1599 EDGLS
-1604 FVDFSS
+1604 FVDLSP
-1610 TNGILLMSLTVKDE
+1610 TKGILLISNTVKDE
-1624 KTEKET
+1624 ETENET
-1630 TYLYLVTECK
+1630 TYLYLITESV
-1640 YDESNGVYTVVT
+1640 YDDVAGVYTVKN
-1652 SAQKTFKV
+1652 SAGKTFTV
-1660 KFSGEEGSKTAEIT
+1660 KISGEEGSKTAEIT

>member
-59 TGFEFDGWFTDA
+59 TGYEFDGWFTDE
-71 NFSGSAVTSVVA
+71 NFSGSAVTSTTP
-83 ENDATYYAK
+83 ESNLTFYAK

-106 SLSATSLYLKAGANL
+106 SLSTTSLSLKAGVNL

-129 PSKANHQFAG
+129 PSKANHQFGG
-139 WFKGEDALTESAV
+139 WFKGDDALSESAV

-176 KDDET
+176 IEDET
-181 KYVKADSDVTAYDW
+181 KYVKADNDVTGYDW
-195 AGTQVSPEIDV
+195 AGTQVSPDEKV
-206 TGFERN
+206 EGFDR
-212 VGHEGEVAS
+212 VIGHESEIAS
-221 KTLSENA
+221 KTLSANA
-228 SENVFKLYFDRKTLF
+228 SANVFKLYFDRKTLF
-243 VFFDAGEEF
+243 VFFDAGEDF
-252 DDVSFEVKYGE
+252 DDISFEVKYGE
-263 EITVPVNF
+263 EVTVPVNF
-271 ESEGRLLVGWTA
+271 ESEGKLLVGWTA
-283 DGGETIYKTNIIYSL
+283 DGGETIYKTNVIYSL
-298 LRNSIQDGSVDTEP
+298 LRNLAQVSDTEP
-312 ESFIPDDDM
+312 ESFIPQDDM
-321 AFEAVWSVGLVD
+321 VFEAVWSVGLVD

-362 ELNAKNNEFRIRNSK
+362 SLNTKNNEFRIRNL
-377 DDIVITGKVNE
+377 DEDIVITGKVNE

-398 NSGMTYDLFVSGVGV
+398 NSNMTYDLFVSGVGV
-413 NSDVFLQ
+413 NSDIFLQ

-435 GIITVERKGYYTV
+435 GIITVERQGYYTV
-448 DENGIY
+448 DESGIY
-454 TTHFDD
+454 TAHFSD
-460 GGDNF
+460 GGDDF

-472 GTSKAFQIRNEDEYA
+472 GGTDAFQIRNEEEYA

-493 GLVRFAINDGKLVYY
+493 GLVRFAINDGQLVYF
-508 TEVYQMLLDGFGTA
+508 TSVYQMLLDGFGTA
-522 VMNMGS
+522 VINMGT

-556 LQIRND
+556 FQIM
-562 SSVPGYMLYD
+562 SGTSVQGYVIYD
-572 ESTNKTFESET
+572 ESSDKTYESEN
-583 SQATLMLDGLY
+583 SQATFTMDGLY

-623 FYSEEGAVGSEPAT
+623 FYSEQGAVGSNPAT
-637 FTFIIRSVTVETGDT
+637 FTFIVKDVEVDT
-652 GENGKPITE
+652 GAVGDNDNPITE

-790 TTTELPTATYTSGD
+790 TTTKLPTATYTSGD

-832 ILTVSTFQGTM
+832 ILTVSTSQGTM

-890 VKEGENETVY
+890 VKDGETETVY

-911 SVNNSEIWVFTSN
+911 AVDGSDIWVFTSS
-924 DSTLTFKFIRLYA
+924 DEALTFKFIRLYA

-946 NETFSGDYRAEDGSR
+946 NETYNGDYRAENGSR

-985 YFVVDNE
+985 YFISE
-992 ENVVCMIIDNAYRYF
+992 SNVVCMIIDNAYRYF

-1036 YVKLDGYGKL
+1036 YVELDGYGKL
-1046 SVFTISD
+1046 SVFTIGNDS
-1053 EEEQYIDENGT
+1053 EKNYIDDNGT
-1064 YTSDGYEFTLT
+1064 YTSDGYEFTLV
-1075 YKNGSENT
+1075 YQDGSENT
-1083 TLVGK
+1083 TIVGK

-1144 IIITNNMLYYASTQV
+1144 IIITDNMLYYASTQV

-1200 AVFNGTTRYYY
+1200 A
-1211 NVENDEV
+1211 ESD
-1218 VIYRRANAGETG
+1218 IP
-1230 VVTNEYGFVEEQFGT
+1230 
-1245 FAETVEYNDV
+1245 D
-1255 TYIRNNGFAVLFGR
+1255 I
-1269 EEATKEKY
+1269 
-1277 PVPLEKEGEED
+1277 PEKEGYHAHWD
-1288 YKKPLEDLTFTPN
+1288 RTNLNSLH
-1301 GLTSFNVSGKVKID
+1301 
-1315 GKEFDCTVTREE
+1315 FD
-1327 NGTMYVTVQ
+1327 
-1336 YFRFYI
+1336 
-1342 SVTFN
+1342 
-1347 GDRNTYK
+1347 
-1354 VTAMEHRRTLPSCTY
+1354 
-1369 LNMYYLYAMLF
+1369 
-1380 GQSLANSWGEIA
+1380 
-1392 IITDYDE
+1392 
-1399 TGVAAEN
+1399 
-1406 SYIKGTF
+1406 
-1413 GENALMY
+1413 
-1420 DLDGKILSFNTADYT
+1420 
-1435 YDEETKIYTVNFEGA
+1435 
-1450 DGYDYHLYFAIGS
+1450 
-1463 TYVGYGY
+1463 
-1470 NVYAMTREETVE
+1470 
-1482 SEDGYKVVFERVI
+1482 
-1495 ASDANL
+1495 
-1501 AQGAFYSIKLFK
+1501 
-1513 KDGDGGDYVE
+1513 
-1523 VESATNI
+1523 
-1530 YAPSLSKVYYVLRE
+1530 
-1544 KTEDGKI
+1544 
-1551 TSTTYYTIEITEKT
+1551 
-1565 DAGVGS
+1565 
-1571 DEEEKNPYILSLIDT
+1571 
-1586 VTVSCETVETIYS
+1586 
-1599 EDGKS
+1599 
-1604 FVDFSS
+1604 
-1610 TNGILLMSLTVKDE
+1610 
-1624 KTEKET
+1624 
-1630 TYLYLVTECK
+1630 
-1640 YDESNGVYTVVT
+1640 TVVT
-1652 SAQKTFKV
+1652 AVYEAYTPGLASEQTREGGLSV
-1660 KFSGEEGSKTAEIT
+1660 LLVEGSYNDGDTIKLLKDVTNGDGVINDNDRVLSRSYTPKQTYSFGGSLDWKGFDFSFMFQGVAGNYVYNGTKQLGMNGRQDLGNLTTDVYNTWDFKPMTSKYPRLGLSDDMNGNYLKVSDIFLEKGDYLRLKNIT
-1674 EVVEEEQPEE
+1674 LGYTLPKHISRHIGMEKGSVRVYLSIDNVATITGYSGTDPEVGNYGLDSGIYPTSRFFNFGVNINF
-1684 SEQQPVEEQ
+1684 
-1693 ELAA
+1693 

>member
-106 SLSATSLYLKAGANL
+106 SLSATSLHLKAGANL

-129 PSKANHQFAG
+129 PSKANHQFGG
-139 WFKGEDALTESAV
+139 WFKGDDALSESAV

-176 KDDET
+176 IEDET
-181 KYVKADSDVTAYDW
+181 KYVKADNDVTGYDW
-195 AGTQVSPEIDV
+195 AGTQVSPDEKV
-206 TGFERN
+206 EGFDR
-212 VGHEGEVAS
+212 VIGHESEIAS
-221 KTLSENA
+221 KTLSANA
-228 SENVFKLYFDRKTLF
+228 SANVFKLYFDRKTLF
-243 VFFDAGEEF
+243 VFFDAGEDF
-252 DDVSFEVKYGE
+252 DDISFEVKYGE
-263 EITVPVNF
+263 EVTVPVNF
-271 ESEGRLLVGWTA
+271 ESEGKLLVGWTA
-283 DGGETIYKTNIIYSL
+283 DGGETIYKTNVIYSL
-298 LRNSIQDGSVDTEP
+298 LRNLAQVSDTEP
-312 ESFIPDDDM
+312 ESFIPQDDM
-321 AFEAVWSVGLVD
+321 VFEAVWSVGLVD

-362 ELNAKNNEFRIRNSK
+362 SLNTKNNEFRIRNL
-377 DDIVITGKVNE
+377 DEDIVITGKVNE

-398 NSGMTYDLFVSGVGV
+398 NSNMTYDLFVSGVGV
-413 NSDVFLQ
+413 NSDIFLQ

-435 GIITVERKGYYTV
+435 GIITVERQGYYTV
-448 DENGIY
+448 DESGIY
-454 TTHFDD
+454 TAHFSD
-460 GGDNF
+460 GGDDF

-472 GTSKAFQIRNEDEYA
+472 GGTDAFQIRNEEEYA

-493 GLVRFAINDGKLVYY
+493 GLVRFAINDGQLVYF
-508 TEVYQMLLDGFGTA
+508 TSVYQMLLDGFGTA
-522 VMNMGS
+522 VINMGT

-556 LQIRND
+556 FQIM
-562 SSVPGYMLYD
+562 SGTSVQGYVIYD
-572 ESTNKTFESET
+572 ESSDKTYESEN
-583 SQATLMLDGLY
+583 SQATFTMDGLY

-623 FYSEEGAVGSEPAT
+623 FYSEQGAVGSNPAT
-637 FTFIIRSVTVETGDT
+637 FTFIVKDVEVDT
-652 GENGKPITE
+652 GAVGDNDNPITE

-790 TTTELPTATYTSGD
+790 TTTKLPTATYTSGD

-832 ILTVSTFQGTM
+832 ILTVSTSQGTM

-890 VKEGENETVY
+890 VKDGETETVY

-911 SVNNSEIWVFTSN
+911 AVDGSDIWVFTSS
-924 DSTLTFKFIRLYA
+924 DEALTFKFIRLYA

-946 NETFSGDYRAEDGSR
+946 NETYNGDYRAENGSR

-985 YFVVDNE
+985 YFISE
-992 ENVVCMIIDNAYRYF
+992 SNVVCMIIDNAYRYF

-1036 YVKLDGYGKL
+1036 YVELDGYGKL
-1046 SVFTISD
+1046 SVFTIGNDS
-1053 EEEQYIDENGT
+1053 EKNYIDDNGT
-1064 YTSDGYEFTLT
+1064 YTSDGYEFTLV
-1075 YKNGSENT
+1075 YQDGSENT
-1083 TLVGK
+1083 TIVGK

-1144 IIITNNMLYYASTQV
+1144 IIITDNMLYYASTQV

-1200 AVFNGTTRYYY
+1200 AVFNGATRYYY
-1211 NVENDEV
+1211 NVVNDIV

-1269 EEATKEKY
+1269 DEATKDKY
-1277 PVPLEKEGEED
+1277 PVPISKQGEED
-1288 YKKPLEDLTFTPN
+1288 YKMPLEDLTFTPS
-1301 GLTSFNVSGKVKID
+1301 GKVSFNVSGKVKID
-1315 GKEFDCTVTREE
+1315 GSEFSCTVTRTDD
-1327 NGTMYVTVQ
+1327 GTMYVTVQ

-1342 SVTFN
+1342 NVTFN
-1347 GDRNTYK
+1347 GDRNTYE
-1354 VTAMEHRRTLPSCTY
+1354 VTAMEHRRTLPSCYY
-1369 LNMYYLYAMLF
+1369 LNMYYLYYMLF
-1380 GQSLANSWGEIA
+1380 GQTLVNNVGEIA

-1399 TGVAAEN
+1399 YGVAAEK
-1406 SYIKGTF
+1406 SYIQGTF
-1413 GENALMY
+1413 GEGSLMY
-1420 DLDGKILSFNTADYT
+1420 GVDGEILSFNTDDYV
-1435 YDEETKIYTVNFEGA
+1435 YDEETKIYTVNFKGV

-1463 TYVGYGY
+1463 TYVGSGY

-1482 SEDGYKVVFERVI
+1482 SADGYKVVFERVI
-1495 ASDANL
+1495 ATDTSL

-1513 KDGDGGDYVE
+1513 DDVE
-1523 VESATNI
+1523 IESAANI
-1530 YAPSLSKVYYVLRE
+1530 YATSLSKVYYVLRE
-1544 KTEDGKI
+1544 KTDDGKI

-1565 DAGVGS
+1565 DTGVGS

-1599 EDGKS
+1599 EDGLS
-1604 FVDFSS
+1604 FVDLSP
-1610 TNGILLMSLTVKDE
+1610 TKGILLISNTVKDE
-1624 KTEKET
+1624 ETENET
-1630 TYLYLVTECK
+1630 TYLYLITESV
-1640 YDESNGVYTVVT
+1640 YDDVAGVYTVKN
-1652 SAQKTFKV
+1652 SAGKTFTV
-1660 KFSGEEGSKTAEIT
+1660 KISGEEGSKTAEIT

>member
-59 TGFEFDGWFTDA
+59 TGYEFDGWFTDE
-71 NFSGSAVTSVVA
+71 NFSGSAVTSTTP
-83 ENDATYYAK
+83 ESNLTFYAK

-106 SLSATSLYLKAGANL
+106 SLSTTSLSLKAGVNL

-129 PSKANHQFAG
+129 PSKANHQFGG
-139 WFKGEDALTESAV
+139 WFKGDDALSESAV

-176 KDDET
+176 IEDET
-181 KYVKADSDVTAYDW
+181 KYVKADNDVTGYDW
-195 AGTQVSPEIDV
+195 AGTQVSPDEKV
-206 TGFERN
+206 EGFDR
-212 VGHEGEVAS
+212 VIGHESEIAS
-221 KTLSENA
+221 KTLSANA
-228 SENVFKLYFDRKTLF
+228 SANVFKLYFDRKTLF
-243 VFFDAGEEF
+243 VFFDAGEDF
-252 DDVSFEVKYGE
+252 DDISFEVKYGE
-263 EITVPVNF
+263 EVTVPVNF
-271 ESEGRLLVGWTA
+271 ESEGKLLVGWTA
-283 DGGETIYKTNIIYSL
+283 DGGETIYKTNVIYSL
-298 LRNSIQDGSVDTEP
+298 LRNLAQVSDTEP
-312 ESFIPDDDM
+312 ESFIPQDDM
-321 AFEAVWSVGLVD
+321 VFEAVWSVGLVD

-362 ELNAKNNEFRIRNSK
+362 SLNTKNNEFRIRNL
-377 DDIVITGKVNE
+377 DEDIVITGKVNE

-398 NSGMTYDLFVSGVGV
+398 NSNMTYDLFVSGVGV
-413 NSDVFLQ
+413 NSDIFLQ

-435 GIITVERKGYYTV
+435 GIITVERQGYYTV
-448 DENGIY
+448 DESGIY
-454 TTHFDD
+454 TAHFSD
-460 GGDNF
+460 GGDDF

-472 GTSKAFQIRNEDEYA
+472 GGTDAFQIRNEEEYA

-493 GLVRFAINDGKLVYY
+493 GLVRFAINDGQLVYF
-508 TEVYQMLLDGFGTA
+508 TSVYQMLLDGFGTA
-522 VMNMGS
+522 VINMGT

-556 LQIRND
+556 FQIM
-562 SSVPGYMLYD
+562 SGTSVQGYVIYD
-572 ESTNKTFESET
+572 ESSDKTYESEN
-583 SQATLMLDGLY
+583 SQATFTMDGLY

-623 FYSEEGAVGSEPAT
+623 FYSEQGAVGSNPAT
-637 FTFIIRSVTVETGDT
+637 FTFIVKDVEVDT
-652 GENGKPITE
+652 GAVGDNDKPITE

-714 VKISEGTIVF
+714 VKISEGSVVF
-724 DENTKTYMYTADKYF
+724 NQETNTYMYTAERYF

-832 ILTVSTFQGTM
+832 ILTVSTSQGTM

-890 VKEGENETVY
+890 VKDGENETVY

-924 DSTLTFKFIRLYA
+924 DGTLTFKFIRLYA
-937 SNNNLFSRY
+937 SNNNLFSRF
-946 NETFSGDYRAEDGSR
+946 NETYNGDYRAEDGSR

-1013 QFTARGAEYGTYI
+1013 QFTARGVEYGTYI

-1053 EEEQYIDENGT
+1053 EEEQYIDQNGT

-1144 IIITNNMLYYASTQV
+1144 IIITDNMLYYASTQV

-1269 EEATKEKY
+1269 DEATKDKY
-1277 PVPLEKEGEED
+1277 PVPISKQGEED
-1288 YKKPLEDLTFTPN
+1288 YKMPLEDLTFTPS
-1301 GLTSFNVSGKVKID
+1301 GKVSFNVSGKVKID
-1315 GKEFDCTVTREE
+1315 GSEFSCTVTRTDD
-1327 NGTMYVTVQ
+1327 GTMYVTVQ

-1342 SVTFN
+1342 NVTFN
-1347 GDRNTYK
+1347 GDRNTYE
-1354 VTAMEHRRTLPSCTY
+1354 VTAMEHRRTLPSCYY
-1369 LNMYYLYAMLF
+1369 LNMYYLYYMLF
-1380 GQSLANSWGEIA
+1380 GQTLVNNVGEIA

-1399 TGVAAEN
+1399 YGVAAEK
-1406 SYIKGTF
+1406 SYIQGTF
-1413 GENALMY
+1413 GEGSLMY
-1420 DLDGKILSFNTADYT
+1420 GVDGEILSFNTDDYV
-1435 YDEETKIYTVNFEGA
+1435 YDEETKIYTVNFKGV

-1463 TYVGYGY
+1463 TYVGSGY

-1482 SEDGYKVVFERVI
+1482 SADGYKVVFERVI
-1495 ASDANL
+1495 ATDTSL

-1513 KDGDGGDYVE
+1513 DDVE
-1523 VESATNI
+1523 IESAANI
-1530 YAPSLSKVYYVLRE
+1530 YATSLSKVYYVLRE
-1544 KTEDGKI
+1544 KTDDGKI

-1565 DAGVGS
+1565 DTGVGS

-1599 EDGKS
+1599 EDGLS
-1604 FVDFSS
+1604 FVDLSP
-1610 TNGILLMSLTVKDE
+1610 TKGILLISNTVKDE
-1624 KTEKET
+1624 ETENET
-1630 TYLYLVTECK
+1630 TYLYLITESV
-1640 YDESNGVYTVVT
+1640 YDDVAGVYTVKN
-1652 SAQKTFKV
+1652 SAGKTFTV
-1660 KFSGEEGSKTAEIT
+1660 KISGEEGSKTAEIT

>member
-59 TGFEFDGWFTDA
+59 TGYEFDGWFTDE
-71 NFSGSAVTSVVA
+71 NFSGSAVTSTTP
-83 ENDATYYAK
+83 ESNLTFYAK

-106 SLSATSLYLKAGANL
+106 SLSTTSLSLKAGVNL

-129 PSKANHQFAG
+129 PSKANHQFGG
-139 WFKGEDALTESAV
+139 WFKGDDALSESAV

-176 KDDET
+176 IEDET
-181 KYVKADSDVTAYDW
+181 KYVKADNDVTGYDW
-195 AGTQVSPEIDV
+195 AGTQVSPDEKV
-206 TGFERN
+206 EGFDR
-212 VGHEGEVAS
+212 VIGHESEIAS
-221 KTLSENA
+221 KTLSANA
-228 SENVFKLYFDRKTLF
+228 SANVFKLYFDRKTLF
-243 VFFDAGEEF
+243 VFFDAGEDF
-252 DDVSFEVKYGE
+252 DDISFEVKYGE
-263 EITVPVNF
+263 EVTVPVNF
-271 ESEGRLLVGWTA
+271 ESEGKLLVGWTA
-283 DGGETIYKTNIIYSL
+283 DGGETIYKTNVIYSL
-298 LRNSIQDGSVDTEP
+298 LRNLAQVSDTEP
-312 ESFIPDDDM
+312 ESFIPQDDM
-321 AFEAVWSVGLVD
+321 VFEAVWSVGLVD

-362 ELNAKNNEFRIRNSK
+362 SLNTKNNEFRIRNL
-377 DDIVITGKVNE
+377 DEDIVITGKVNE

-398 NSGMTYDLFVSGVGV
+398 NSNMTYDLFVSGVGV
-413 NSDVFLQ
+413 NSDIFLQ

-435 GIITVERKGYYTV
+435 GIITVERQGYYTV
-448 DENGIY
+448 DESGIY
-454 TTHFDD
+454 TAHFSD
-460 GGDNF
+460 GGDDF

-472 GTSKAFQIRNEDEYA
+472 GGTDAFQIRNEEEYA

-493 GLVRFAINDGKLVYY
+493 GLVRFAINDGQLVYF
-508 TEVYQMLLDGFGTA
+508 TSVYQMLLDGFGTA
-522 VMNMGS
+522 VINMGT

-556 LQIRND
+556 FQIM
-562 SSVPGYMLYD
+562 SGTSVQGYVIYD
-572 ESTNKTFESET
+572 ESSDKTYESEN
-583 SQATLMLDGLY
+583 SQATFTMDGLY

-623 FYSEEGAVGSEPAT
+623 FYSEQGAVGSNPAT
-637 FTFIIRSVTVETGDT
+637 FTFIVKDVEVDT
-652 GENGKPITE
+652 GAVGDNDNPITE

-790 TTTELPTATYTSGD
+790 TTTKLPTATYTSGD

-818 TDGSFTAVYTVSGN
+818 TDGSFTVVYTVSGN
-832 ILTVSTFQGTM
+832 ILTVSTSQGTM

-890 VKEGENETVY
+890 VKDGETETVY

-911 SVNNSEIWVFTSN
+911 AVDGSDIWVFTSS
-924 DSTLTFKFIRLYA
+924 DEALTFKFIRLYA

-946 NETFSGDYRAEDGSR
+946 NETYNGDYRAENGSR

-985 YFVVDNE
+985 YFISE
-992 ENVVCMIIDNAYRYF
+992 SNVVCMIIDNAYRYF

-1036 YVKLDGYGKL
+1036 YVELDGYGKL
-1046 SVFTISD
+1046 SVFTIGNDS
-1053 EEEQYIDENGT
+1053 EKNYIDDNGT
-1064 YTSDGYEFTLT
+1064 YTSDGYEFTLV
-1075 YKNGSENT
+1075 YQDGSENT
-1083 TLVGK
+1083 TIVGK

-1144 IIITNNMLYYASTQV
+1144 IIITDNMLYYASTQV

-1200 AVFNGTTRYYY
+1200 AVFNGATRYYY
-1211 NVENDEV
+1211 NVVNDIV

-1269 EEATKEKY
+1269 DEATKEKY
-1277 PVPLEKEGEED
+1277 PVPLEKEGEEN
-1288 YKKPLEDLTFTPN
+1288 YKMPLEDLTFTPS
-1301 GLTSFNVSGKVKID
+1301 GKVSFNVSGKVKID
-1315 GKEFDCTVTREE
+1315 GSEFSCTVTRTDD
-1327 NGTMYVTVQ
+1327 GTMYVTVQ

-1342 SVTFN
+1342 NVTFN
-1347 GDRNTYK
+1347 GDRNTYE
-1354 VTAMEHRRTLPSCTY
+1354 VTAMEHRRTLPSCYY
-1369 LNMYYLYAMLF
+1369 LNMYYLYYMLF
-1380 GQSLANSWGEIA
+1380 GQTLVNNVGEIA

-1399 TGVAAEN
+1399 YGVAAEK
-1406 SYIKGTF
+1406 SYIQGTF
-1413 GENALMY
+1413 GEGSLMY
-1420 DLDGKILSFNTADYT
+1420 GVDGEILSFNTDDYV
-1435 YDEETKIYTVNFEGA
+1435 YDEETKIYTVNFKGV

-1463 TYVGYGY
+1463 TYVGSGY

-1482 SEDGYKVVFERVI
+1482 SADGYKVVFERVI
-1495 ASDANL
+1495 ATDTSL

-1513 KDGDGGDYVE
+1513 DDVE
-1523 VESATNI
+1523 IESAANI
-1530 YAPSLSKVYYVLRE
+1530 YATSLSKVYYVLRE
-1544 KTEDGKI
+1544 KTDDGKI

-1565 DAGVGS
+1565 DTGVGS

-1599 EDGKS
+1599 EDGLS
-1604 FVDFSS
+1604 FVDLSP
-1610 TNGILLMSLTVKDE
+1610 TKGILLISNTVKDE
-1624 KTEKET
+1624 ETENET
-1630 TYLYLVTECK
+1630 TYLYLITESV
-1640 YDESNGVYTVVT
+1640 YDDVADVYTVKN
-1652 SAQKTFKV
+1652 SAGKTFTV
-1660 KFSGEEGSKTAEIT
+1660 KISGEEGSKTAEIT

>member
-1 MKKFRFLLTAILFAI
+1 MKKCRFLLTAILFAI

-59 TGFEFDGWFTDA
+59 TGYEFDGWFTDE
-71 NFSGSAVTSVVA
+71 NFSGSAVTSTTP
-83 ENDATYYAK
+83 ESNLTFYAK

-106 SLSATSLYLKAGANL
+106 SLSTTSLSLKAGVNL

-129 PSKANHQFAG
+129 PSKANHQFGG
-139 WFKGEDALTESAV
+139 WFKGDDALSESAV

-176 KDDET
+176 IEDET
-181 KYVKADSDVTAYDW
+181 KYVKADNDVTGYDW
-195 AGTQVSPEIDV
+195 AGTQVSPDEKV
-206 TGFERN
+206 EGFDR
-212 VGHEGEVAS
+212 VIGHESEIAS
-221 KTLSENA
+221 KTLSANA
-228 SENVFKLYFDRKTLF
+228 SANVFKLYFDRKTLF
-243 VFFDAGEEF
+243 VFFDAGEDF
-252 DDVSFEVKYGE
+252 DDISFEVKYGE
-263 EITVPVNF
+263 EVTVPVNF
-271 ESEGRLLVGWTA
+271 ESEGKLLVGWTA
-283 DGGETIYKTNIIYSL
+283 DGGETIYKTNVIYSL
-298 LRNSIQDGSVDTEP
+298 LRNLAQVSDTEP
-312 ESFIPDDDM
+312 ESFIPQDDM
-321 AFEAVWSVGLVD
+321 VFEAVWSVGLVD

-362 ELNAKNNEFRIRNSK
+362 SLNTKNNEFRIRNL
-377 DDIVITGKVNE
+377 DEDIVITGKVNE

-398 NSGMTYDLFVSGVGV
+398 NSNMTYDLFVSGVGV
-413 NSDVFLQ
+413 NSDIFLQ

-435 GIITVERKGYYTV
+435 GIITVERQGYYTV
-448 DENGIY
+448 DESGIY
-454 TTHFDD
+454 TAHFSD
-460 GGDNF
+460 GGDDF

-472 GTSKAFQIRNEDEYA
+472 GGTDAFQIRNEEEYA

-493 GLVRFAINDGKLVYY
+493 GLVRFAINDGQLVYF
-508 TEVYQMLLDGFGTA
+508 TSVYQMLLDGFGTA
-522 VMNMGS
+522 VINMGT

-556 LQIRND
+556 FQIM
-562 SSVPGYMLYD
+562 SGTSVQGYVIYD
-572 ESTNKTFESET
+572 ESSDKTYESEN
-583 SQATLMLDGLY
+583 SQATFTMDGLY

-623 FYSEEGAVGSEPAT
+623 FYSEQGAVGSNPAT
-637 FTFIIRSVTVETGDT
+637 FTFIVKDVEVDT
-652 GENGKPITE
+652 GAVGDNDNPITE

-790 TTTELPTATYTSGD
+790 TTTKLPTATYTSGD

-832 ILTVSTFQGTM
+832 ILTVSTYQGTM

-890 VKEGENETVY
+890 VKDGETETVY

-911 SVNNSEIWVFTSN
+911 AVDGSDIWVFTSS
-924 DSTLTFKFIRLYA
+924 DEALTFKFIRLYA

-946 NETFSGDYRAEDGSR
+946 NETYNGDYRAENGSR

-985 YFVVDNE
+985 YFISE
-992 ENVVCMIIDNAYRYF
+992 SNVVCMIIDNAYRYF

-1036 YVKLDGYGKL
+1036 YVELDGYGKL
-1046 SVFTISD
+1046 SVFTIGNDS
-1053 EEEQYIDENGT
+1053 EKNYIDDNGT
-1064 YTSDGYEFTLT
+1064 YTSDGYEFTLV
-1075 YKNGSENT
+1075 YQDGSENT
-1083 TLVGK
+1083 TIVGK

-1144 IIITNNMLYYASTQV
+1144 IIITDNMLYYASTQV

-1200 AVFNGTTRYYY
+1200 AVFNGATRYYY
-1211 NVENDEV
+1211 NVVNDIV

-1269 EEATKEKY
+1269 DEATKEKY
-1277 PVPLEKEGEED
+1277 PVPLEKEGEEN

-1392 IITDYDE
+1392 IITEYDE
-1399 TGVAAEN
+1399 YGVAAEN

-1413 GENALMY
+1413 GVSALMY
-1420 DLDGKILSFNTADYT
+1420 DLNGNILSFNTADYV
-1435 YDEETKIYTVNFEGA
+1435 YDEETKIYTVNFEGE

-1463 TYVGYGY
+1463 TYLGYGY

-1482 SEDGYKVVFERVI
+1482 SADGYKVVFERVI
-1495 ASDANL
+1495 ATDTSL

-1513 KDGDGGDYVE
+1513 DDVE
-1523 VESATNI
+1523 IESAANI
-1530 YAPSLSKVYYVLRE
+1530 YATSLSKVYYVLRE
-1544 KTEDGKI
+1544 KTDDGKI

-1565 DAGVGS
+1565 DTGVGS

-1599 EDGKS
+1599 EDGLS
-1604 FVDFSS
+1604 FVDLSP
-1610 TNGILLMSLTVKDE
+1610 TKGILLISITVKDE
-1624 KTEKET
+1624 ETENET
-1630 TYLYLVTECK
+1630 TYLYLITESV
-1640 YDESNGVYTVVT
+1640 YDDVAGVYKVKN
-1652 SAQKTFKV
+1652 SAGKTFTV
-1660 KFSGEEGSKTAEIT
+1660 KISGEEGSKTAEIT

>member
-59 TGFEFDGWFTDA
+59 TGYEFDGWFTDE
-71 NFSGSAVTSVVA
+71 NFSGSAVTSTTP
-83 ENDATYYAK
+83 ESNLTFYAK

-106 SLSATSLYLKAGANL
+106 SLSTTSLSLKAGVNL

-129 PSKANHQFAG
+129 PSKANHQFGG
-139 WFKGEDALTESAV
+139 WFKGDDALSESAV

-176 KDDET
+176 IEDET
-181 KYVKADSDVTAYDW
+181 KYVKADNDVTGYDW
-195 AGTQVSPEIDV
+195 AGTQVSPDEKV
-206 TGFERN
+206 EGFDR
-212 VGHEGEVAS
+212 VIGHESEIAS
-221 KTLSENA
+221 KTLSANA
-228 SENVFKLYFDRKTLF
+228 SANVFKLYFDRKTLF
-243 VFFDAGEEF
+243 VFFDAGEDF
-252 DDVSFEVKYGE
+252 DDISFEVKYGE
-263 EITVPVNF
+263 EVTVPVNF
-271 ESEGRLLVGWTA
+271 ESEGKLLVGWTA
-283 DGGETIYKTNIIYSL
+283 DGGETIYKTNVIYSL
-298 LRNSIQDGSVDTEP
+298 LRNLAQVSDTEP
-312 ESFIPDDDM
+312 ESFIPQDDM
-321 AFEAVWSVGLVD
+321 VFEAVWSVGLVD

-362 ELNAKNNEFRIRNSK
+362 SLNTKNNEFRIRNL
-377 DDIVITGKVNE
+377 DEDIVITGKVNE

-398 NSGMTYDLFVSGVGV
+398 NSNMTYDLFVSGVGV
-413 NSDVFLQ
+413 NSDIFLQ

-435 GIITVERKGYYTV
+435 GIITVERQGYYTV
-448 DENGIY
+448 DESGIY
-454 TTHFDD
+454 TAHFSD
-460 GGDNF
+460 GGDDF

-472 GTSKAFQIRNEDEYA
+472 GGTDAFQIRNEEEYA

-493 GLVRFAINDGKLVYY
+493 GLVRFAINDGQLVYF
-508 TEVYQMLLDGFGTA
+508 TSVYQMLLDGFGTA
-522 VMNMGS
+522 VINMGT

-556 LQIRND
+556 FQIM
-562 SSVPGYMLYD
+562 SGTSVQGYVIYD
-572 ESTNKTFESET
+572 ESSDKTYESEN
-583 SQATLMLDGLY
+583 SQATFTMDGLY

-623 FYSEEGAVGSEPAT
+623 FYSEQGAVGSNPAT
-637 FTFIIRSVTVETGDT
+637 FTFIVKDVEVDT
-652 GENGKPITE
+652 GAVGDNDNPITE

-790 TTTELPTATYTSGD
+790 TTTKLPTATYTSGD

-818 TDGSFTAVYTVSGN
+818 TDGSFTAVYIVSGN
-832 ILTVSTFQGTM
+832 ILTVSTSQGTM

-890 VKEGENETVY
+890 VKDGETETVY

-911 SVNNSEIWVFTSN
+911 AVDGSDIWVFTSS
-924 DSTLTFKFIRLYA
+924 DEALTFKFIRLYA

-946 NETFSGDYRAEDGSR
+946 NETYNGDYRAENGSR

-985 YFVVDNE
+985 YFISE
-992 ENVVCMIIDNAYRYF
+992 SNVVCMIIDNAYRYF

-1036 YVKLDGYGKL
+1036 YVELDGYGKL
-1046 SVFTISD
+1046 SVFTIGNDS
-1053 EEEQYIDENGT
+1053 EKNYIDDNGT
-1064 YTSDGYEFTLT
+1064 YTSDGYEFTLV
-1075 YKNGSENT
+1075 YQDGSENT
-1083 TLVGK
+1083 TIVGK

-1144 IIITNNMLYYASTQV
+1144 IIITDNMLYYASTQV

-1200 AVFNGTTRYYY
+1200 AVFNGATRYYY
-1211 NVENDEV
+1211 NVVNDIV

-1269 EEATKEKY
+1269 DEATKEKY
-1277 PVPLEKEGEED
+1277 PVPLEKEGEEN

-1392 IITDYDE
+1392 IITEYDE
-1399 TGVAAEN
+1399 YGVAAEN

-1413 GENALMY
+1413 GVSALMY
-1420 DLDGKILSFNTADYT
+1420 DLNGNILSFNTADYV
-1435 YDEETKIYTVNFEGA
+1435 YDEETKIYTVNFEGE

-1463 TYVGYGY
+1463 TYLGYGY

-1482 SEDGYKVVFERVI
+1482 SADGYKVVFERVI
-1495 ASDANL
+1495 ATDTSL

-1513 KDGDGGDYVE
+1513 DDVE
-1523 VESATNI
+1523 IESAANI
-1530 YAPSLSKVYYVLRE
+1530 YATSLSKVYYVLRE
-1544 KTEDGKI
+1544 KTDDGKI

-1565 DAGVGS
+1565 DTGVGS

-1599 EDGKS
+1599 EDGLS
-1604 FVDFSS
+1604 FVDLSP
-1610 TNGILLMSLTVKDE
+1610 TKGILLISITVKDE
-1624 KTEKET
+1624 ETENET
-1630 TYLYLVTECK
+1630 TYLYLITESV
-1640 YDESNGVYTVVT
+1640 YDDVAGVYKVKN
-1652 SAQKTFKV
+1652 SAGKTFTV
-1660 KFSGEEGSKTAEIT
+1660 KISGEEGSKTAEIT

>member
-106 SLSATSLYLKAGANL
+106 SLSATSLHLKAGANL

-181 KYVKADSDVTAYDW
+181 KYVKTDNDVTGYDW

-283 DGGETIYKTNIIYSL
+283 DGGETIYKTNVIYSL
-298 LRNSIQDGSVDTEP
+298 LRNLAQVSDTEP
-312 ESFIPDDDM
+312 ESFIPQDDM
-321 AFEAVWSVGLVD
+321 VFEAVWSVGLVD

-362 ELNAKNNEFRIRNSK
+362 SLNTKNNEFRIRNL
-377 DDIVITGKVNE
+377 DEDIVITGKVNE

-398 NSGMTYDLFVSGVGV
+398 NSNMTYDLFVSGVGV
-413 NSDVFLQ
+413 NSDIFLQ

-435 GIITVERKGYYTV
+435 GIITVERQGYYTV
-448 DENGIY
+448 DESGIY
-454 TTHFDD
+454 TAHFSD
-460 GGDNF
+460 GGDDF

-472 GTSKAFQIRNEDEYA
+472 GGTDAFQIRNEEEYA

-493 GLVRFAINDGKLVYY
+493 GLVRFAINDGQLVYF
-508 TEVYQMLLDGFGTA
+508 TSVYQMLLDGFGTA
-522 VMNMGS
+522 VINMGT

-556 LQIRND
+556 FQIM
-562 SSVPGYMLYD
+562 SGTSVQGYVIYD
-572 ESTNKTFESET
+572 ESSDKTYESEN
-583 SQATLMLDGLY
+583 SQATFTMDGLY

-623 FYSEEGAVGSEPAT
+623 FYSEQGAVGSNPAT
-637 FTFIIRSVTVETGDT
+637 FTFIVKDVEVDT
-652 GENGKPITE
+652 GAVGDNDNPITE

-790 TTTELPTATYTSGD
+790 TTTKLPTATYTSGD

-832 ILTVSTFQGTM
+832 ILTVSTSQGTM

-890 VKEGENETVY
+890 VKDGETETVY

-911 SVNNSEIWVFTSN
+911 AVDGSDIWVFTSS
-924 DSTLTFKFIRLYA
+924 DEALTFKFIRLYA

-946 NETFSGDYRAEDGSR
+946 NETYNGDYRAENGSR

-985 YFVVDNE
+985 YFISE
-992 ENVVCMIIDNAYRYF
+992 SNVVCMIIDNAYRYF

-1036 YVKLDGYGKL
+1036 YVELDGYGKL
-1046 SVFTISD
+1046 SVFTIGNDS
-1053 EEEQYIDENGT
+1053 EKNYIDDNGT
-1064 YTSDGYEFTLT
+1064 YTSDGYEFTLV
-1075 YKNGSENT
+1075 YQDGSENT
-1083 TLVGK
+1083 TIVGK

-1144 IIITNNMLYYASTQV
+1144 IIITDNMLYYASTQV

-1200 AVFNGTTRYYY
+1200 AVFNGATRYYY
-1211 NVENDEV
+1211 NVVNDIV

-1269 EEATKEKY
+1269 DEATKDKY
-1277 PVPLEKEGEED
+1277 PVPISKQGEED
-1288 YKKPLEDLTFTPN
+1288 YKMPLEDLTFTPS
-1301 GLTSFNVSGKVKID
+1301 GKVSFNVSGKVKID
-1315 GKEFDCTVTREE
+1315 GSEFSCTVTRTDD
-1327 NGTMYVTVQ
+1327 GTMYVTVQ

-1342 SVTFN
+1342 NVTFN
-1347 GDRNTYK
+1347 GDRNTYE
-1354 VTAMEHRRTLPSCTY
+1354 VTAMEHRRTLPSCYY
-1369 LNMYYLYAMLF
+1369 LNMYYLYYMLF
-1380 GQSLANSWGEIA
+1380 GQTLVNNVGEIA

-1399 TGVAAEN
+1399 YGVAAEK
-1406 SYIKGTF
+1406 SYIQGTF
-1413 GENALMY
+1413 GEGSLMY
-1420 DLDGKILSFNTADYT
+1420 GVDGEILSFNTDDYV
-1435 YDEETKIYTVNFEGA
+1435 YDEETKIYTVNFKGV

-1463 TYVGYGY
+1463 TYVGSGY

-1482 SEDGYKVVFERVI
+1482 SADGYKVVFERVI
-1495 ASDANL
+1495 ATDTSL

-1513 KDGDGGDYVE
+1513 DDVE
-1523 VESATNI
+1523 IESAANI
-1530 YAPSLSKVYYVLRE
+1530 YATSLSKVYYVLRE
-1544 KTEDGKI
+1544 KTDDGKI

-1565 DAGVGS
+1565 DTGVGS

-1599 EDGKS
+1599 EDGLS
-1604 FVDFSS
+1604 FVDLSP
-1610 TNGILLMSLTVKDE
+1610 TKGILLISNTVKDE
-1624 KTEKET
+1624 ETENET
-1630 TYLYLVTECK
+1630 TYLYLITESV
-1640 YDESNGVYTVVT
+1640 YDDVAGVYTVKN
-1652 SAQKTFKV
+1652 SAGKTFTV
-1660 KFSGEEGSKTAEIT
+1660 KISGEEGSKTAEIT